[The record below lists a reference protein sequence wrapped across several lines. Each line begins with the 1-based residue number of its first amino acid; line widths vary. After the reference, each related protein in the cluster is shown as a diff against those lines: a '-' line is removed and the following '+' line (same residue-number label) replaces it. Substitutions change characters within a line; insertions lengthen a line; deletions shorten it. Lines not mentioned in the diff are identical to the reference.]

1 MASQSSS
8 PSTEEQASSEID
20 DLYLSLQ
27 VQRECTQKKTFTS
40 WINSILA
47 KHTPPSVISDLYT
60 DIQQGHLLLD
70 LLEVLSG
77 QQLPREKGCNT
88 FQCRSNIENAL
99 TFLKSRS
106 LKLINIHVADIIEGK
121 PSIVLGLIWTII
133 FHFHIEEL
141 ARTLACTYNQPSLDC
156 SSAVDSSP
164 KASRSAKKSAK
175 IKEQWKISA
184 TKALLLW
191 AKEQCSLH
199 GSISVTDFKSSWRSG
214 LPFLAI
220 IHALR
225 PGLVDME
232 KAKTRTN
239 KENLKEAFRIAE
251 LELNIPRLLE
261 PEDVD
266 IMNPD
271 EKSVM
276 TYVAQFLQYSRNLPI
291 SEEDMQGKVREAISW
306 LAAQGKKLEKL
317 LIDTESET
325 YYQKYKEMMSFMEAF
340 NQEKK
345 AFMPVLSSKTSV
357 AELSEDQQQMREEW
371 HKLISQIN
379 EWKTKLD
386 QMLPP
391 PLDGIEAWLQE
402 IEHLQAEELPDL
414 QDPFKAMSLFREIIV
429 IFKSLMDCFDSHL
442 DTLQSFKNEDGKNMP
457 LVLPEKLEEMKRRF
471 SNIPFTNSNTFLEY
485 HYGLCSAI
493 ANEVMLKLNIWNMKY
508 GTKESVESLLEDWN
522 NFIEEKKLE
531 KQIETATHICEDLK
545 NKNISSP
552 DLAGDPQEMNKLF
565 KIVESKIS
573 MCRDY
578 ISNVNSTLQ
587 KVLSS
592 WSDYTE
598 NIHLLKT
605 WLEEKRNEHPKEIPA
620 EILAN
625 WNSVHGS
632 LNEAGNYLIEVS
644 KEQVGSNIAKELKKL
659 NRRWAKFI
667 KRTQFE
673 MRLLRMQEDQMKQVH
688 KCEGNLESPIKAL
701 SDMADISSEA
711 FRSHIQ
717 KELCEESV
725 DTAEK
730 AKGLSETAEKIE
742 VLLKGVDGWAAELEC
757 LLCQIRHKGHVEP
770 ETEEYLQS
778 LAARG
783 ASCQEQV
790 VAAEEIFQSLTQ
802 NASSQVSQQHFHP
815 GLQARIKQA
824 RDKIEA
830 AMGDISDVLP
840 KSQKR
845 LSEKEV
851 LLNFEESQKDLEAS
865 ISKAVQLVSQKLS
878 PEEHISRYEEAFNAL
893 DNKVLNKFLEAAEQ
907 LKNISSDHEKL
918 AVEEKSK
925 DVRKRWEA
933 VHHEIISCIQLIVE
947 RGKKKFNATFKK
959 INKQL
964 GKEKKLLSMD
974 KTKGLIKEHEAFF
987 SHEGS
992 LTGLKKSLEDL
1003 KTLGR
1008 LAEETLPDI
1017 QTLVTECEKKLEKLQ
1032 PIVADTYAAL
1042 LSHAGKGQPSKKE
1055 GSSFVS
1061 ENGES
1066 PGSSQRMDIFS
1077 EQETSRP
1084 DSDIVWETAV
1094 THQNGESCAK
1104 KFEED
1109 GGLPL
1114 PALLESYNT
1123 QRSNLEELLQ
1133 ISRDKVASGFTDEV
1147 KGTSC
1152 LQNKLL
1158 ELQIIESETHS
1169 GWTQLENV
1177 ASTLEN
1183 LVDEMELAAIS
1194 ERRSKLKG
1202 EWKELQDI
1210 ISARTNSLRTALEIV
1225 LPIEN
1230 EFILLCEL
1238 DQRLNKKDIQQFN
1251 LMNSDLAYRELKELQ
1266 RSILNQ
1272 IEVCKQLEHLDSSA
1286 RDEFNPIDLQAASKI
1301 MVYYQNQLE
1310 EMSHKMQ
1317 IRETVLKDLEAFM
1330 ASLRKIQFSIKHPVD
1345 PSGQPATQGKAWR
1358 EAVQEVSHM
1367 AEEAKCLDER
1377 LKRVDICLE
1386 EAECGRKS
1394 SCEKLVLTLSEEL
1407 NEAHD
1412 HSSEQT
1418 LREENDLH
1426 KIFCTKSS
1434 ELLKNIQDLHDRI
1447 NKIGLKD
1454 PTIPAIQQR
1463 IKSLTE
1469 LEKEL
1474 DCAAVEM
1481 KAMRE
1486 IANTLPHIKEEKA
1499 EEAKERCRVTERLWE
1514 DTKLLLAECQEQC
1527 ARALELLKQYQ
1538 SCKSSL
1544 TSIIQKQEI
1553 VLSQQ
1558 MSYMGKEN
1566 LNRMITKIEEAKE
1579 EFNDHSEDVDR
1590 INQICKNLQ
1599 FQLNKMR
1606 SFEEPPFENEANVI
1620 VDRWLDINEKTENYC
1635 DNLGRAQALWD
1646 KLLSLSGTIDA
1657 WANAELKNIE
1667 DGCLTEEDLTQLKA
1681 CLRVQEQKL
1690 QKFDNTVAEIEEL
1703 LNSNEPPLELQVI
1716 RSSVVHKMELIKELL
1731 STKRGTSELGV
1742 NTGELKGDLDLAKT
1756 QIGMTESLLK
1766 ALSPSDT
1773 LEIFTKLEE
1782 IHQKILQQKHYVTLL
1797 QEETDCPDVDE
1808 LNKQLKCVTD
1818 LFNKKKHVFQDHFIG
1833 VLNRQCKNFSD
1844 WFSSTQLSLQD
1855 CFDPSETK
1863 QTLEEKLQRLKHF
1876 LTSEGKDRDIQEVK
1890 TLLNKVKHYLPKAS
1904 INHLSSRVRDQ
1915 EAELQRLIS
1924 KCQKREKELSVSL
1937 QQLSSLQE
1945 SSTGLEEW
1953 LASQEEKLQVFQKDE
1968 TNLENFCQTLL
1979 MQRESFDSMA
1989 QLANSLRETGLTD
2002 DKTVSEA
2009 TDIISRYQTLVTHA
2023 SETAGD
2029 TQRRLVEGQNFE
2041 ELAQDFS
2048 SWIKR
2053 LEEAVSNLSSQ
2064 ESELPSEERI
2074 NQIKVVTA
2082 LKDAGEPK
2090 IRNMVALG
2098 ETLIRS
2104 EKIEKPVVEQTI
2116 SELQNRWESALQVAT
2131 EYISPQEQLQL
2142 DREQYE
2148 QSKGDLRLA
2157 LTELKKQQQ
2166 ELGFALQP
2174 NLQEKQA
2181 QLTNYTQ
2188 LLQKAEDLNS
2198 LFNELKSQEDHLQ
2211 DHTRD
2216 PCFTEESW
2224 LELKSQHE
2232 NLLSQLQ
2239 NIVQTLESHVHEH
2252 QQFQDMVT
2260 ALSTE
2265 LKNVSEKLADYGG
2278 PAVEQP
2284 SAEQNQLKS
2293 QEQQAPL
2300 SRCEDT
2306 LKKILVLAETVKQ
2319 NTSSP
2324 GQKFINDEIESLQS
2338 EHRSLEE
2345 RLENVKQKDEN
2356 ILSEALELKDV
2367 FADEIQVEDM
2377 ADTKREKQVTSD
2389 IPIAVEERPEAA
2401 ELKECL
2407 EMHNDQDVNGNVSE
2421 KEKQNDPLLEESSVL
2436 PDSPFQG
2443 ICQSKDREGQAVQE
2457 EAEKESPGMDA
2468 RDEVQEHIVLVD
2480 SAIQGGEAEWKRRQD
2495 VVGTEGDETGE
2506 EARPAEEK
2514 PNDVK
2519 NQSDREDMQQVQQRV
2534 CQKSQVPKSVA
2545 AEKEGLE
2552 STPPVSV
2559 HEGTD
2564 ICAIVQKELFPRVQ
2578 INTEYFEEEQKVNEL
2593 KNEVAELDIV
2603 LINEQLKELENL
2615 HTELE
2620 TWKAKSLCLDQEA
2633 FPSATGLGRAEL
2645 QTTEPAVPRWD
2656 RLLQELDTIKA
2667 VKQQQYRLVNEYQKN
2682 LSVAQSSMKN
2692 LSTEKDNIKTGPM
2705 NNTVLL
2711 EKIKTC
2717 IGSLHRERDV
2727 LNQLKTQ
2734 QENLSQHLTCMD
2746 KVLTESQ
2753 MRQLE
2758 QWWQHVE
2765 QAVQKKHD
2773 QVVAEINEFNLL
2785 MNKAQDIQRLIQEQY
2800 LQGELSSS
2808 SGGKAKYPVFWT
2820 TELQDIKHGLFL
2832 LKRRIE
2838 LQMKRIWSDQEKTTL
2853 ENSIQDLQ
2861 SKLKALSEQQT
2872 PQEDVQLSSPALK
2885 ESEVTRRLKENI
2897 SWVKDSLSSLD
2908 QKAALFPSD
2917 IKSQIRNCQQT
2928 RAEVLG
2934 REPVIVSLDDE
2945 LRHIGPSLKPEE
2957 ITDMTF
2963 LLQALQ
2969 NSYKALVLKSAQ
2981 SLQQLELQLE
2991 ERQKLI
2997 AEVEKVH
3004 SQLQNAETLAKPDVN
3019 QTSTWS
3025 ELSHQ
3030 QAILKEI
3037 LKETQEIEGLV
3048 SSHCKESQAAAGEL
3062 SLSEQLF
3069 LIDQLRSLKNRAR
3082 KTQRQIQ
3089 NKCHE
3094 VEKKIAIYREFSERI
3109 TSLQR
3114 DLNDLQ
3120 CDEMNLEDE
3129 LLGAKQGAQDKC
3141 KALKEKVLFFQS
3153 NLLQTMKYKEIFECV
3168 GLNWDSLQLDELQ
3181 TQFFKIKNK
3190 IEEKIMHFDNVVR
3203 ECDKLQALVNEIQ
3216 TMTSTLRR
3224 EANILNDSSSSS
3236 PAENLIRAQIL
3247 LQTMQQIR
3255 NLTQETANQ
3264 INKNEVFDTPF
3275 KESKMQEIKSLEKD
3289 TEGLSQFL
3297 QNMVSGLQCVNKEDI
3312 QSEVEHIFHTIKHI
3326 QLELQKPLLVDM
3338 RMIQYEKMR
3347 WEAVQNMVPAVFSA
3361 IKGIMEKERA
3371 NKEEKSLAAGIETK
3385 IETLQDHEIQLKAD
3399 IAARVSVLSEAHKT
3413 GELYTKAV
3421 QRASELLSDCEAR
3434 ISSATAQLSC
3444 LEEAHQIPQWRQEE
3458 FDSAKA
3464 DIENLYPKLENVVK
3478 PEDKMHLE
3486 NTLREL
3492 VNKNL
3497 TLKEKAQRK
3506 EGDERRY
3513 FEKHKSY
3520 TRTKDKVC
3528 DDLNKL
3534 EKMLIQSVSQ
3544 IPVSYKEALEHL
3556 EESKILVSN
3565 IDSAED
3571 DLVKLRQVS
3580 RELTRLCKGSDWA
3593 LGRIVTTLWEK
3604 WLGLLEAAK
3613 GQEIN
3618 CEELKQEWKFI
3629 NEEVERETIILDKLQ
3644 EEQPESLK
3652 EKEKATREELV
3663 ELLDSVN
3670 AFEENISRQQLLL
3683 LLLLH
3688 RIRNILNMPENTEVE
3703 AALPTL
3709 HEIKA
3714 MQDRC
3719 KKLYEKAQDHK
3730 NSVQS
3735 EIQERDKINEEIS
3748 AVKNS
3753 LQNAASLLPQD
3764 ATEKAEQLEEVQS
3777 LIGKENQTLQDIM
3790 EKLRIKYSELYTIV
3804 PAEIETRLEDCR
3816 NTLRDLEDK
3825 VSTEILK
3832 SSPQNVLKRKA
3843 EAISNGL
3850 QAIEKM
3856 LQQKSENVAKA
3867 KEIQKHIWDMLDLW
3881 HYKLNELD
3889 AEVQDIVEQD
3899 SCHVQELMDIL
3910 VTPLQ
3915 QYQQV
3920 SQLAERRT
3928 AILNKAANKMEEY
3941 DELLK
3946 SMEVWIENTNCL
3958 LRTDAQNNSAKSL
3971 SKHADALQ
3979 MALEDSEQKQNLLRR
3994 VYSELEELAPVFE
4007 TNSVMQQLN
4016 EIDGHITT
4024 LQHEIV
4030 EVLPQIQ
4037 HVADELDAIESDV
4050 KVFEKD
4056 IAKMKT
4062 ILSSE
4067 DLLEFSPKDHLK
4079 HGQVILDHVG
4089 PMQKTIAHLQS
4100 YEEALQLPGV
4110 KIQPFPVFQ
4119 RARQLLREL
4128 KELEKITK
4136 EQNELLEEAIKKT
4149 EECEQEIEKLKQFL
4163 KNHLVE
4169 VSHENQPLAQNT
4181 SCPEGE
4187 MEAAKKEIIKLCQKK
4202 EGILTG
4208 MKTSMSE
4215 LHQRLQ
4221 QEVAESEDEPIASAL
4236 AESDLI
4242 GTNIPEQQLRKRGMM
4257 SVLPCVDEESED
4269 GSFHS
4274 TGSTATE
4281 TDGSCWPSGRDDER
4295 HREDSATSW
4304 SSGTLSDG
4312 LAQDADEITEP
4323 CSKRGEETSLQAL
4336 QSTEGAG
4343 TDLGNQAMSDTQP
4356 PAPKAA
4362 RGSRGR
4368 AGDPEATVDG
4378 GRLEPGT
4385 VLQVCQAQVAELEQ
4399 WLDKAKVSLGSD
4411 PQTPKMQQM
4420 VEQQLAGCQVMLSEI
4435 EQKVISLLEDCG
4447 DSPDHQQETE
4457 ALSLKLKEVKCNLE
4471 KVQTML
4477 QDKYNEEQIHN
4488 RERVDLEPL
4497 KILHPDGAGVASA
4510 DEPPIGAGVASADE
4524 PPIQHNGVPQPLQDL
4539 ELKPAEQKSLID
4551 FIESCVEKMQ
4561 PQSEDS
4567 VTEKLEPSNGESDPR
4582 SKLADPSL
4590 APKDQTGNKWQYLQ
4604 QELSSKMKSPL
4615 CQLVEPQITTKMNML
4630 PRGTFASAGT
4640 PTVEELKTY
4649 TVQLGDISQ
4658 EANVVHTQENV
4669 AGEVSSNL
4677 DRKLFE
4683 LLLAIS
4689 RCLNNMEEML
4699 NTSVLSTEEAALQQ
4713 ALYETLSIE
4722 LQKLHADLSDKKDD
4736 LLKSITCAGGST
4748 DVFCECFNN
4757 LQARL
4762 EQTQAATASRSNSM
4776 KAGLDHNS
4784 NYQNETRVLYDQ
4796 LTEKKAAL
4804 QQCLNVIHGHNVS
4817 EQLQKIDTC
4826 ALELQ
4831 NLETQVAKLRGHG
4844 ERFQLPV
4851 TLIQEA
4857 YKLEDVLDDMWGIL
4871 RAKYMELNS
4880 PSISENQY
4888 EDLLHGFAE
4897 LVAIGREKVAQD
4909 PKQLTKSRAALQSH
4923 LENHKGFFHKLMT
4936 HMTFM
4941 QVFSKK
4947 VAPSILQKREKF
4959 WRELV
4964 NEVKL
4969 LEQKACQ
4976 YGIHL
4981 ESLLE
4986 EWIGFDNGCLA
4997 FSKELE
5003 TLASTL
5009 PSVNL
5014 VEETEERLKERI
5026 ALLQQIKSS
5035 VDGKHARLYQMV
5047 KEGKKLLT
5055 AVNCP
5060 EITSQIG
5067 KLEEQW
5073 LSLTKKVGH
5082 ELHRL
5087 QTLLKLLLSYNRDSE
5102 ELMKWL
5108 DSAQQRMNFWK
5119 EQSLNVSQDL
5129 PTVRDKIN
5137 NLFTF
5142 SKEVDEKSSLKSSV
5156 VSTANQLFHVKQAD
5170 TAALR
5175 SSLAKFEQKWGELI
5189 TQLPAI
5195 QEKLHQLQMEKLSS
5209 REAIG
5214 ELMTWLDHVEQQQGY
5229 EDPINSQSS
5238 AAQVRSLLQKYKE
5251 YMMEMSF
5258 KQWMVDFVNQS
5269 LLQMSTCDVESKRY
5283 ERTEFAECLGEM
5295 NLWWHRLQASLNRK
5309 IQDLEHVLEDIT
5321 ENENK
5326 AQTLGKWLEAQ
5337 SDRLRS
5343 LQTPASLISAQNT
5356 LDDCKELENH
5366 LAAKSK
5372 TLDELKQNVALRDSP
5387 EQTPRGAS
5395 LKTAELCEMRD
5406 HVASQV
5412 AQLRT
5417 SMQAVLEQW
5426 RLYDEAYG
5434 EVSLMMTRYMYCID
5448 QCKPSVVSLEALK
5461 NQVKTLQSLQDESEN
5476 SEESWAKL
5484 QAAASS
5490 LKKNCSPF
5498 FAEIITQ
5505 KCDEAHTRWSSVNE
5519 DITDQLRTAQA
5530 ILQLWEPYDTLCT
5543 EAAAK
5548 LEQHEEQCTRLLD
5561 AHMPE
5566 DNMIETLKQRIQD
5579 VKNLQHGLQTIEGCR
5594 SQISELA
5601 DRIKQQAGTAAQAIL
5616 LQKLQPLQRASYLEK
5631 MLQRKLDE
5639 FEFSLLQLENFKNH
5653 LETLEGH
5660 VKNCADALDNL
5671 PLEGEANSAE
5681 LLMSHTLELAALSP
5695 SIESLNEASIKLPL
5709 SDFTLKKMQSLTRQ
5723 WSQKTATALERCSE
5737 LEGTKSDEKKFFQ
5750 KCENWMKFLEK
5761 MKEALKADIPGRFE
5775 ELQEQ
5780 QRVYEMLQTE
5790 ISINQQTFN
5799 CIIAKV
5805 LLFLES
5811 GEAEKRTEFVSKLTL
5826 LKEQWQN
5833 VIRMVQQRKKDID
5846 GLVSQWQLFRSSLQS
5861 LSRLLTDT
5869 NNFLMAVKS
5878 QDCCSLYQLRNLIHD
5893 FKSKAVILQRWQAM
5907 YSLIIDV
5914 GEKLRTVSDPE
5925 TNAGLREELSQLQQR
5940 WSNTQVQLEA
5950 TRMGLAGA
5958 AQSWNCCEKQTK
5970 ELGSRLQ
5977 ELKEKVKD
5985 PLPVEHDE
5993 LYKAKEDI
6001 KELEQSLADWAHSM
6015 KELRA
6020 MKVELAHCILSEDML
6035 VLKEQVEHL
6044 HRQWEELCLRVSL
6057 RKQEIEDRLNA
6068 WIVFNEKNKELCSWL
6083 VQMESKVLQTAD
6095 VSIEDMIDKLQK
6107 DCMEEINLFSENK
6120 LHLKQMGDQLIKAS
6134 NKSRV
6139 AEIDDKL
6146 NKINDRWQ
6154 HLFDVIGARVKKLK
6168 ETFAFIQ
6175 LLDKNMS
6182 NLRTWLARIESE
6194 LSKPVVYDICDDQ
6207 EIQKRLAEQQDLQ
6220 RDIEQHTAGVE
6231 SVFNIC
6237 EVLLH
6242 DSDACANETECD
6254 SIQQTTRSLD
6264 RRWRNICAMSM
6275 ERRMKIE
6282 ETWRLWQRFL
6292 DDYSRFEDWLKS
6304 AERTAANP
6312 HSSEVLYTHAK
6323 EELKKFE
6330 AFQRQI
6336 HERLTQLELIN
6347 KQYRR
6352 LARENRTDSASKLK
6366 QMVHEGNQRWDNLQK
6381 RVAAIL
6387 RRLKH
6392 FTNRRDE
6399 FEGTRESILVWLTEM
6414 DLQLTNV
6421 EHFSKSN
6428 FDDKMRQLNGFQQE
6442 ITLNTNKIDQLIV
6455 FGEQLIQKSEPLD
6468 AILIEDE
6475 LEELHRY
6482 CQEVFGRVARF
6493 HRRLTSRHPGLDD
6506 EKETSENETDPE
6518 DSREIQN
6525 DPWHKKAISEMPA
6538 SPQSL
6543 CHLVPPT
6550 QSHERSGCETPVSVD
6565 SIPLEWDH
6573 TGDVGGSS
6581 SHEDE
6586 EEGTYYSAL
6595 SDVEITENPEAYL
6608 KMTTK
6613 TLKAS
6618 SGKSVAEAHPW
6629 HSPGSPVCRKHRY
6642 NQAEMVGNVLS
6653 GPETSTPYKTGYV
6666 NQLRPTSS
6674 GSINNEKIT
6683 SADVSDE
6690 EPQDE
6695 QELLNIAA
6703 AEKQSGIIDR
6713 WELIQAQDL
6722 RNKLRMKQNLQQWQ
6736 QLNSDLSEVS
6746 AWLDKTEEELEDLQK
6761 PKPPASMQM
6770 MEQRVKKLKDML
6782 KAFDNYKAVVLSV
6795 NLSSKDFQQADST
6808 ESKEL
6813 QNRLRQVNLRWEKA
6827 THALDNWRKGLQQ
6840 ALLHCQ
6846 DFHEQSQ
6853 KLLLWLAS
6861 AESRRNEVQITDPNP
6876 DPHTLLECQKELLQ
6890 LEKELLEQ
6898 QLKVNSL
6905 QELSTYLLL
6914 KSDGEDYIE
6923 ADEKVH
6929 VIGKKLK
6936 QLIEQVSHDL
6946 KTIEGN
6952 LDTRAFLPAPGDLDS
6967 KVYHPVAAK
6976 SSPPVKKATIRRTV
6990 AGKSNS
6996 STRGEGHPQTPRAVP
7011 RSPSFFYR
7019 VLRAALPLQ
7028 LFFLLL
7034 LLLACMIP
7042 SSEED
7047 YSCTQ
7052 ANNFAR
7058 SFYPMLRYT
7067 NGPPPT

>member
-1 MASQSSS
+1 LFFFS
-8 PSTEEQASSEID
+8 P
-20 DLYLSLQ
+20 
-27 VQRECTQKKTFTS
+27 VQRECTQKKTFTT

-47 KHTPPSVISDLYT
+47 KHIPPSVISDLYT
-60 DIQQGHLLLD
+60 DIQQGHMLLD

-77 QQLPREKGCNT
+77 QHLPREKGFNT

-99 TFLKSRS
+99 TFLRSKS

-141 ARTLACTYNQPSLDC
+141 ARTLACAYNQPSLDC
-156 SSAVDSSP
+156 SSTVDSSA

-175 IKEQWKISA
+175 IKERWKISA

-191 AKEQCSLH
+191 AKDQCSLH
-199 GSISVTDFKSSWRSG
+199 GSINVTDFKSSWRSG

-220 IHALR
+220 INALR
-225 PGLVDME
+225 PGLVDLE
-232 KAKTRTN
+232 KAKARSN
-239 KENLKEAFRIAE
+239 KENLDEAFRIAE

-261 PEDVD
+261 PEDID

-271 EKSVM
+271 EKSIM
-276 TYVAQFLQYSRNLPI
+276 TYVAQFLQYSRNMP
-291 SEEDMQGKVREAISW
+291 ETEDVQGKVTEAMSW
-306 LAAQGKKLEKL
+306 LAAQGKKLAKL
-317 LIDTESET
+317 LMDTENET
-325 YYQKYKEMMSFMEAF
+325 HYQKYKEMMSFMEAF

-345 AFMPVLSSKTSV
+345 TFLPLLSSKRSE
-357 AELSEDQQQMREEW
+357 AELSEGQQQMREEW
-371 HKLISQIN
+371 SKLVAQIN
-379 EWKTKLD
+379 EWKAELD

-402 IEHLQAEELPDL
+402 MEHLQAEDLPDL

-429 IFKSLMDCFDSHL
+429 IFKGLMDCFDSHL
-442 DTLQSFKNEDGKNMP
+442 DTLQSFKNTDEKNMP
-457 LVLPEKLEEMKRRF
+457 LVVPEKLEEMKRRL
-471 SNIPFTNSNTFLEY
+471 NNTCFTNSNTLLEY

-493 ANEVMLKLNIWNMKY
+493 ANEVMLKLNIWDMKY
-508 GTKESVESLLEDWN
+508 GTKECVESLLESWN
-522 NFIEEKKLE
+522 NFIEEKRLE
-531 KQIETATHICEDLK
+531 TQLETATHICEDLK
-545 NKNISSP
+545 NRNISSP
-552 DLAGDPQEMNKLF
+552 GLADDPQEISKLF
-565 KIVESKIS
+565 KTVESKIS

-578 ISNVNSTLQ
+578 ISNVNNTLQ

-592 WSDYTE
+592 WSNYTE
-598 NIHLLKT
+598 NLELLKT

-620 EILAN
+620 EILAS

-667 KRTQFE
+667 KRTHF
-673 MRLLRMQEDQMKQVH
+673 L
-688 KCEGNLESPIKAL
+688 G
-701 SDMADISSEA
+701 
-711 FRSHIQ
+711 
-717 KELCEESV
+717 EEST

-730 AKGLSETAEKIE
+730 ARELPGSVEKIE
-742 VLLKGVDGWAAELEC
+742 ELLGEVDSWAAEVGC
-757 LLCQIRHKGHVEP
+757 LLGEIDHKAPVEP
-770 ETEEYLQS
+770 QTEEYLQS

-783 ASCQEQV
+783 TSRQEQV
-790 VAAEEIFQSLTQ
+790 VAAEEILQSMMQ
-802 NASSQVSQQHFHP
+802 NASGQVSQQHSHTT
-815 GLQARIKQA
+815 GLQARIKEA

-830 AMGDISDVLP
+830 LMGDMNNILP
-840 KSQKR
+840 KSEKR
-845 LSEKEV
+845 PSEKEA
-851 LLNFEESQKDLEAS
+851 LLNFEESQMDLEAS
-865 ISKAVQLVSQKLS
+865 ISKAVQIVSQKLS

-893 DNKVLNKFLEAAEQ
+893 DNKVLDKFLKAAEQ
-907 LKNISSDHEKL
+907 LKNISSDHEKVV
-918 AVEEKSK
+918 VEEKSK

-933 VHHEIISCIQLIVE
+933 VHHEIISCVQLILE
-947 RGKKKFNATFKK
+947 REKKKFNTTLKR

-992 LTGLKKSLEDL
+992 LRELRKSLEDL
-1003 KTLGR
+1003 KILGR
-1008 LAEETLPDI
+1008 LAEETVPDI
-1017 QTLVTECEKKLEKLQ
+1017 QTLTADCEQKLEKLQ
-1032 PIVADTYAAL
+1032 QIVADTHTAL
-1042 LSHAGKGQPSKKE
+1042 LSHDGRRQLSKKE
-1055 GSSFVS
+1055 GSIVAS
-1061 ENGES
+1061 ENGEKPS
-1066 PGSSQRMDIFS
+1066 SSQQIDILS
-1077 EQETSRP
+1077 VQETSRP
-1084 DSDIVWETAV
+1084 AADTVLETDV
-1094 THQNGESCAK
+1094 KHHNGESCEK
-1104 KFEED
+1104 MFEED
-1109 GGLPL
+1109 SDLPT
-1114 PALLESYNT
+1114 PPLLESYNT

-1133 ISRDKVASGFTDEV
+1133 VSREKVASGFTDEI

-1158 ELQIIESETHS
+1158 ELQVIENDVNS
-1169 GWTQLENV
+1169 GWAQLGNIS
-1177 ASTLEN
+1177 STLEN
-1183 LVDEMELAAIS
+1183 LVDEVERAAIS
-1194 ERRSKLKG
+1194 ETRSKLEG

-1210 ISARTNSLRTALEIV
+1210 INTRTNSLRTALEIV

-1230 EFILLCEL
+1230 ESILLCEL

-1301 MVYYQNQLE
+1301 MFYYQNQLE

-1317 IRETVLKDLEAFM
+1317 IRETVLKDLETFM
-1330 ASLRKIQFSIKHPVD
+1330 ASLRKIQSSIRHLTD
-1345 PSGQPATQGKAWR
+1345 PSGQPEIHGKALR
-1358 EAVQEVSHM
+1358 EAAQEVSHM
-1367 AEEAKCLDER
+1367 AKEAKCLDER
-1377 LKRVDICLE
+1377 LKTVDICLE
-1386 EAECGRKS
+1386 DAECGRETW
-1394 SCEKLVLTLSEEL
+1394 CEKLVLALSEEL
-1407 NEAHD
+1407 NVTCD
-1412 HSSEQT
+1412 HSSEQMLT
-1418 LREENDLH
+1418 EENDLY
-1426 KIFCTKSS
+1426 KIFSTRNC
-1434 ELLKNIQDLHDRI
+1434 EVLKNIQDLRDRI

-1463 IKSLTE
+1463 VKSLTE

-1474 DCAAVEM
+1474 DCASVEM
-1481 KAMRE
+1481 KSMRE
-1486 IANTLPHIKEEKA
+1486 IVNKLLQMKEEKA
-1499 EEAKERCRVTERLWE
+1499 EEANEQCRVTERLWE

-1527 ARALELLKQYQ
+1527 ARAVELLKQYQ

-1558 MSYMGKEN
+1558 NSYMGKEN
-1566 LNRMITKIEEAKE
+1566 LNRLITKIEEAKE
-1579 EFNDHSEDVDR
+1579 EFNDHSEDVDK

-1606 SFEEPPFENEANVI
+1606 SFEEPPFENEANII

-1646 KLLSLSGTIDA
+1646 KLLNLSGTIDA
-1657 WANAELKNIE
+1657 WANAELKNTE
-1667 DGCLTEEDLTQLKA
+1667 DRCLTEEDLTQLKA

-1703 LNSNEPPLELQVI
+1703 LSSNEPPLELQVI
-1716 RSSVVHKMELIKELL
+1716 RSSVVQKMELIKELL
-1731 STKRGTSELGV
+1731 SMKQSTSELGV
-1742 NTGELKGDLDLAKT
+1742 NTAELKGDLDLAKT

-1782 IHQKILQQKHYVTLL
+1782 IHQKILQQKHHVTLL

-1818 LFNKKKHVFQDHFIG
+1818 LFNKKKHVFQDHFID
-1833 VLNRQCKNFSD
+1833 VLNRQCKNFND
-1844 WFSSTQLSLQD
+1844 WFSNTQLSLKD
-1855 CFDPSETK
+1855 CFDPSKTK
-1863 QTLEEKLQRLKHF
+1863 QVLEERLQRLKHF

-1904 INHLSSRVRDQ
+1904 INHLNSRVRDQ

-1924 KCQKREKELSVSL
+1924 KCQKQEKELGASL
-1937 QQLSSLQE
+1937 QQLSSLEE
-1945 SSTGLEEW
+1945 SSTVLEEW
-1953 LASQEEKLQVFQKDE
+1953 LTTQEEKLQEIQKDE
-1968 TNLENFCQTLL
+1968 TKLENLYKTLI
-1979 MQRESFDSMA
+1979 MQREPFDSLA
-1989 QLANSLRETGLTD
+1989 QVANSLRETGLTED
-2002 DKTVSEA
+2002 ETVSE
-2009 TDIISRYQTLVTHA
+2009 TNDLINRYQTLMTHVR
-2023 SETAGD
+2023 EMAGN
-2029 TQRRLVEGQNFE
+2029 TQKLPVEGQNFE
-2041 ELAQDFS
+2041 ELAQDMS

-2053 LEEAVSNLSSQ
+2053 LEKAVNNLSSQ
-2064 ESELPSEERI
+2064 ESELPPDERI
-2074 NQIKVVTA
+2074 NQIKEITA
-2082 LKDAGEPK
+2082 LKNAGDVK
-2090 IRNMVALG
+2090 IHNVVTVG
-2098 ETLIRS
+2098 ETLMRN
-2104 EKIEKPVVEQTI
+2104 EKIKKPEVQQTI
-2116 SELQNRWESALQVAT
+2116 SKLQNQWESACQLAT
-2131 EYISPQEQLQL
+2131 EYRSPQEQLQFN
-2142 DREQYE
+2142 REQYE
-2148 QSKGDLRLA
+2148 QSEENLRLA

-2166 ELGFALQP
+2166 EMGFALQP
-2174 NLQEKQA
+2174 GLQEKQA
-2181 QLTNYTQ
+2181 QLTSYAH
-2188 LLQKAEDLNS
+2188 LLQKAEDLTS
-2198 LFNELKSQEDHLQ
+2198 KFNELKSQDHLQ
-2211 DHTRD
+2211 SCTEN
-2216 PCFTEESW
+2216 PNFTEESL
-2224 LELKSQHE
+2224 LELKHQHA

-2239 NIVQTLESHVHEH
+2239 STVQMLERHVQEH

-2260 ALSTE
+2260 GLSTE
-2265 LKNVSEKLADYGG
+2265 LKTVSEKLADCGG
-2278 PAVEQP
+2278 PAMEQP
-2284 SAEQNQLKS
+2284 SSEKKQLKS

-2300 SRCEDT
+2300 SRFEDM

-2324 GQKFINDEIESLQS
+2324 GQKFIKDEIETLQS

-2345 RLENVKQKDEN
+2345 RLENVKQKEEN
-2356 ILSEALELKDV
+2356 IFTEALELKYEL
-2367 FADEIQVEDM
+2367 ADEIQMENKT
-2377 ADTKREKQVTSD
+2377 DTMLKKEMQVTSD
-2389 IPIAVEERPEAA
+2389 TPIAAEESSTTVEF
-2401 ELKECL
+2401 KKCL
-2407 EMHNDQDVNGNVSE
+2407 EMHNGQDVNGNVSE
-2421 KEKQNDPLLEESSVL
+2421 KEKQSNPLLEESSVL
-2436 PDSPFQG
+2436 SNSSLQG
-2443 ICQSKDREGQAVQE
+2443 IRQRKDRFGQTAQQEADKEG
-2457 EAEKESPGMDA
+2457 PGMDKH
-2468 RDEVQEHIVLVD
+2468 DEVQEDLLD
-2480 SAIQGGEAEWKRRQD
+2480 SAVQSGEAELERHQD
-2495 VVGTEGDETGE
+2495 GVGTEGDETRKE
-2506 EARPAEEK
+2506 TCPVEQKEK
-2514 PNDVK
+2514 PVVVK
-2519 NQSDREDMQQVQQRV
+2519 NQSYREDMEKVQQSV
-2534 CQKSQVPKSVA
+2534 CQKGQVLKSVA
-2545 AEKEGLE
+2545 AGKEGLE
-2552 STPPVSV
+2552 SNPPASA
-2559 HEGTD
+2559 HEKEG
-2564 ICAIVQKELFPRVQ
+2564 AAVVVQKELFPGVQ
-2578 INTEYFEEEQKVNEL
+2578 VNTEYFEEEQKVNDL

-2615 HTELE
+2615 QIELE
-2620 TWKAKSLCLDQEA
+2620 KWKAKTSCLSQES
-2633 FPSATGLGRAEL
+2633 FPNASGLNRAEL
-2645 QTTEPAVPRWD
+2645 QTPEPVVPCWD
-2656 RLLQELDTIKA
+2656 RLLQELDAVKA
-2667 VKQQQYRLVNEYQKN
+2667 VKQQQYCLVNEYQKN
-2682 LSVAQSSMKN
+2682 LSAAQSSMKN
-2692 LSTEKDNIKTGPM
+2692 LSTEKDNIKMGPM
-2705 NNTVLL
+2705 NNTALL
-2711 EKIKTC
+2711 EKIKAC
-2717 IGSLHRERDV
+2717 VQSLHKERDV
-2727 LNQLKTQ
+2727 LNQLKAQ
-2734 QENLSQHLTCMD
+2734 QESLSEHLTCMD
-2746 KVLTESQ
+2746 KVLTASQ

-2758 QWWQHVE
+2758 QWWQHME

-2800 LQGELSSS
+2800 LQTELHSSAGE
-2808 SGGKAKYPVFWT
+2808 KAKYPVVWT
-2820 TELQDIKHGLFL
+2820 TELQDIKHGLSV
-2832 LKRRIE
+2832 LKRKIE
-2838 LQMKRIWSDQEKTTL
+2838 LQMKRIWSDQEKIAL
-2853 ENSIQDLQ
+2853 ENCIHDLQ
-2861 SKLKALSEQQT
+2861 SELEALSEQRT
-2872 PQEDVQLSSPALK
+2872 PQEVVQITGPALK
-2885 ESEVTRRLKENI
+2885 KQEMMKKLKDNI

-2917 IKSQIRNCQQT
+2917 VESQIRNCQLMRT
-2928 RAEVLG
+2928 EVLDRG
-2934 REPVIVSLDDE
+2934 PVIESLDNE
-2945 LRHIGPSLKPEE
+2945 LQHIIPNLKPEE
-2957 ITDMTF
+2957 ISDMTF

-2969 NSYKALVLKSAQ
+2969 NSYKSLVLKSVQ
-2981 SLQQLELQLE
+2981 RLQHLELQLE
-2991 ERQKLI
+2991 ERQRLI

-3004 SQLQNAETLAKPDVN
+3004 CQLRNAETLARLDMN

-3025 ELSHQ
+3025 ELINQ
-3030 QAILKEI
+3030 EAILKEI
-3037 LKETQEIEGLV
+3037 LKDIQEIDGLI
-3048 SSHCKESQAAAGEL
+3048 SSHCKESQVTAGEL

-3089 NKCHE
+3089 SKCHE
-3094 VEKKIAIYREFSERI
+3094 VGKKIAVYREFAEGI
-3109 TSLQR
+3109 TSLQQ

-3120 CDEMNLEDE
+3120 CGEMNLEDDE
-3129 LLGAKQGAQDKC
+3129 LLEVTQEVKDKC
-3141 KALKEKVLFFQS
+3141 KALQEKVLCFQS
-3153 NLLQTMKYKEIFECV
+3153 NLAQMMKYKEIFECI
-3168 GLNWDSLQLDELQ
+3168 GLNWDSLQLDELHELQ
-3181 TQFFKIKNK
+3181 TQFLKIKNK
-3190 IEEKIMHFDNVVR
+3190 IKGKITHFDNVVR
-3203 ECDKLQALVNEIQ
+3203 ECDKLHALLNEIW
-3216 TMTSTLRR
+3216 TMTSTVRK
-3224 EANILNDSSSSS
+3224 EANLLNDSSSSS
-3236 PAENLIRAQIL
+3236 PAENLISAHIL
-3247 LQTMQQIR
+3247 LQTVQQILY
-3255 NLTQETANQ
+3255 LTQEVTNQ
-3264 INKNEVFDTPF
+3264 INKNEFFDTPL
-3275 KESKMQEIKSLEKD
+3275 KESKRQEIKCLEKD
-3289 TEGLSQFL
+3289 VEELNQFL
-3297 QNMVSGLQCVNKEDI
+3297 QNLISGLQCVNKEDI
-3312 QSEVEHIFHTIKHI
+3312 QNEVERVFHTIKCI
-3326 QLELQKPLLVDM
+3326 QLELQQPLLVDM
-3338 RMIQYEKMR
+3338 KMMQYEKTR
-3347 WEAVQNMVPAVFSA
+3347 WEAIQNMMAAEFSA
-3361 IKGIMEKERA
+3361 IKYKMEKGRE
-3371 NKEEKSLAAGIETK
+3371 NQEEKSLAADIETK
-3385 IETLQDHEIQLKAD
+3385 LKTLQDHEIQLKTD
-3399 IAARVSVLSEAHKT
+3399 IAARVSALQEACKT

-3421 QRASELLSDCEAR
+3421 QRAAKFLEDYEAQVH
-3434 ISSATAQLSC
+3434 SATAELSSS
-3444 LEEAHQIPQWRQEE
+3444 EEACQTPQWKQEG

-3464 DIENLYPKLENVVK
+3464 DIEKLYSKLENLVK
-3478 PEDKMHLE
+3478 PEDKINLE

-3492 VNKNL
+3492 VNKSL
-3497 TLKEKAQRK
+3497 ALREKVQRK
-3506 EGDERRY
+3506 AADEQRY
-3513 FEKHKSY
+3513 FEKYKSY
-3520 TRTKDKVC
+3520 IKYKDKVR

-3534 EKMLIQSVSQ
+3534 EKMLRQSLSQ
-3544 IPVSYKEALEHL
+3544 IPMSYKEALENL

-3571 DLVKLRQVS
+3571 GLVKLRQVS
-3580 RELTRLCKGSDWA
+3580 GELMRLCKGSDRA
-3593 LGRIVTTLWEK
+3593 LGRIVTALWEN

-3613 GQEIN
+3613 ELEIN

-3629 NEEVERETIILDKLQ
+3629 NEELERETIILDKLQ

-3663 ELLDSVN
+3663 ELLEFVN
-3670 AFEENISRQQLLL
+3670 SFEENINRQQLLL

-3688 RIRNILNMPENTEVE
+3688 RIRNILNTSENTEAE
-3703 AALPTL
+3703 AVLPALC
-3709 HEIKA
+3709 EIKT

-3719 KKLYEKAQDHK
+3719 KKLYEKTQDHK
-3730 NSVQS
+3730 DSVQS
-3735 EIQERDKINEEIS
+3735 EIQERNKITEEIS
-3748 AVKNS
+3748 AVKNA
-3753 LQNAASLLPQD
+3753 LQNATFVLSQD
-3764 ATEKAEQLEEVQS
+3764 GVGKAGQLEEVQS
-3777 LIGKENQTLQDIM
+3777 VIGKESQTLKDIM
-3790 EKLRIKYSELYTIV
+3790 EKLQIKYSEMYMMV
-3804 PAEIETRLEDCR
+3804 PAEIEKHLEDCKK
-3816 NTLRDLEDK
+3816 TLQDLEEK
-3825 VSTEILK
+3825 VSFEILQR
-3832 SSPQNVLKRKA
+3832 SPQYVLKRKA
-3843 EAISNGL
+3843 ETINNGL

-3856 LQQKSENVAKA
+3856 LQQKSENIAKA
-3867 KEIQKHIWDMLDLW
+3867 KEVQKQIWDMLDLW

-3889 AEVQDIVEQD
+3889 AEVHDIVEQD
-3899 SCHVQELMDIL
+3899 SCHAQELMDIL
-3910 VTPLQ
+3910 VIPLQ

-3928 AILNKAANKMEEY
+3928 AILNKAASKMEEY

-3946 SMEVWIENTNCL
+3946 DMNVWIENTNCL
-3958 LRTDAQNNSAKSL
+3958 LREDAQNDSAKSL
-3971 SKHADALQ
+3971 RKHTDDLQ
-3979 MALEDSEQKQNLLRR
+3979 MALEDSEQKQNLLHN
-3994 VYSELEELAPVFE
+3994 VYLELEELTPVFE
-4007 TNSVMQQLN
+4007 TDSVLQQLN
-4016 EIDGHITT
+4016 EADDQVAT
-4024 LQHEIV
+4024 LQHEIA
-4030 EVLPQIQ
+4030 EILPQIQ
-4037 HVADELDAIESDV
+4037 HVADELGAIESHV

-4056 IAKMKT
+4056 IVKMKT

-4067 DLLEFSPKDHLK
+4067 DLLEFSPKDQLK

-4089 PMQKTIAHLQS
+4089 PMQKTIVHIQS
-4100 YEEALQLPGV
+4100 YEETLQLPGV
-4110 KIQPFPVFQ
+4110 KIQPFSVFL

-4128 KELEKITK
+4128 KKLEKITK
-4136 EQNELLEEAIKKT
+4136 EKNELLEEALKKT

-4169 VSHENQPLAQNT
+4169 ISHENQPLAQKT

-4187 MEAAKKEIIKLCQKK
+4187 MEAVKEEIIKLCQKK
-4202 EGILTG
+4202 EDILTG
-4208 MKTSMSE
+4208 MKNSMSE

-4221 QEVAESEDEPIASAL
+4221 QEVPEPGDEPTASVFAQ
-4236 AESDLI
+4236 SGSI
-4242 GTNIPEQQLRKRGMM
+4242 GTNVSDQQLKKRGMM
-4257 SVLPCVDEESED
+4257 SLLPCLDEESED
-4269 GSFHS
+4269 CSFTSKGSI
-4274 TGSTATE
+4274 ATE
-4281 TDGSCWPSGRDDER
+4281 TDATFWPSEKDGEKSK
-4295 HREDSATSW
+4295 EDSATSW

-4312 LAQDADEITEP
+4312 VLQDAAELMG
-4323 CSKRGEETSLQAL
+4323 SYNKHGEETSLQTL
-4336 QSTEGAG
+4336 QNIEGPG
-4343 TDLGNQAMSDTQP
+4343 TGHGNQALSDTP
-4356 PAPKAA
+4356 PVLNTTQ
-4362 RGSRGR
+4362 GSRGKT
-4368 AGDPEATVDG
+4368 GDSEEAVDG
-4378 GRLEPGT
+4378 GRPEPET
-4385 VLQVCQAQVAELEQ
+4385 ILQVCQAQVAELER
-4399 WLDKAKVSLGSD
+4399 WLDKTKVSLGSD

-4420 VEQQLAGCQVMLSEI
+4420 VELQLGDCQVMLSEI
-4435 EQKVISLLEDCG
+4435 EQKVLSLLEDCG
-4447 DSPDHQQETE
+4447 NSAGHQQETE
-4457 ALSLKLKEVKCNLE
+4457 ALSVKLKEVKCNLE
-4471 KVQTML
+4471 KVQMML
-4477 QDKYNEEQIHN
+4477 QDKYNEEQIQN
-4488 RERVDLEPL
+4488 RE
-4497 KILHPDGAGVASA
+4497 KIDPESVKVLHSNGSSMPQLSLA
-4510 DEPPIGAGVASADE
+4510 EQPFL
-4524 PPIQHNGVPQPLQDL
+4524 QHSGFQSPQDL
-4539 ELKPAEQKSLID
+4539 KVKAAEQKSLID

-4561 PQSEDS
+4561 LQFEDS
-4567 VTEKLEPSNGESDPR
+4567 VTQKLEPSNGDSDPK
-4582 SKLADPSL
+4582 SKPADPTL
-4590 APKDQTGNKWQYLQ
+4590 FPKDQTGDKWQYLQ

-4615 CQLVEPQITTKMNML
+4615 CQLVEPQITAKLNML

-4649 TVQLGDISQ
+4649 TVQLGDLSQ
-4658 EANVVHTQENV
+4658 EANVVHAQDNV
-4669 AGEVSSNL
+4669 AEEVSSNL

-4699 NTSVLSTEEAALQQ
+4699 NTSVLSTEEAAVQQ
-4713 ALYETLSIE
+4713 VLYETLSVE

-4748 DVFCECFNN
+4748 DVFCECFSN

-4784 NYQNETRVLYDQ
+4784 NYQNEIRLLYDQ
-4796 LTEKKAAL
+4796 LTEKKATL
-4804 QQCLNVIHGHNVS
+4804 QQCLNAIRGHNVS
-4817 EQLQKIDTC
+4817 EQLQKTDAC

-4831 NLETQVAKLRGHG
+4831 NFENQVAKLRGYG

-4871 RAKYMELNS
+4871 KAKYVELNS
-4880 PSISENQY
+4880 PSISESQY

-4897 LVAIGREKVAQD
+4897 LVAIGQEKIAQD
-4909 PKQLTKSRAALQSH
+4909 AKQLTKSRAALQSH
-4923 LENHKGFFHKLMT
+4923 LENHKDFFHNLMT
-4936 HMTFM
+4936 HMAFM
-4941 QVFSKK
+4941 QAFSKK
-4947 VAPSILQKREKF
+4947 VTPSILQKREKF

-4964 NEVKL
+4964 DEVTL
-4969 LEQKACQ
+4969 LEQKASQ

-4981 ESLLE
+4981 ESLLKDWTE
-4986 EWIGFDNGCLA
+4986 FDDECLA
-4997 FSKELE
+4997 FSKDLE
-5003 TLASTL
+5003 ALTSTL

-5014 VEETEERLKERI
+5014 VEETEERLMERI
-5026 ALLQQIKSS
+5026 SLLQQIKSS
-5035 VDGKHARLYQMV
+5035 VDEEHARLYQMV

-5055 AVNCP
+5055 AVSCP
-5060 EITSQIG
+5060 EIRSQIR

-5073 LSLTKKVGH
+5073 LSLTKKIGN

-5087 QTLLKLLLSYNRDSE
+5087 QTLLKLLVSYNRDSE

-5129 PTVRDKIN
+5129 PTIRDNIN
-5137 NLFTF
+5137 SLFTF

-5195 QEKLHQLQMEKLSS
+5195 QEKLHQHQMEKLSS
-5209 REAIG
+5209 REAIA
-5214 ELMTWLDHVEQQQGY
+5214 ELMTWLDHVEQQQGD
-5229 EDPINSQSS
+5229 EEPINSQSS
-5238 AAQVRSLLQKYKE
+5238 AAQVRNLLQKYKE
-5251 YMMEMSF
+5251 YMMEMNF

-5295 NLWWHRLQASLNRK
+5295 NLRWHRLQASLSRK
-5309 IQDLEHVLEDIT
+5309 IQDLEHLLEDIT

-5326 AQTLGKWLEAQ
+5326 AQTLGNWLEAQ

-5356 LDDCKELENH
+5356 LDDCKDLDNQ
-5366 LAAKSK
+5366 LATKSK
-5372 TLDELKQNVALRDSP
+5372 ILDELKQSMALNGSA
-5387 EQTPRGAS
+5387 EQTPEAVSFGI
-5395 LKTAELCEMRD
+5395 AELCEMRD
-5406 HVASQV
+5406 NVVSQV
-5412 AQLRT
+5412 AQLTT
-5417 SMQAVLEQW
+5417 SMQSILEQW
-5426 RLYDEAYG
+5426 RVYDEIYV
-5434 EVSLMMTRYMYCID
+5434 EVSLMMTRYLYCID
-5448 QCKPSVVSLEALK
+5448 QCKPSVLSLEALK
-5461 NQVKTLQSLQDESEN
+5461 KQVKTLQSLQDELEN

-5484 QAAASS
+5484 QAAASN
-5490 LKKNCSPF
+5490 LKKNCSPS
-5498 FAEIITQ
+5498 FAEIIDQ
-5505 KCDEAHTRWSSVNE
+5505 KCTEAHTRWSSVNE
-5519 DITDQLRTAQA
+5519 DITDQLQTAQA
-5530 ILQLWEPYDTLCT
+5530 TLQLWEPYDILCT

-5548 LEQHEEQCTRLLD
+5548 LQQHEEQCTQLLD

-5579 VKNLQHGLQTIEGCR
+5579 VKNLQHGLQNIMGCR

-5601 DRIKQQAGTAAQAIL
+5601 DQIKQQAGTAAQGVL
-5616 LQKLQPLQRASYLEK
+5616 SEKLQPLQRASYLEK

-5639 FEFSLLQLENFKNH
+5639 FEFNLLQLEDFKNC

-5660 VKNCADALDNL
+5660 VKNCTDAFDSLHLDA
-5671 PLEGEANSAE
+5671 ETDNSE
-5681 LLMSHTLELAALSP
+5681 LVMNHTLELAALSP

-5723 WSQKTATALERCSE
+5723 WSQKTATALERCSVH
-5737 LEGTKSDEKKFFQ
+5737 EGTQNDEKKFFQ
-5750 KCENWMKFLEK
+5750 KCENWIKFLEK
-5761 MKEALKADIPGRFE
+5761 MKEALKTNIPGRFE

-5799 CIIAKV
+5799 SIIEKV

-5811 GEAEKRTEFVSKLTL
+5811 GEAEKRTEFISKLTL

-5833 VIRMVQQRKKDID
+5833 VIRLVQQRKKDID
-5846 GLVSQWQLFRSSLQS
+5846 GLVSQWQLFRSSLRS
-5861 LSRLLTDT
+5861 LSRFLADT
-5869 NNFLMAVKS
+5869 NSFLIAVKS
-5878 QDCCSLYQLRNLIHD
+5878 QDCYSLYQLRNLIHD
-5893 FKSKAVILQRWQAM
+5893 FKSKAVILQRWQGL
-5907 YSLIIDV
+5907 YSSVIDV
-5914 GEKLRTVSDPE
+5914 GEKLRTDSDPE
-5925 TNAGLREELSQLQQR
+5925 TSAVVQEELSQLQQN
-5940 WSNTQVQLEA
+5940 WGDTQVQLEK
-5950 TRMGLAGA
+5950 MKLKLSSIL
-5958 AQSWNCCEKQTK
+5958 QSWDCCEKQTK
-5970 ELGSRLQ
+5970 ELESRLQ
-5977 ELKEKVKD
+5977 ELKGKVKG
-5985 PLPVEHDE
+5985 PLPVEHEE
-5993 LYKAKEDI
+5993 LYKAKEHI
-6001 KELEQSLADWAHSM
+6001 KELEQSLVDWAHNM

-6020 MKVELAHCILSEDML
+6020 MKVELAHCILTEDMM

-6134 NKSRV
+6134 NKTRV

-6254 SIQQTTRSLD
+6254 SIQQTSRSLD

-6304 AERTAANP
+6304 AERTAASPN
-6312 HSSEVLYTHAK
+6312 SSEVLYTHAK

-6399 FEGTRESILVWLTEM
+6399 FEATRENILVWLTEM

-6442 ITLNTNKIDQLIV
+6442 ITLHTNKIDQLIV

-6468 AILIEDE
+6468 ATLIEDE

-6493 HRRLTSRHPGLDD
+6493 HQRLTSRHPGLDD

-6525 DPWHKKAISEMPA
+6525 DLWHKKAISEGPS

-6543 CHLVPPT
+6543 CHLMPPT
-6550 QSHERSGCETPVSVD
+6550 QGHERSGCETPVSVD

-6586 EEGTYYSAL
+6586 EEATYYSAL

-6618 SGKSVAEAHPW
+6618 SGKSVSEAHPW
-6629 HSPGSPVCRKHRY
+6629 HSPDSPVCRKHRY
-6642 NQAEMVGNVLS
+6642 SQAEMVGNVLS
-6653 GPETSTPYKTGYV
+6653 GPETSTPYKPGYV
-6666 NQLRPTSS
+6666 KQLSS
-6674 GSINNEKIT
+6674 ASSSSVNKENIT
-6683 SADVSDE
+6683 FANVSDE
-6690 EPQDE
+6690 EPQDD
-6695 QELLNIAA
+6695 QELVNIAT

-6736 QLNSDLSEVS
+6736 QLNSDLSDVS
-6746 AWLDKTEEELEDLQK
+6746 AWLDKTEEELEELQK
-6761 PKPPASMQM
+6761 AKPPTSMQA
-6770 MEQRVKKLKDML
+6770 MEQKVKKLKDML

-6795 NLSSKDFQQADST
+6795 NLSSKEFQKADST
-6808 ESKEL
+6808 EFKEL
-6813 QNRLRQVNLRWEKA
+6813 QNRLRKVNLRWEKA

-6846 DFHEQSQ
+6846 EFHDQSQ
-6853 KLLLWLAS
+6853 KLILWLAS
-6861 AESRRNEVQITDPNP
+6861 AESRRNEAQIADPNA
-6876 DPHTLLECQKELLQ
+6876 DPHTILECQKELMQ

-6898 QLKVNSL
+6898 QLNVNSL
-6905 QELSTYLLL
+6905 QELSAYLLL

-6946 KTIEGN
+6946 KTIQGN
-6952 LDTRAFLPAPGDLDS
+6952 LDTRAFLPVPDDLDS
-6967 KVYHPVAAK
+6967 GVYHPVAVK
-6976 SSPPVKKATIRRTV
+6976 SSPPVKKASIITMRRTV
-6990 AGKSNS
+6990 GGRNNS
-6996 STRGEGHPQTPRAVP
+6996 STRAESHPQPTQVVP
-7011 RSPSFFYR
+7011 QSLSFFYR

>member
-1 MASQSSS
+1 MASKQSS

-20 DLYLSLQ
+20 DLCLSLQ
-27 VQRECTQKKTFTS
+27 VEREFTQKKAFTS

-47 KHTPPSVISDLYT
+47 KHTPPSVVSDLYT
-60 DIQQGHLLLD
+60 DIQKGHLLLD

-77 QQLPREKGCNT
+77 QHLPREKGFNT

-141 ARTLACTYNQPSLDC
+141 VRTLACTYNQPSLDC

-164 KASRSAKKSAK
+164 KPTRSAKRSAK
-175 IKEQWKISA
+175 IKERWKMSA

-199 GSISVTDFKSSWRSG
+199 GSINVTDFKSSWRSG

-220 IHALR
+220 IQTLQ
-225 PGLVDME
+225 PGLVDLE
-232 KAKTRTN
+232 KAKTRSN

-251 LELNIPRLLE
+251 VELNIPRLLE

-266 IMNPD
+266 IINPD
-271 EKSVM
+271 EKSIM
-276 TYVAQFLQYSRNLPI
+276 TYVAQFLQYSRNLRE
-291 SEEDMQGKVREAISW
+291 SEEDMEEKVKEAVSW
-306 LAAQGKKLEKL
+306 LAAQEKKLAKL
-317 LIDTESET
+317 LIDTENET
-325 YYQKYKEMMSFMEAF
+325 YYQKYKEMLSFMEAF

-345 AFMPVLSSKTSV
+345 TFLPVLSSKRSET
-357 AELSEDQQQMREEW
+357 ELSQGWRQMREEW
-371 HKLISQIN
+371 DKLNSQIN
-379 EWKTKLD
+379 EWKVKLD
-386 QMLPP
+386 QMLPS
-391 PLDGIEAWLQE
+391 PLDSIEAWLQE
-402 IEHLQAEELPDL
+402 VEHLQAEDLPDL
-414 QDPFKAMSLFREIIV
+414 QDPFKAMFVFREIIV
-429 IFKSLMDCFDSHL
+429 IFKGLMDCFDSHL
-442 DTLQSFKNEDGKNMP
+442 DALQSFKNEDEKSMP
-457 LVLPEKLEEMKRRF
+457 VVLPEKLKEMERRF
-471 SNIPFTNSNTFLEY
+471 SIICFTNSNTFLEY

-493 ANEVMLKLNIWNMKY
+493 ANEVMLKLNIWDMKY
-508 GTKESVESLLEDWN
+508 GTKESVESLLENWN
-522 NFIEEKKLE
+522 NFIEEKRLE
-531 KQIETATHICEDLK
+531 TQLETATHICEDLK
-545 NKNISSP
+545 NKNISNP
-552 DLAGDPQEMNKLF
+552 DLAGDPQEISKLF
-565 KIVESKIS
+565 KTVESKIS
-573 MCRDY
+573 VCRDY
-578 ISNVNSTLQ
+578 ISNVNTTLQ

-592 WSDYTE
+592 WSNYTE
-598 NIHLLKT
+598 NMHLLKT

-620 EILAN
+620 EILAK

-667 KRTQFE
+667 KRTHF
-673 MRLLRMQEDQMKQVH
+673 L
-688 KCEGNLESPIKAL
+688 G
-701 SDMADISSEA
+701 
-711 FRSHIQ
+711 
-717 KELCEESV
+717 EES
-725 DTAEK
+725 TNAAEK
-730 AKGLSETAEKIE
+730 TRELLGRLEKTE
-742 VLLKGVDGWAAELEC
+742 ELLGGVESWAAESGD
-757 LLCQIRHKGHVEP
+757 LLSKIGHEGPMEP
-770 ETEEYLQS
+770 EMEERLQS

-783 ASCQEQV
+783 TSFQEQV
-790 VAAEEIFQSLTQ
+790 VAAEDILQSLIQ
-802 NASSQVSQQHFHP
+802 NFSSQMSQQHSQTTGLHP
-815 GLQARIKQA
+815 RIKEA
-824 RDKIEA
+824 RVKIKA
-830 AMGDISDVLP
+830 VMGDMNNILS
-840 KSQKR
+840 K
-845 LSEKEV
+845 SEKRPAEKEA
-851 LLNFEESQKDLEAS
+851 LLNFEDSQKELEAS
-865 ISKAVQLVSQKLS
+865 ISKAVQLVGQKLS
-878 PEEHISRYEEAFNAL
+878 PEECISRYEEAFNAL
-893 DNKVLNKFLEAAEQ
+893 DNKVLNKFLKAAEQ
-907 LKNISSDHEKL
+907 LKNISSDCEKL
-918 AVEEKSK
+918 VVEEKSE

-933 VHHEIISCIQLIVE
+933 VHHEIISCVQLMVE
-947 RGKKKFNATFKK
+947 REKKKFNATLKK

-964 GKEKKLLSMD
+964 GKEKKFLSMD
-974 KTKGLIKEHEAFF
+974 KTKGLVKEHEAFF
-987 SHEGS
+987 SHEGILRELS
-992 LTGLKKSLEDL
+992 KSLEDL
-1003 KTLGR
+1003 KILGR
-1008 LAEETLPDI
+1008 LSEETLPDI
-1017 QTLVTECEKKLEKLQ
+1017 QTLITDCEKKLEKIQ
-1032 PIVADTYAAL
+1032 QIVADTYTAL
-1042 LSHAGKGQPSKKE
+1042 QSRAGEGQSSKKE
-1055 GSSFVS
+1055 NSIVAS
-1061 ENGES
+1061 ENGEKA
-1066 PGSSQRMDIFS
+1066 GSSQQIDILS
-1077 EQETSRP
+1077 VQETSR
-1084 DSDIVWETAV
+1084 SAADIVLEPDV
-1094 THQNGESCAK
+1094 KHHNGESCAK
-1104 KFEED
+1104 KLED
-1109 GGLPL
+1109 DNDLPI

-1133 ISRDKVASGFTDEV
+1133 ISRDKVASGFTEEI

-1158 ELQIIESETHS
+1158 ELQVIETETNS
-1169 GWTQLENV
+1169 GWTQLDNIS
-1177 ASTLEN
+1177 STLED
-1183 LVDEMELAAIS
+1183 LVDEVQQAAIS
-1194 ERRSKLKG
+1194 ETRSKLKG

-1210 ISARTNSLRTALEIV
+1210 ISTRTNSLRTALEIV

-1230 EFILLCEL
+1230 ESILLCEL
-1238 DQRLNKKDIQQFN
+1238 DQRLKKKDIQQFN

-1272 IEVCKQLEHLDSSA
+1272 IEVCKQLEHLDCSA

-1301 MVYYQNQLE
+1301 MIYYQNQLE

-1317 IRETVLKDLEAFM
+1317 IRETVLKDLEAFI
-1330 ASLRKIQFSIKHPVD
+1330 ASLRKIQSSIKCLTD
-1345 PSGQPATQGKAWR
+1345 PPGQPEVQGKALR
-1358 EAVQEVSHM
+1358 EAAQEVSHM
-1367 AEEAKCLDER
+1367 TEEAKCLDER
-1377 LKRVDICLE
+1377 LKTVDICLE
-1386 EAECGRKS
+1386 DAECGRKTC
-1394 SCEKLVLTLSEEL
+1394 CENLVLTLSEEL
-1407 NEAHD
+1407 NAIYD
-1412 HSSEQT
+1412 PSSEQILT
-1418 LREENDLH
+1418 EERDLY
-1426 KIFCTKSS
+1426 KIFSTKKS
-1434 ELLKNIQDLHDRI
+1434 ELLKNIQDLRDRI

-1463 IKSLTE
+1463 VKSLTE

-1481 KAMRE
+1481 KSMRE
-1486 IANTLPHIKEEKA
+1486 IANKLPQIKEDKA
-1499 EEAKERCRVTERLWE
+1499 EEANEQCRVIERLWE

-1538 SCKSSL
+1538 SCKTNL

-1553 VLSQQ
+1553 MLSQQ
-1558 MSYMGKEN
+1558 TSYMGKEN
-1566 LNRMITKIEEAKE
+1566 LNRLIAKIEEAKE
-1579 EFNDHSEDVDR
+1579 EFNDHSEDVDK

-1606 SFEEPPFENEANVI
+1606 SFEEPPFENEANII

-1646 KLLSLSGTIDA
+1646 KLLSLSGTIDT
-1657 WANAELKNIE
+1657 WANAELKNAE
-1667 DGCLTEEDLTQLKA
+1667 DQCLTEEDLTQLKA

-1716 RSSVVHKMELIKELL
+1716 RSSVVQKMELIKELL
-1731 STKRGTSELGV
+1731 SMKQRTSELSV
-1742 NTGELKGDLDLAKT
+1742 NTAELKGDLDLAKT

-1782 IHQKILQQKHYVTLL
+1782 IHQKILQQEHHVTLL

-1833 VLNRQCKNFSD
+1833 VLNRQCKNFND
-1844 WFSSTQLSLQD
+1844 WFSSTQMSLKD

-1863 QTLEEKLQRLKHF
+1863 LILEERLQRLKHF
-1876 LTSEGKDRDIQEVK
+1876 LTSEGKDREIQEVK

-1904 INHLSSRVRDQ
+1904 VNHLNSRVRDQ

-1924 KCQKREKELSVSL
+1924 KCQKREKELGASL
-1937 QQLSSLQE
+1937 QQLSSLEE
-1945 SSTGLEEW
+1945 SSTVLEEW
-1953 LASQEEKLQVFQKDE
+1953 LTAQEEKLEETKKDE
-1968 TNLENFCQTLL
+1968 TKLENFHKTLL
-1979 MQRESFDSMA
+1979 MQRKPFDSMA
-1989 QLANSLRETGLTD
+1989 QLTNSLREAGLTGE
-2002 DKTVSEA
+2002 TIAEA
-2009 TDIISRYQTLVTHA
+2009 SDLISRYQTLIAHV
-2023 SETAGD
+2023 SEMAGN
-2029 TQRRLVEGQNFE
+2029 TERLPVAGQNFE
-2041 ELAQDFS
+2041 ELAQDVS
-2048 SWIKR
+2048 CCIKK
-2053 LEEAVSNLSSQ
+2053 LEEAVNNLTSQ
-2064 ESELPSEERI
+2064 ENELPSDERI
-2074 NQIKVVTA
+2074 NQIKEITA
-2082 LKDAGEPK
+2082 LKDAGEAK
-2090 IRNMVALG
+2090 IQNMVALG
-2098 ETLIRS
+2098 ETLMRN
-2104 EKIEKPVVEQTI
+2104 EKNKKTLVQQTI
-2116 SELQNRWESALQVAT
+2116 SDLQIKWESACQLAT
-2131 EYISPQEQLQL
+2131 ECRSPQEQLQFN
-2142 DREQYE
+2142 REQYE
-2148 QSKGDLRLA
+2148 QSKDLRLA
-2157 LTELKKQQQ
+2157 LTELEKQQQ
-2166 ELGFALQP
+2166 EFGFALQP
-2174 NLQEKQA
+2174 GLQEKQA
-2181 QLTNYTQ
+2181 QLTNYAN
-2188 LLQKAEDLNS
+2188 LLQKAEDLTS
-2198 LFNELKSQEDHLQ
+2198 RFNELKSQEDHLQ
-2211 DHTRD
+2211 GHTGD
-2216 PCFTEESW
+2216 PCFTKVEW
-2224 LELKSQHE
+2224 LELKHQHE

-2239 NIVQTLESHVHEH
+2239 AIVQTLESHVQEH

-2260 ALSTE
+2260 GLSTE
-2265 LKNVSEKLADYGG
+2265 LKTISEKLADHEGS
-2278 PAVEQP
+2278 AMEQP
-2284 SAEQNQLKS
+2284 SAEQSQLKS
-2293 QEQQAPL
+2293 QEQQGSL
-2300 SRCEDT
+2300 SRCEDM
-2306 LKKILVLAETVKQ
+2306 LKKILVLAETIKQ

-2324 GQKFINDEIESLQS
+2324 GQKFIKDEIETLQIK
-2338 EHRSLEE
+2338 HRSLEE
-2345 RLENVKQKDEN
+2345 RLENVKEKEKN
-2356 ILSEALELKDV
+2356 IFSEALELKDE
-2367 FADEIQVEDM
+2367 FGNEIQMEDK
-2377 ADTKREKQVTSD
+2377 ADTMLKRELQITSD
-2389 IPIAVEERPEAA
+2389 TPVAAEESHTPV
-2401 ELKECL
+2401 ELKEPL
-2407 EMHNDQDVNGNVSE
+2407 EMHDGQDINGNMSE
-2421 KEKQNDPLLEESSVL
+2421 KDKQNDLLLKESSVL
-2436 PDSPFQG
+2436 SDSPLQG
-2443 ICQSKDREGQAVQE
+2443 ICQSKDRLGQTIQG
-2457 EAEKESPGMDA
+2457 EADKEIPGMDKHD
-2468 RDEVQEHIVLVD
+2468 RVQEDVLDMAV
-2480 SAIQGGEAEWKRRQD
+2480 QGGEAEPQRNQD
-2495 VVGTEGDETGE
+2495 GVGIEGDETRKE
-2506 EARPAEEK
+2506 THLAEEK
-2514 PNDVK
+2514 PSDIK
-2519 NQSDREDMQQVQQRV
+2519 NQSYREDVEQIQQRV
-2534 CQKSQVPKSVA
+2534 CQKSQILKS
-2545 AEKEGLE
+2545 AETKKDGLE
-2552 STPPVSV
+2552 SNPPDSA
-2559 HEGTD
+2559 HEDTGPEVF
-2564 ICAIVQKELFPRVQ
+2564 VQKELFPEVQ
-2578 INTEYFEEEQKVNEL
+2578 VNTEYFEEEQKVNEL
-2593 KNEVAELDIV
+2593 KKEVSELDIV

-2615 HTELE
+2615 QTELE
-2620 TWKAKSLCLDQEA
+2620 TWKAKSLCHSQES
-2633 FPSATGLGRAEL
+2633 FPSTTVSNRAEL
-2645 QTTEPAVPRWD
+2645 QTTEPAVPCWD
-2656 RLLQELDTIKA
+2656 RLLQEIDAVKA
-2667 VKQQQYRLVNEYQKN
+2667 VKQQQYCLINEYQKN
-2682 LSVAQSSMKN
+2682 LSAAQSSMKN
-2692 LSTEKDNIKTGPM
+2692 LSTEKDNIKMGPM

-2711 EKIKTC
+2711 EKIKAC
-2717 IGSLHRERDV
+2717 IESLQKERDV

-2734 QENLSQHLTCMD
+2734 QESLSQHLTCMD
-2746 KVLTESQ
+2746 RVFTESQ

-2758 QWWQHVE
+2758 QWWQHME
-2765 QAVQKKHD
+2765 QTVQKKHD
-2773 QVVAEINEFNLL
+2773 QVVAEIDEFNLL

-2800 LQGELSSS
+2800 LQAEFYSSAA
-2808 SGGKAKYPVFWT
+2808 GKVSYPVLWT
-2820 TELQDIKHGLFL
+2820 TELQDIKHGLSL

-2838 LQMKRIWSDQEKTTL
+2838 LQMKRIWSDQEKVAL
-2853 ENSIQDLQ
+2853 ENSIHDLQ
-2861 SKLKALSEQQT
+2861 SKLEALSAQQA
-2872 PQEDVQLSSPALK
+2872 PQDVQITGPAVMK
-2885 ESEVTRRLKENI
+2885 HEMMKRVKENI
-2897 SWVKDSLSSLD
+2897 AWVKDSLSTLD

-2917 IKSQIRNCQQT
+2917 VKSQIRNCQLMNT
-2928 RAEVLG
+2928 EILN
-2934 REPVIVSLDDE
+2934 REPVIVSLDYG
-2945 LRHIGPSLKPEE
+2945 LQHIIPNLKPEE
-2957 ITDMTF
+2957 ISDMTF

-2981 SLQQLELQLE
+2981 RLQHLELQLE
-2991 ERQKLI
+2991 ERQRLT

-3004 SQLQNAETLAKPDVN
+3004 CQLQNAEMLARPDTN

-3025 ELSHQ
+3025 ELINQ

-3037 LKETQEIEGLV
+3037 LKDVQEIEGLI
-3048 SSHCKESQAAAGEL
+3048 SLHCKESQVTAGEL

-3089 NKCHE
+3089 SKLHE
-3094 VEKKIAIYREFSERI
+3094 VEKKIAAYREFAEGI
-3109 TSLQR
+3109 TSLQQ
-3114 DLNDLQ
+3114 DLNDVQ
-3120 CDEMNLEDE
+3120 YGEMNLEEDE
-3129 LLGAKQGAQDKC
+3129 LLGAKQEVKDKC
-3141 KALKEKVLFFQS
+3141 KALKEKVLAFQF
-3153 NLLQTMKYKEIFECV
+3153 NLSQIMKYKEIFECI
-3168 GLNWDSLQLDELQ
+3168 GLKWDSSQLDELQ
-3181 TQFFKIKNK
+3181 TKFIKIKNK
-3190 IEEKIMHFDNVVR
+3190 IKGKIIRFDNVVR
-3203 ECDKLQALVNEIQ
+3203 ECDKIQELLNEIQ
-3216 TMTSTLRR
+3216 TLTSTVKK

-3236 PAENLIRAQIL
+3236 PAENLISAQIQF
-3247 LQTMQQIR
+3247 QTVQQILH
-3255 NLTQETANQ
+3255 LTQEAANQ

-3275 KESKMQEIKSLEKD
+3275 KESKRKEIKSLEKD
-3289 TEGLSQFL
+3289 VEKLNQFL
-3297 QNMVSGLQCVNKEDI
+3297 QNLVSGHQCVNKEDI
-3312 QSEVEHIFHTIKHI
+3312 QNEVEHIFHIINHI
-3326 QLELQKPLLVDM
+3326 ELELQQPLLIDIKIM
-3338 RMIQYEKMR
+3338 QYEKIR
-3347 WEAVQNMVPAVFSA
+3347 WEAIQNMMQAKFSA
-3361 IKGIMEKERA
+3361 LKCIMEKESK
-3371 NKEEKSLAAGIETK
+3371 NQEEKSLTAGIEAK
-3385 IETLQDHEIQLKAD
+3385 LETLRDHEIQLKTD
-3399 IAARVSVLSEAHKT
+3399 IAARVRDLEEACKT

-3421 QRASELLSDCEAR
+3421 QEAARFLEDYEAR
-3434 ISSATAQLSC
+3434 VQSAAAELGSSEGVCQT
-3444 LEEAHQIPQWRQEE
+3444 PQWKQEE
-3458 FDSAKA
+3458 FNSAKA
-3464 DIENLYPKLENVVK
+3464 KIENLYSKLKNLVK
-3478 PEDKMHLE
+3478 PEDKIHLE
-3486 NTLREL
+3486 NTLTEL
-3492 VNKNL
+3492 VNKSL
-3497 TLKEKAQRK
+3497 MLREKAQRK
-3506 EGDERRY
+3506 EADEQRY
-3513 FEKHKSY
+3513 FETYKSY
-3520 TRTKDKVC
+3520 TKTKDKVC
-3528 DDLNKL
+3528 NNLNKL
-3534 EKMLIQSVSQ
+3534 EKMLRQSLSQ
-3544 IPVSYKEALEHL
+3544 IPMSYKEALEHL

-3580 RELTRLCKGSDWA
+3580 GELMRLCRRSDRA
-3593 LGRIVTTLWEK
+3593 LVRTVTVLWEN

-3613 GQEIN
+3613 GLEIN

-3629 NEEVERETIILDKLQ
+3629 NEELERETIILDKLQ

-3663 ELLDSVN
+3663 ELLDFVN
-3670 AFEENISRQQLLL
+3670 SFEENINQQQLLL

-3688 RIRNILNMPENTEVE
+3688 RIRNILNISENTEAE
-3703 AALPTL
+3703 AALPAL
-3709 HEIKA
+3709 CEIKA

-3719 KKLYEKAQDHK
+3719 KKLYEKSQDHK
-3730 NSVQS
+3730 DSVQA
-3735 EIQERDKINEEIS
+3735 EIQERNKITEEIS
-3748 AVKNS
+3748 AVTNA
-3753 LQNAASLLPQD
+3753 LQNAASVFLQD
-3764 ATEKAEQLEEVQS
+3764 ATGKAGQLEEVQS
-3777 LIGKENQTLQDIM
+3777 VICKESQTLKDIM
-3790 EKLRIKYSELYTIV
+3790 EKLRIKYSEMYTIV
-3804 PAEIETRLEDCR
+3804 PAEIETQLEDCKKV
-3816 NTLRDLEDK
+3816 LQDLEDK
-3825 VSTEILK
+3825 VSFEILQ
-3832 SSPQNVLKRKA
+3832 SSPQYVLKRKA
-3843 EAISNGL
+3843 ETINNGL

-3856 LQQKSENVAKA
+3856 LQQKSENITKA
-3867 KEIQKHIWDMLDLW
+3867 KEVQKQIWDMLDLW

-3889 AEVQDIVEQD
+3889 AEVHDIVEQD
-3899 SCHVQELMDIL
+3899 SCHAQELMDIL

-3920 SQLAERRT
+3920 SQLAERQT

-3946 SMEVWIENTNCL
+3946 NVKVWIENTNCL
-3958 LRTDAQNNSAKSL
+3958 LRSDAQNDSAKSL
-3971 SKHADALQ
+3971 RKHTDDLQ
-3979 MALEDSEQKQNLLRR
+3979 MALEDSEQKQNLLHS
-3994 VYSELEELAPVFE
+3994 VYLELEELIPVFE
-4007 TNSVMQQLN
+4007 TDSVMQQLN
-4016 EIDGHITT
+4016 EIDDQVAT
-4024 LQHEIV
+4024 LQNEIA
-4030 EVLPQIQ
+4030 EILPQIQ
-4037 HVADELDAIESDV
+4037 HVADELDAIESHV

-4067 DLLEFSPKDHLK
+4067 DLLEFSPKDRLK

-4089 PMQKTIAHLQS
+4089 PMQKTIVHIQS
-4100 YEEALQLPGV
+4100 YEEALQLLGV
-4110 KIQPFPVFQ
+4110 KMQPFSVFQ
-4119 RARQLLREL
+4119 RARQLLKEL
-4128 KELEKITK
+4128 KKLEKITQ
-4136 EQNELLEEAIKKT
+4136 EQNDLLEEAVKKT
-4149 EECEQEIEKLKQFL
+4149 EECEKEIENLKQFL

-4169 VSHENQPLAQNT
+4169 ISHEDQPLAQKT
-4181 SCPEGE
+4181 HCPEGE
-4187 MEAAKKEIIKLCQKK
+4187 MEAVKEEIIKLCQRK
-4202 EGILTG
+4202 EDILTG
-4208 MKTSMSE
+4208 MKNSMSE

-4221 QEVAESEDEPIASAL
+4221 QEVPESGDEPTASVL
-4236 AESDLI
+4236 PQSDLI
-4242 GTNIPEQQLRKRGMM
+4242 GTDVSGQQSKKRGMM
-4257 SVLPCVDEESED
+4257 SLLPSLDEESEEC
-4269 GSFHS
+4269 SFHS
-4274 TGSTATE
+4274 KGITATE
-4281 TDGSCWPSGRDDER
+4281 KDASFWPLEGGDER
-4295 HREDSATSW
+4295 HKEDSATSW

-4312 LAQDADEITEP
+4312 IVQDADEIME
-4323 CSKRGEETSLQAL
+4323 SHNKHGEESSTQTL
-4336 QSTEGAG
+4336 QSTEGPSMG
-4343 TDLGNQAMSDTQP
+4343 DGSQAMSDKP
-4356 PAPKAA
+4356 PPVPNAIQ
-4362 RGSRGR
+4362 GSGGKV
-4368 AGDPEATVDG
+4368 GDSKEAVDG
-4378 GRLEPGT
+4378 GKPEPEMI
-4385 VLQVCQAQVAELEQ
+4385 LQVCQAEVAELEQ
-4399 WLDKAKVSLGSD
+4399 WLDKTKLSLRSD
-4411 PQTPKMQQM
+4411 PQSPKTQQM
-4420 VEQQLAGCQVMLSEI
+4420 VELQLADYQVKLSEI
-4435 EQKVISLLEDCG
+4435 EQKVLSLLEDCG
-4447 DSPDHQQETE
+4447 DSADYQHEVE
-4457 ALSLKLKEVKCNLE
+4457 ALSWKLKEVKCNLE
-4471 KVQTML
+4471 TVQMML
-4477 QDKYNEEQIHN
+4477 QDKYDEEQIHN
-4488 RERVDLEPL
+4488 RERGNPEPFE
-4497 KILHPDGAGVASA
+4497 ILHSDGSSTPQLALA
-4510 DEPPIGAGVASADE
+4510 EQPPICHSGF
-4524 PPIQHNGVPQPLQDL
+4524 QHPQDL
-4539 ELKPAEQKSLID
+4539 KVKAAEQKSLID

-4561 PQSEDS
+4561 PQFEDN
-4567 VTEKLEPSNGESDPR
+4567 VTQKLESSNGESDPK
-4582 SKLADPSL
+4582 SKQADPTL
-4590 APKDQTGNKWQYLQ
+4590 APKDQMGNKWQYLQ
-4604 QELSSKMKSPL
+4604 QELSSKMNSPL

-4649 TVQLGDISQ
+4649 TVQLGDLSQ
-4658 EANVVHTQENV
+4658 EANVVHAQDNV
-4669 AGEVSSNL
+4669 AEEVSSNL

-4699 NTSVLSTEEAALQQ
+4699 NTSVLSTEEAAVQQ
-4713 ALYETLSIE
+4713 ALYETLSVE

-4736 LLKSITCAGGST
+4736 LLKSISCAGGST
-4748 DVFCECFNN
+4748 DVFCKCFNN

-4762 EQTQAATASRSNSM
+4762 EQTQAATVSRSNSM

-4784 NYQNETRVLYDQ
+4784 NYQNETRLLYDQ
-4796 LTEKKAAL
+4796 LTEKKATL
-4804 QQCLNVIHGHNVS
+4804 QQCLNAIRGHNVS
-4817 EQLQKIDTC
+4817 EQFQKTDAC

-4831 NLETQVAKLRGHG
+4831 NFENQVAKLRGHG

-4851 TLIQEA
+4851 TLIQEV

-4871 RAKYMELNS
+4871 KAKYVELNS
-4880 PSISENQY
+4880 PSISETQY
-4888 EDLLHGFAE
+4888 ENLLRGFAE
-4897 LVAIGREKVAQD
+4897 LVVIGQEKIAQD
-4909 PKQLTKSRAALQSH
+4909 PKQLMKSRAALQSH
-4923 LENHKGFFHKLMT
+4923 LENHKDFFHNLMT
-4936 HMTFM
+4936 HMVFM
-4941 QVFSKK
+4941 QAFSKK
-4947 VAPSILQKREKF
+4947 VTPSILQKREEF

-4981 ESLLE
+4981 ESLLK
-4986 EWIGFDNGCLA
+4986 EWMEFDDECIV

-5003 TLASTL
+5003 ALASTL

-5014 VEETEERLKERI
+5014 VEETEERLMERI
-5026 ALLQQIKSS
+5026 ALLQQIKNS
-5035 VDGKHARLYQMV
+5035 VDEKHARLYQMV

-5055 AVNCP
+5055 AVSCP
-5060 EITSQIG
+5060 EIRSQIG

-5087 QTLLKLLLSYNRDSE
+5087 QTLLKLLVSYNRDSE
-5102 ELMKWL
+5102 DLMKWL

-5129 PTVRDKIN
+5129 PTIRDNIN
-5137 NLFTF
+5137 SLFVF

-5175 SSLAKFEQKWGELI
+5175 SSLATFEQKWGELI
-5189 TQLPAI
+5189 TQLLAI

-5209 REAIG
+5209 REAIA
-5214 ELMTWLDHVEQQQGY
+5214 ELMTWLDHVEEQQGH
-5229 EDPINSQSS
+5229 EEPINSQSS
-5238 AAQVRSLLQKYKE
+5238 AVQVRNLLQKYKE
-5251 YMMEMSF
+5251 YMMELNF
-5258 KQWMVDFVNQS
+5258 KQWIVDFVNQS

-5295 NLWWHRLQASLNRK
+5295 NLRWHMLQASLNIK
-5309 IQDLEHVLEDIT
+5309 IQDLEHILEEIS

-5326 AQTLGKWLEAQ
+5326 AQALRNWLEAQ
-5337 SDRLRS
+5337 RDRLTS

-5356 LDDCKELENH
+5356 LDDCKELENQ
-5366 LAAKSK
+5366 LSTKSK
-5372 TLDELKQNVALRDSP
+5372 TLDELKQSLANNGGA
-5387 EQTPRGAS
+5387 EQTPEALS
-5395 LKTAELCEMRD
+5395 LRRAELFEMVD
-5406 HVASQV
+5406 STVSQV
-5412 AQLRT
+5412 AQLKT
-5417 SMQAVLEQW
+5417 SMQSILEQW
-5426 RLYDEAYG
+5426 RLYDEVYA
-5434 EVSLMMTRYMYCID
+5434 EVSLTTTRYLYCVE

-5461 NQVKTLQSLQDESEN
+5461 KQVKTLQSLQDESEN

-5484 QAAASS
+5484 QTAASN
-5490 LKKNCSPF
+5490 LMKNCSPS
-5498 FAEIITQ
+5498 FAEIIEQ
-5505 KCDEAHTRWSSVNE
+5505 KCTEARTRWNSVNE
-5519 DITDQLRTAQA
+5519 DITDQLRAAQA
-5530 ILQLWEPYDTLCT
+5530 TLQLWEPFNTSCT

-5548 LEQHEEQCTRLLD
+5548 LQQHKEQCTQLLD

-5579 VKNLQHGLQTIEGCR
+5579 IKNLQHSLQNIAGCHTQM
-5594 SQISELA
+5594 SLLA

-5616 LQKLQPLQRASYLEK
+5616 LEKLQPLQRASYLEK

-5639 FEFSLLQLENFKNH
+5639 FEFNLSQLEDFKNC

-5660 VKNCADALDNL
+5660 VKNCTDAFDSLC
-5671 PLEGEANSAE
+5671 LEGETDNLE
-5681 LLMSHTLELAALSP
+5681 LLMNHTLDLAALSP

-5709 SDFTLKKMQSLTRQ
+5709 SDFTLQKMQSLTRQ
-5723 WSQKTATALERCSE
+5723 WSQKTAAALERCSM
-5737 LEGTKSDEKKFFQ
+5737 LEGTQNDEKKFFQ

-5761 MKEALKADIPGRFE
+5761 MKEALKTNIPGQFE
-5775 ELQEQ
+5775 KLQEQ

-5799 CIIAKV
+5799 SIIAKV
-5805 LLFLES
+5805 LLSLES
-5811 GEAEKRTEFVSKLTL
+5811 GEAEKRTEFISKLTL

-5846 GLVSQWQLFRSSLQS
+5846 GLVSQWQLFRSSLRS
-5861 LSRLLTDT
+5861 LTR
-5869 NNFLMAVKS
+5869 FLADINSFLIAVKS
-5878 QDCCSLYQLRNLIHD
+5878 QDCYSIYQLRNLIHD
-5893 FKSKAVILQRWQAM
+5893 FKSKTVILQRWQAM

-5914 GEKLRTVSDPE
+5914 GEKLRSVSDPE
-5925 TNAGLREELSQLQQR
+5925 TSAVLQEELSQLQQS
-5940 WSNTQVQLEA
+5940 WGDTQVQLEKKKMQLNS
-5950 TRMGLAGA
+5950 TL
-5958 AQSWNCCEKQTK
+5958 QSWDCCEKQTK
-5970 ELGSRLQ
+5970 ELESTLQ

-5985 PLPVEHDE
+5985 PLPVEHEE
-5993 LYKAKEDI
+5993 LYKAKEHI
-6001 KELEQSLADWAHSM
+6001 KELEQSLAEWARNM

-6020 MKVELAHCILSEDML
+6020 MNVELAHCILTEDMM

-6044 HRQWEELCLRVSL
+6044 HKQWEELCLRVSL

-6282 ETWRLWQRFL
+6282 ETWHLWQRFL

-6304 AERTAANP
+6304 SESTAAKPN
-6312 HSSEVLYTHAK
+6312 SSEVLYTHAK

-6330 AFQRQI
+6330 AFQRHV

-6468 AILIEDE
+6468 ATLIEDE

-6493 HRRLTSRHPGLDD
+6493 HQRLTSRHPGLDD

-6525 DPWHKKAISEMPA
+6525 DPWHKKAISEGP
-6538 SPQSL
+6538 SSTQSL
-6543 CHLVPPT
+6543 CHLMPPT
-6550 QSHERSGCETPVSVD
+6550 QGHERSGCETPVSVD

-6586 EEGTYYSAL
+6586 EEATYYSAL

-6618 SGKSVAEAHPW
+6618 SGKSVTDGHPW
-6629 HSPGSPVCRKHRY
+6629 RSPDSPVCRKHRY

-6653 GPETSTPYKTGYV
+6653 GPETSTPYKPDYV
-6666 NQLRPTSS
+6666 KQLSS
-6674 GSINNEKIT
+6674 ASSSSVKEKIT
-6683 SADVSDE
+6683 SANMSDE
-6690 EPQDE
+6690 EPQDD
-6695 QELLNIAA
+6695 QELVNIAA
-6703 AEKQSGIIDR
+6703 AEKQSGIVDR

-6722 RNKLRMKQNLQQWQ
+6722 RNKLRMKQKLQQWQ
-6736 QLNSDLSEVS
+6736 QLNSDLSDIS
-6746 AWLDKTEEELEDLQK
+6746 AWLDKTEKELEELQTV
-6761 PKPPASMQM
+6761 KPPASMQAL
-6770 MEQRVKKLKDML
+6770 EQGVKKLKDMH

-6795 NLSSKDFQQADST
+6795 NLSSKEFQKADST
-6808 ESKEL
+6808 EFKEL
-6813 QNRLRQVNLRWEKA
+6813 QNRLRKVNLHWEKA

-6846 DFHEQSQ
+6846 DFHDQSQ
-6853 KLLLWLAS
+6853 KLILWLAS
-6861 AESRRNEVQITDPNP
+6861 ADSRRNEAQVTDPNA
-6876 DPHTLLECQKELLQ
+6876 DLSTVLESLKELMQ

-6905 QELSTYLLL
+6905 QELTAYLLL
-6914 KSDGEDYIE
+6914 KSDGDYIE

-6929 VIGKKLK
+6929 VIGRKLK
-6936 QLIEQVSHDL
+6936 QLTEQVSHDI
-6946 KTIEGN
+6946 KTIQGN
-6952 LDTRAFLPAPGDLDS
+6952 LDASAFLLVPDDLDS
-6967 KVYHPVAAK
+6967 GGCNPVTEK
-6976 SSPPVKKATIRRTV
+6976 SSPALKVITVRRTED
-6990 AGKSNS
+6990 GRSSS
-6996 STRGEGHPQTPRAVP
+6996 STRGESHPQPTQTIP

>member
-1 MASQSSS
+1 MASNLSS

-20 DLYLSLQ
+20 DLHLSLQ
-27 VQRECTQKKTFTS
+27 VQRESTQKKTFTS

-60 DIQQGHLLLD
+60 DIQKGHLLLD

-77 QQLPREKGCNT
+77 QHLPREKGFNT

-175 IKEQWKISA
+175 IKERWKISA

-266 IMNPD
+266 VMNPD
-271 EKSVM
+271 EKSIM
-276 TYVAQFLQYSRNLPI
+276 TYVAQFLQYSRSLPV
-291 SEEDMQGKVREAISW
+291 SEEDMQGKVRDAVSW

-325 YYQKYKEMMSFMEAF
+325 YYQKYKEMMVFMEAF

-345 AFMPVLSSKTSV
+345 AFLPVLSSKASV

-402 IEHLQAEELPDL
+402 VEHLQAEDLPDL

-429 IFKSLMDCFDSHL
+429 VFKGLMDCFDSHL
-442 DTLQSFKNEDGKNMP
+442 DTLQSFKNEDEKNMP

-471 SNIPFTNSNTFLEY
+471 SNIQFTNSNTFLEY
-485 HYGLCSAI
+485 HCGLCSAI
-493 ANEVMLKLNIWNMKY
+493 ANEVMLKLNIWSMKY

-522 NFIEEKKLE
+522 NFIEEKRLE
-531 KQIETATHICEDLK
+531 KHLETATHICEDLK
-545 NKNISSP
+545 NQNLSRP
-552 DLAGDPQEMNKLF
+552 DLAGDPQEINKLL
-565 KIVESKIS
+565 KTVGSKIS

-578 ISNVNSTLQ
+578 ISNVNSTLK
-587 KVLSS
+587 KVLTS
-592 WSDYTE
+592 WSSYTE

-605 WLEEKRNEHPKEIPA
+605 WLEEKRNEQPEEIPA
-620 EILAN
+620 EILTN

-632 LNEAGNYLIEVS
+632 LNEAGNYLFEVS

-673 MRLLRMQEDQMKQVH
+673 VRLLGMQEDQKKQVH
-688 KCEGNLESPIKAL
+688 KSEGNLESPLKAF
-701 SDMADISSEA
+701 SDMAELSREA
-711 FRSHIQ
+711 FRSHVQ
-717 KELCEESV
+717 KEELVEESA
-725 DTAEK
+725 DAAEK
-730 AKGLSETAEKIE
+730 ARGLPESVEEME
-742 VLLKGVDGWAAELEC
+742 VLLKGVDSWAAELEQ
-757 LLCQIRHKGHVEP
+757 LLGQIRHQERVEP
-770 ETEEYLQS
+770 ETEEHLQS

-783 ASCQEQV
+783 TLCQEQV
-790 VAAEEIFQSLTQ
+790 VAAEEILQSLMQ
-802 NASSQVSQQHFHP
+802 NASSQVSQQHSHTT
-815 GLQARIKQA
+815 GLQARLKEA
-824 RDKIEA
+824 KDKIEA
-830 AMGDISDVLP
+830 AMGDIGDVLP
-840 KSQKR
+840 KSEKR
-845 LSEKEV
+845 ASEKEV
-851 LLNFEESQKDLEAS
+851 LLNFEEFQKDLEAS
-865 ISKAVQLVSQKLS
+865 ISKVVQLLNQKLS
-878 PEEHISRYEEAFNAL
+878 PEESISRYEEAFNAL
-893 DNKVLNKFLEAAEQ
+893 DNNVLDKFLKAAEQ
-907 LKNISSDHEKL
+907 LKNISPDHEKL

-925 DVRKRWEA
+925 DLRKRWEA
-933 VHHEIISCIQLIVE
+933 VHNEITSCIQLILE
-947 RGKKKFNATFKK
+947 REKKKFNATFKK

-964 GKEKKLLSMD
+964 SKEKKLLSMD

-992 LTGLKKSLEDL
+992 LKELKKSLEDL
-1003 KTLGR
+1003 KALGR
-1008 LAEETLPDI
+1008 LAEAALPDV
-1017 QTLVTECEKKLEKLQ
+1017 QTLVTECEQKLEKLQ
-1032 PIVADTYAAL
+1032 PVVADTYAAL
-1042 LSHAGKGQPSKKE
+1042 LSHTGKGQTSKKE
-1055 GSSFVS
+1055 DSIVAS
-1061 ENGES
+1061 ENGEN
-1066 PGSSQRMDIFS
+1066 PGSSQRRNIFS
-1077 EQETSRP
+1077 AQETSRP
-1084 DSDIVWETAV
+1084 GSGTVWETDV
-1094 THQNGESCAK
+1094 THQNGESCAEK
-1104 KFEED
+1104 YEED
-1109 GGLPL
+1109 NDLPL
-1114 PALLESYNT
+1114 PALLDSYNN

-1133 ISRDKVASGFTDEV
+1133 ISRDKVAAGFTEEI

-1152 LQNKLL
+1152 LQDKLL
-1158 ELQIIESETHS
+1158 ELQIIESENNS
-1169 GWTQLENV
+1169 GWIQLENI

-1183 LVDEMELAAIS
+1183 LVDEVELATIS
-1194 ERRSKLKG
+1194 ETRSKLKG
-1202 EWKELQDI
+1202 EWKELQDV

-1230 EFILLCEL
+1230 ESVLLCEL
-1238 DQRLNKKDIQQFN
+1238 DQRLNKRDIQQFN

-1310 EMSHKMQ
+1310 EMSRKMQ
-1317 IRETVLKDLEAFM
+1317 VRETVLKDLEAFM
-1330 ASLRKIQFSIKHPVD
+1330 ASLRKIQLSIKHPVD
-1345 PSGQPATQGKAWR
+1345 PSAQPETQGKALR
-1358 EAVQEVSHM
+1358 EASQEISHM

-1377 LKRVDICLE
+1377 LRRVDICLE
-1386 EAECGRKS
+1386 DAECGRKTC
-1394 SCEKLVLTLSEEL
+1394 CEKLVLTLSEML
-1407 NEAHD
+1407 SEAND
-1412 HSSEQT
+1412 HSTQQM
-1418 LREENDLH
+1418 LMEENDLN
-1426 KIFCTKSS
+1426 KTFSTKNS
-1434 ELLKNIQDLHDRI
+1434 ELLKNIRDLHDKI
-1447 NKIGLKD
+1447 DKIGLKD

-1463 IKSLTE
+1463 VKSLRE

-1481 KAMRE
+1481 KALRE
-1486 IANTLPHIKEEKA
+1486 IANKLPHIKEEKA
-1499 EEAKERCRVTERLWE
+1499 EEANEQCRVTESLWE
-1514 DTKLLLAECQEQC
+1514 DTKLLLAECQDQC

-1558 MSYMGKEN
+1558 ISYMGKEN
-1566 LNRMITKIEEAKE
+1566 LNRMIAKIEEAKE

-1606 SFEEPPFENEANVI
+1606 SFEEPPFENEANII

-1646 KLLSLSGTIDA
+1646 KLLSLSSTIDA

-1667 DGCLTEEDLTQLKA
+1667 DRCLIEEDLTQLQA

-1690 QKFDNTVAEIEEL
+1690 QKFDNTVLEIEEL

-1742 NTGELKGDLDLAKT
+1742 NTAELKGDLDRAKT

-1782 IHQKILQQKHYVTLL
+1782 IHQKILQQKHHVTLL

-1833 VLNRQCKNFSD
+1833 VLNRKQCKNFND
-1844 WFSSTQLSLQD
+1844 WVSSTQLSLKD
-1855 CFDPSETK
+1855 CFNPSETK
-1863 QTLEEKLQRLKHF
+1863 QMLEEKMQRLEHF
-1876 LTSEGKDRDIQEVK
+1876 LTSEGKDGDIQEVK
-1890 TLLNKVKHYLPKAS
+1890 TLLNKVKHYLPKAG
-1904 INHLSSRVRDQ
+1904 INHLNSYVRDQ

-1924 KCQKREKELSVSL
+1924 KCQKRKKELGASL

-1945 SSTGLEEW
+1945 SSIGLEEW
-1953 LASQEEKLQVFQKDE
+1953 LATQEEKLQEIQKDK
-1968 TNLENFCQTLL
+1968 TKLENYYQILL
-1979 MQRESFDSMA
+1979 MQRESFDSVA
-1989 QLANSLRETGLTD
+1989 QLANSLREIGLTED
-2002 DKTVSEA
+2002 ETVSRTTA
-2009 TDIISRYQTLVTHA
+2009 LISRYHTLVTHA
-2023 SETAGD
+2023 SEMAGD
-2029 TQRRLVEGQNFE
+2029 TQRHLVEGQNFE
-2041 ELAQDFS
+2041 EHAQDVS

-2053 LEEAVSNLSSQ
+2053 LKEAVSNLSSQ
-2064 ESELPSEERI
+2064 ESESPSDERI
-2074 NQIKVVTA
+2074 NQIKEIIG
-2082 LKDAGEPK
+2082 LRDGGEAK
-2090 IRNMVALG
+2090 IQNMVTLG
-2098 ETLIRS
+2098 ETLVRN
-2104 EKIEKPVVEQTI
+2104 EKIAKPVFEQTI
-2116 SELQNRWESALQVAT
+2116 SELQNQWESALQLAR
-2131 EYISPQEQLQL
+2131 EYISPQEQLWL
-2142 DREQYE
+2142 NREQYE
-2148 QSKGDLRLA
+2148 RSKEGLRLA
-2157 LTELKKQQQ
+2157 LTELRKQQQ

-2174 NLQEKQA
+2174 GLQEKQT
-2181 QLTNYTQ
+2181 QLTNYAQ
-2188 LLQKAEDLNS
+2188 LLQKVEDLNTV
-2198 LFNELKSQEDHLQ
+2198 FNELKSQEDDLQ
-2211 DHTRD
+2211 CHTAD
-2216 PCFTEESW
+2216 PCFTEELW
-2224 LELKSQHE
+2224 LELKHQHE
-2232 NLLSQLQ
+2232 SLLSQIQ
-2239 NIVQTLESHVHEH
+2239 NIVQTLESHVQEH
-2252 QQFQDMVT
+2252 QLFQDMVK

-2265 LKNVSEKLADYGG
+2265 LKTVSEKFADYGG
-2278 PAVEQP
+2278 PAMEET
-2284 SAEQNQLKS
+2284 SAERKS

-2300 SRCEDT
+2300 SQCEDT

-2324 GQKFINDEIESLQS
+2324 GQKFIKDEIETLQS
-2338 EHRSLEE
+2338 EHRSLEK

-2367 FADEIQVEDM
+2367 IAEEIQVEDK
-2377 ADTKREKQVTSD
+2377 ADPKREMQVTFATLA
-2389 IPIAVEERPEAA
+2389 AVEESPKAA
-2401 ELKECL
+2401 ELKEGL
-2407 EMHNDQDVNGNVSE
+2407 EIQNDRDVNGNESK
-2421 KEKQNDPLLEESSVL
+2421 KEKPNVSLLEESSVL
-2436 PDSPFQG
+2436 PDSSFQV
-2443 ICQSKDREGQAVQE
+2443 ICQSKDGEGQMVQE
-2457 EAEKESPGMDA
+2457 EAEKERQGVDSCDG
-2468 RDEVQEHIVLVD
+2468 VQEDLLD
-2480 SAIQGGEAEWKRRQD
+2480 TAIQGGDMEWKRQQD
-2495 VVGTEGDETGE
+2495 LVGTEGDETRME
-2506 EARPAEEK
+2506 TSAVEEK
-2514 PNDVK
+2514 PDDFK
-2519 NQSDREDMQQVQQRV
+2519 DQSCREVQQLQQRV
-2534 CQKSQVPKSVA
+2534 GQKSHVPKSVPV
-2545 AEKEGLE
+2545 EKDGLE
-2552 STPPVSV
+2552 SKPLVSV
-2559 HEGTD
+2559 CEHTD
-2564 ICAIVQKELFPRVQ
+2564 TDVILQKELFPRVHV
-2578 INTEYFEEEQKVNEL
+2578 NSEYLEEEKRVNEL

-2620 TWKAKSLCLDQEA
+2620 TWKAKSLCLNQEA
-2633 FPSATGLGRAEL
+2633 SPSATGSSRAEL
-2645 QTTEPAVPRWD
+2645 QTAEPAVPCWD
-2656 RLLQELDTIKA
+2656 RLLRELDAVKA
-2667 VKQQQYRLVNEYQKN
+2667 MKQQQYCLVNEYQKN
-2682 LSVAQSSMKN
+2682 LSAAQSSMKN
-2692 LSTEKDNIKTGPM
+2692 LSTEKDNIKTF
-2705 NNTVLL
+2705 LL
-2711 EKIKTC
+2711 KM
-2717 IGSLHRERDV
+2717 SLACLLDIF
-2727 LNQLKTQ
+2727 
-2734 QENLSQHLTCMD
+2734 CMD

-2758 QWWQHVE
+2758 LWWQHME

-2773 QVVAEINEFNLL
+2773 QVMAEINEFNLL
-2785 MNKAQDIQRLIQEQY
+2785 MSKAQDIQRLIQEQY
-2800 LQGELSSS
+2800 LQGE
-2808 SGGKAKYPVFWT
+2808 SGTSAGEKAKYPVLWT

-2838 LQMKRIWSDQEKTTL
+2838 LQMKRIWSEQEKITL

-2861 SKLKALSEQQT
+2861 SKLEALCEHQT
-2872 PQEDVQLSSPALK
+2872 PQADVRLLSPALK
-2885 ESEVTRRLKENI
+2885 KNEMTRRLKENI
-2897 SWVKDSLSSLD
+2897 SWVKDSLSFLD
-2908 QKAALFPSD
+2908 QKAALFPD
-2917 IKSQIRNCQQT
+2917 EVKSQIRNCQRMRT
-2928 RAEVLG
+2928 EVLG
-2934 REPVIVSLDDE
+2934 REPVIASLDEE
-2945 LRHIGPSLKPEE
+2945 LQHIGSSLKPEE

-2981 SLQQLELQLE
+2981 RLQQLELQLE

-3004 SQLQNAETLAKPDVN
+3004 GQLRDAETLARPAVN

-3048 SSHCKESQAAAGEL
+3048 SSHCQESQATAGEL
-3062 SLSEQLF
+3062 SLSEKLF
-3069 LIDQLRSLKNRAR
+3069 LIDQLRSLKNRAK

-3094 VEKKIAIYREFSERI
+3094 VEKKVAIYRELSERI
-3109 TSLQR
+3109 TSLQQ

-3120 CDEMNLEDE
+3120 RDEMNLGNE
-3129 LLGAKQGAQDKC
+3129 LLDVKQDAKDKC
-3141 KALKEKVLFFQS
+3141 KALREKVLAFQS
-3153 NLLQTMKYKEIFECV
+3153 DFSQTMKYKEIFECI
-3168 GLNWDSLQLDELQ
+3168 GLNWDSLQLDQLK
-3181 TQFFKIKNK
+3181 TQFLKIKKK
-3190 IEEKIMHFDNVVR
+3190 IEKKIMLFDDVLR
-3203 ECDKLQALVNEIQ
+3203 ECDKLQVLVNEIQ
-3216 TMTSTLRR
+3216 TMTSHTRR
-3224 EANILNDSSSSS
+3224 EANILNDSPSSS
-3236 PAENLIRAQIL
+3236 PAENLIGAQIL
-3247 LQTMQQIR
+3247 LQTIQQIM
-3255 NLTQETANQ
+3255 NLTQEVASQ
-3264 INKNEVFDTPF
+3264 INENEVFDTQF
-3275 KESKMQEIKSLEKD
+3275 KEFKMQEIKSLEKD
-3289 TEGLSQFL
+3289 VEGLNQFL
-3297 QNMVSGLQCVNKEDI
+3297 QNMLSGLQCVKKDDI
-3312 QSEVEHIFHTIKHI
+3312 QSEVEHILHTIKHF

-3338 RMIQYEKMR
+3338 KMIQYEKMR
-3347 WEAVQNMVPAVFSA
+3347 WEAIQNMVPAVFSA
-3361 IKGIMEKERA
+3361 IKCIMQKERK
-3371 NKEEKSLAAGIETK
+3371 NQEDKSLAADIEAK
-3385 IETLQDHEIQLKAD
+3385 LETLQDHEIQLKTD
-3399 IAARVSVLSEAHKT
+3399 IAARISELSAAHET
-3413 GELYTKAV
+3413 GELYAKAF
-3421 QRASELLSDCEAR
+3421 QRAVELLSNYEAR
-3434 ISSATAQLSC
+3434 ICSATAEPGGF
-3444 LEEAHQIPQWRQEE
+3444 EETHQIPQWRQEE

-3464 DIENLYPKLENVVK
+3464 DMENLYSKLKNIVK
-3478 PEDKMHLE
+3478 PEDRMHLE
-3486 NTLREL
+3486 NDFREL
-3492 VNKNL
+3492 ANKNL
-3497 TLKEKAQRK
+3497 TLKEKAERK
-3506 EGDERRY
+3506 DGDEQRY
-3513 FEKHKSY
+3513 FDKHKSY
-3520 TRTKDKVC
+3520 TETKDKVC

-3534 EKMLIQSVSQ
+3534 EKVLAQSLTQVP
-3544 IPVSYKEALEHL
+3544 ISYKEALEHL
-3556 EESKILVSN
+3556 EESKILVSS
-3565 IDSAED
+3565 IDSAEE

-3580 RELTRLCKGSDWA
+3580 RELMRLCKGSDQG

-3604 WLGLLEAAK
+3604 WLGLLEMAK
-3613 GQEIN
+3613 GLEKIGFVRVN
-3618 CEELKQEWKFI
+3618 SKL
-3629 NEEVERETIILDKLQ
+3629 ERETIILDKLQ

-3652 EKEKATREELV
+3652 EKEKASREELV

-3670 AFEENISRQQLLL
+3670 SFEENINRQQLLL

-3688 RIRNILNMPENTEVE
+3688 RIRNILNMSENIEVE

-3719 KKLYEKAQDHK
+3719 KQLYKKAQDHK
-3730 NSVQS
+3730 DSVQS

-3753 LQNAASLLPQD
+3753 LQSAAFLLSQD
-3764 ATEKAEQLEEVQS
+3764 APEKAGQLEEVQN
-3777 LIGKENQTLQDIM
+3777 LIGKETQTLQGIM
-3790 EKLRIKYSELYTIV
+3790 EKLRIKYSEMYTIV
-3804 PAEIETRLEDCR
+3804 PAEIETRLEDCKK
-3816 NTLRDLEDK
+3816 TLQDLEDK
-3825 VSTEILK
+3825 VNTEILQ
-3832 SSPQNVLKRKA
+3832 SSPQYVLKRKA
-3843 EAISNGL
+3843 ETINGGL

-3867 KEIQKHIWDMLDLW
+3867 KEIQKQIWDMLDLW

-3889 AEVQDIVEQD
+3889 AEVHDIVEQD
-3899 SCHVQELMDIL
+3899 SCHAQELMDIL
-3910 VTPLQ
+3910 VAPLQ
-3915 QYQQV
+3915 KYQQV
-3920 SQLAERRT
+3920 SQLAEHRT

-3946 SMEVWIENTNCL
+3946 SMEVWIENTSCL
-3958 LRTDAQNNSAKSL
+3958 LKTDTQNNSAKSL
-3971 SKHADALQ
+3971 SKHADTLQ
-3979 MALEDSEQKQNLLRR
+3979 MALEDSEQKQNLLHSI
-3994 VYSELEELAPVFE
+3994 YSELEELTPVFE
-4007 TNSVMQQLN
+4007 TDSVMQQLN
-4016 EIDGHITT
+4016 EVDGHITA
-4024 LQHEIV
+4024 LQHEII

-4056 IAKMKT
+4056 ITKMKKL
-4062 ILSSE
+4062 LSSE
-4067 DLLEFSPKDHLK
+4067 DLLEYSPTDHLK
-4079 HGQVILDHVG
+4079 HGQVILDHIG
-4089 PMQKTIAHLQS
+4089 PMQKTIAHIQS
-4100 YEEALQLPGV
+4100 YEEALQLPGM
-4110 KIQPFPVFQ
+4110 KLQPFPVFQ
-4119 RARQLLREL
+4119 RARQLLKEL
-4128 KELEKITK
+4128 KKLEKITK
-4136 EQNELLEEAIKKT
+4136 EQNELLEESIKKT

-4169 VSHENQPLAQNT
+4169 MSHENQPLAQNT

-4187 MEAAKKEIIKLCQKK
+4187 MEAVKEEIIKLCQKK
-4202 EGILTG
+4202 EDILAR
-4208 MKTSMSE
+4208 MEHSMSE
-4215 LHQRLQ
+4215 LYQRLQ
-4221 QEVAESEDEPIASAL
+4221 QEVPEPDDEPTASLL
-4236 AESDLI
+4236 AESDLS
-4242 GTNIPEQQLRKRGMM
+4242 GTGIPEQQLRKRGML
-4257 SVLPCVDEESED
+4257 SLLPSVDEESED

-4274 TGSTATE
+4274 KGSTATE
-4281 TDGSCWPSGRDDER
+4281 PGGSRWPLGRDHER
-4295 HREDSATSW
+4295 HQEDSAASW

-4312 LAQDADEITEP
+4312 IAQDADEIIEP
-4323 CSKRGEETSLQAL
+4323 CGKRGEETFPQTL
-4336 QSTEGAG
+4336 QSTEGTGPGLAS
-4343 TDLGNQAMSDTQP
+4343 QA
-4356 PAPKAA
+4356 
-4362 RGSRGR
+4362 
-4368 AGDPEATVDG
+4368 
-4378 GRLEPGT
+4378 L
-4385 VLQVCQAQVAELEQ
+4385 
-4399 WLDKAKVSLGSD
+4399 
-4411 PQTPKMQQM
+4411 
-4420 VEQQLAGCQVMLSEI
+4420 VMLSEI
-4435 EQKVISLLEDCG
+4435 EQKVLSLLEDCG
-4447 DSPDHQQETE
+4447 DSAGHQQETE

-4477 QDKYNEEQIHN
+4477 QDKYNEEQVKHMNAVQSKSLAVLQCVLGAEKQLEILHMKQGHSK
-4488 RERVDLEPL
+4488 EQVDLEPL
-4497 KILHPDGAGVASA
+4497 TLLQPSGASVAPGE
-4510 DEPPIGAGVASADE
+4510 EPPV
-4524 PPIQHNGVPQPLQDL
+4524 QHNSVHEHPQDL
-4539 ELKPAEQKSLID
+4539 KVKPTEQKSLID

-4561 PQSEDS
+4561 LQFDES
-4567 VTEKLEPSNGESDPR
+4567 VPKKLKPSNEESDPR
-4582 SKLADPSL
+4582 TEPADPAS
-4590 APKDQTGNKWQYLQ
+4590 APKGNKWQYLQ

-4615 CQLVEPQITTKMNML
+4615 CQLVEPQITAKMNML
-4630 PRGTFASAGT
+4630 PRGMFTSAGT

-4658 EANVVHTQENV
+4658 EANVVHAQENV

-4699 NTSVLSTEEAALQQ
+4699 NTSVLSTEEAAVQQ
-4713 ALYETLSIE
+4713 ALYETLSVE

-4736 LLKSITCAGGST
+4736 LLKSITCAGGSI

-4784 NYQNETRVLYDQ
+4784 NYQNETRLLYDQ
-4796 LTEKKAAL
+4796 LTEKKATL

-4817 EQLQKIDTC
+4817 EQLQKIDVC

-4897 LVAIGREKVAQD
+4897 LVAIGREKIAQD
-4909 PKQLTKSRAALQSH
+4909 PKQLTKTRAALQSH

-4936 HMTFM
+4936 HLAFM
-4941 QVFSKK
+4941 QMFSKK

-4959 WRELV
+4959 WRDLV
-4964 NEVKL
+4964 NEVRL
-4969 LEQKACQ
+4969 LEQKACH
-4976 YGIHL
+4976 YGIRL
-4981 ESLLE
+4981 EGLLE
-4986 EWIGFDNGCLA
+4986 EWIGFDRECLA
-4997 FSKELE
+4997 FNKELE
-5003 TLASTL
+5003 ALASTL
-5009 PSVNL
+5009 PSVSL
-5014 VEETEERLKERI
+5014 VEETEERLMERI
-5026 ALLQQIKSS
+5026 AILQQIKSN
-5035 VDGKHARLYQMV
+5035 VDEKHARLYQMV

-5055 AVNCP
+5055 AVSCP

-5087 QTLLKLLLSYNRDSE
+5087 QTLLKLLVSYNRDSE

-5129 PTVRDKIN
+5129 PTIRDHIS

-5195 QEKLHQLQMEKLSS
+5195 QETLHQLQMEKLSS

-5214 ELMTWLDHVEQQQGY
+5214 ELMTWLDHVERQQGH

-5251 YMMEMSF
+5251 YMMEMNF

-5295 NLWWHRLQASLNRK
+5295 NLRWHRLQASLNRQ
-5309 IQDLEHVLEDIT
+5309 IQDLEHDLEDIT

-5326 AQTLGKWLEAQ
+5326 GQTLGKWLEAQ

-5343 LQTPASLISAQNT
+5343 LQTPASLTSAQNT
-5356 LDDCKELENH
+5356 LDDCKELENQ
-5366 LAAKSK
+5366 LAGKSK
-5372 TLDELKQNVALRDSP
+5372 ILDELTQNVALKDGP
-5387 EQTPRGAS
+5387 EQTPEAAS
-5395 LKTAELCEMRD
+5395 LRTAELCEMRD
-5406 HVASQV
+5406 CVASQIQ
-5412 AQLRT
+5412 QLRT
-5417 SMQAVLEQW
+5417 SIQAILRHW
-5426 RLYDEAYG
+5426 KLYDEAYG
-5434 EVSLMMTRYMYCID
+5434 EVSLMITRYLYCIE
-5448 QCKPSVVSLEALK
+5448 QCKPSVLSLEALK
-5461 NQVKTLQSLQDESEN
+5461 NQVKTLQSLQDELET

-5490 LKKNCSPF
+5490 LKESCSPSF
-5498 FAEIITQ
+5498 REIMQQ
-5505 KCDEAHTRWSSVNE
+5505 KCNKAHARWSSVNE
-5519 DITDQLRTAQA
+5519 DIADQLRTAQT

-5548 LEQHEEQCTRLLD
+5548 LEQQEEQCVQLLD
-5561 AHMPE
+5561 AHVPE
-5566 DNMIETLKQRIQD
+5566 DNMVETLKQRIQD
-5579 VKNLQHGLQTIEGCR
+5579 VKSLQHGLQNVQGCR
-5594 SQISELA
+5594 SRISELA
-5601 DRIKQQAGTAAQAIL
+5601 DQIKQQAGTAAQTVL
-5616 LQKLQPLQRASYLEK
+5616 LQKLQPLKRANYLEK

-5639 FEFSLLQLENFKNH
+5639 FEFNLSQLEDFKNC

-5671 PLEGEANSAE
+5671 SLEGETDNTE
-5681 LLMSHTLELAALSP
+5681 LLMNHTLELAALSP
-5695 SIESLNEASIKLPL
+5695 SVESLNEASIKLPL

-5737 LEGTKSDEKKFFQ
+5737 LERTQTDENKFFQ

-5799 CIIAKV
+5799 SIIAKV

-5811 GEAEKRTEFVSKLTL
+5811 GEAEKRTEFISKLTL

-5846 GLVSQWQLFRSSLQS
+5846 GLVSQWQLFRSSLRS
-5861 LSRLLTDT
+5861 LSRFLTDT

-5893 FKSKAVILQRWQAM
+5893 FKSW
-5907 YSLIIDV
+5907 D
-5914 GEKLRTVSDPE
+5914 
-5925 TNAGLREELSQLQQR
+5925 
-5940 WSNTQVQLEA
+5940 
-5950 TRMGLAGA
+5950 
-5958 AQSWNCCEKQTK
+5958 CCEKQTK
-5970 ELGSRLQ
+5970 ELESRLR
-5977 ELKEKVKD
+5977 ELKAKVKV

-5993 LYKAKEDI
+5993 LYNAKEDI

-6035 VLKEQVEHL
+6035 VLKEQVEQFAP
-6044 HRQWEELCLRVSL
+6044 QWEELCLRVSL

-6068 WIVFNEKNKELCSWL
+6068 WIIFNEKNKELCSWL

-6231 SVFNIC
+6231 SVFSIC

-6292 DDYSRFEDWLKS
+6292 DDYSRFESWLIP
-6304 AERTAANP
+6304 AEKMAAEP
-6312 HSSEVLYTHAK
+6312 HSSEVLYTNAK
-6323 EELKKFE
+6323 EELKRFE

-6381 RVAAIL
+6381 RVAAVL

-6399 FEGTRESILVWLTEM
+6399 FEGTRESIIVWLTEM

-6455 FGEQLIQKSEPLD
+6455 FGEQLIQKSEPMD

-6518 DSREIQN
+6518 DSREMQN
-6525 DPWHKKAISEMPA
+6525 DPWHKRAINEVPP

-6543 CHLVPPT
+6543 CHLVPAT
-6550 QSHERSGCETPVSVD
+6550 QGHERSGCETPVSVD

-6618 SGKSVAEAHPW
+6618 SGKAAAEAHPW
-6629 HSPGSPVCRKHRY
+6629 HSPGTARRKHRY
-6642 NQAEMVGNVLS
+6642 NQAEMAGNVLS
-6653 GPETSTPYKTGYV
+6653 GPETSTPYKPGYAK
-6666 NQLRPTSS
+6666 QLRPMSS
-6674 GSINNEKIT
+6674 GSICNET
-6683 SADVSDE
+6683 GTTSDE

-6695 QELLNIAA
+6695 QELESIAA
-6703 AEKQSGIIDR
+6703 AEKPEAAVMVLVGIIDR

-6736 QLNSDLSEVS
+6736 QLNSDLSDVS
-6746 AWLDKTEEELEDLQK
+6746 TWLDETEEELEELQRA
-6761 PKPPASMQM
+6761 PPPSSMQVL
-6770 MEQRVKKLKDML
+6770 EQRVRKLKDLL
-6782 KAFDNYKAVVLSV
+6782 KAFDTYKAVVLSV
-6795 NLSSKDFQQADST
+6795 NLSSKDFRQADGT
-6808 ESKEL
+6808 ECKEL
-6813 QNRLRQVNLRWEKA
+6813 QNRLRQLNLRWEKA
-6827 THALDNWRKGLQQ
+6827 AQALRGWRKGLQQ
-6840 ALLHCQ
+6840 CLLRCQ

-6853 KLLLWLAS
+6853 RLLLWLAS
-6861 AESRRNEVQITDPNP
+6861 AESRRKEVQVTEPNA
-6876 DPHTLLECQKELLQ
+6876 DPHAVLESQKELMQ

-6905 QELSTYLLL
+6905 QELSTHLLL

-6946 KTIEGN
+6946 KTIQAN
-6952 LDTRAFLPAPGDLDS
+6952 LVSQSLNTYLWILLTAVQKALPVPDDMDS
-6967 KVYHPVAAK
+6967 GAYHPVTAR
-6976 SSPPVKKATIRRTV
+6976 SSPPVKKAALRRTV
-6990 AGKSNS
+6990 TGKS
-6996 STRGEGHPQTPRAVP
+6996 STRGGSHPCAPQAAPRA
-7011 RSPSFFYR
+7011 PSFFYR

-7028 LFFLLL
+7028 LLFLLL

>member
-1 MASQSSS
+1 FLF
-8 PSTEEQASSEID
+8 ST
-20 DLYLSLQ
+20 
-27 VQRECTQKKTFTS
+27 VQRECTQKKTFTT

-60 DIQQGHLLLD
+60 DIQQGHMLLD

-77 QQLPREKGCNT
+77 QHLPREKGFNT

-99 TFLKSRS
+99 TFLRSKS

-141 ARTLACTYNQPSLDC
+141 ARTLACTYSQPSLDC

-164 KASRSAKKSAK
+164 KASRSTKKSAK
-175 IKEQWKISA
+175 IKERWKISA

-191 AKEQCSLH
+191 AKDQCSLH

-220 IHALR
+220 INALR
-225 PGLVDME
+225 PGLVDLE
-232 KAKTRTN
+232 KAKARSN
-239 KENLKEAFRIAE
+239 KENLDEAFRIAQ

-271 EKSVM
+271 EKSIM
-276 TYVAQFLQYSRNLPI
+276 TYVAQFLQYSRNMP
-291 SEEDMQGKVREAISW
+291 ETEDVQGRVTEAVSW
-306 LAAQGKKLEKL
+306 LAAQGKKLAKSL
-317 LIDTESET
+317 MDTENET

-345 AFMPVLSSKTSV
+345 AFLPLLSSKRSEV
-357 AELSEDQQQMREEW
+357 ELSEGQQQMREEW
-371 HKLISQIN
+371 GKLVAQIN
-379 EWKTKLD
+379 EWKAELD

-402 IEHLQAEELPDL
+402 VEHLEAEDLPDL

-429 IFKSLMDCFDSHL
+429 TFKGLMDCFESHL
-442 DTLQSFKNEDGKNMP
+442 DTLQSFKNKDEKNMP
-457 LVLPEKLEEMKRRF
+457 LVVPEKLQEMKRR
-471 SNIPFTNSNTFLEY
+471 SLNICFTNSNTLLEY

-493 ANEVMLKLNIWNMKY
+493 ANEVMLKLNIWDMKY
-508 GTKESVESLLEDWN
+508 GTKESVESLLENWS
-522 NFIEEKKLE
+522 NFIEEKRLE
-531 KQIETATHICEDLK
+531 THLETATHICEDLK

-552 DLAGDPQEMNKLF
+552 DFAGETHVISKLL
-565 KIVESKIS
+565 KTVESKIS
-573 MCRDY
+573 TCRDY
-578 ISNVNSTLQ
+578 ISNVNTTLQ

-592 WSDYTE
+592 WSNYTE
-598 NIHLLKT
+598 NLHLLKT

-620 EILAN
+620 EILAS

-632 LNEAGNYLIEVS
+632 LNETGNYLIEVS

-667 KRTQFE
+667 KRTHF
-673 MRLLRMQEDQMKQVH
+673 L
-688 KCEGNLESPIKAL
+688 G
-701 SDMADISSEA
+701 
-711 FRSHIQ
+711 
-717 KELCEESV
+717 EEST

-730 AKGLSETAEKIE
+730 SKELPGSMEKIE
-742 VLLKGVDGWAAELEC
+742 ELLGEVDSWAAEVGC
-757 LLCQIRHKGHVEP
+757 LLGEISHKAPVEP
-770 ETEEYLQS
+770 QTEEYFQS

-783 ASCQEQV
+783 TSCQEQV
-790 VAAEEIFQSLTQ
+790 VAAEEILQSLMQ
-802 NASSQVSQQHFHP
+802 NASSEMSQQHSHNT
-815 GLQARIKQA
+815 GLQARIKEA

-830 AMGDISDVLP
+830 IMGDMNNILP
-840 KSQKR
+840 NSGKR
-845 LSEKEV
+845 PSEKEA
-851 LLNFEESQKDLEAS
+851 LFNFEESQMDLEAS

-893 DNKVLNKFLEAAEQ
+893 DNKVLDKFLKAAEQ

-918 AVEEKSK
+918 IVEEKSK
-925 DVRKRWEA
+925 DVRQRWEA
-933 VHHEIISCIQLIVE
+933 VHREIVSCVQLILE
-947 RGKKKFNATFKK
+947 REKKKFNATLKK

-992 LTGLKKSLEDL
+992 LRELRKSLEDL
-1003 KTLGR
+1003 KILGR
-1008 LAEETLPDI
+1008 LTEETVPDI
-1017 QTLVTECEKKLEKLQ
+1017 QTLTADCEQKLEKLQ
-1032 PIVADTYAAL
+1032 KIVADTHTAL
-1042 LSHAGKGQPSKKE
+1042 LSRAGRRQLSKKE
-1055 GSSFVS
+1055 GSIVAS
-1061 ENGES
+1061 ENGEKPS
-1066 PGSSQRMDIFS
+1066 SSQQVDILS
-1077 EQETSRP
+1077 AQETSGP
-1084 DSDIVWETAV
+1084 AADTVLETDMK
-1094 THQNGESCAK
+1094 HHNGESCEK
-1104 KFEED
+1104 MFEED
-1109 GGLPL
+1109 SDLPT

-1133 ISRDKVASGFTDEV
+1133 VSRDKVASGFTDEI

-1158 ELQIIESETHS
+1158 ELQVIENDINSD
-1169 GWTQLENV
+1169 WTQLGNIS
-1177 ASTLEN
+1177 STLEN
-1183 LVDEMELAAIS
+1183 LVDEEEQAAIS
-1194 ERRSKLKG
+1194 ETRSKLEG
-1202 EWKELQDI
+1202 EWRELQDI
-1210 ISARTNSLRTALEIV
+1210 ISTRTNSLRTALEIV

-1230 EFILLCEL
+1230 ESILLCEL

-1301 MVYYQNQLE
+1301 MFYYQNQLE

-1330 ASLRKIQFSIKHPVD
+1330 ASLRKIQSSIRHLTD
-1345 PSGQPATQGKAWR
+1345 TSGQPEIQRKALR
-1358 EAVQEVSHM
+1358 EAAQEVSQM
-1367 AEEAKCLDER
+1367 AKEAKCLDER
-1377 LKRVDICLE
+1377 LKTVDICLE
-1386 EAECGRKS
+1386 DAECGRKTC
-1394 SCEKLVLTLSEEL
+1394 CEKLVLTLSEEL
-1407 NEAHD
+1407 NVTCG
-1412 HSSEQT
+1412 HSSEQMLT
-1418 LREENDLH
+1418 EENDLY
-1426 KIFCTKSS
+1426 KIFSTRNG
-1434 ELLKNIQDLHDRI
+1434 ELIKNIQDLRDRI

-1463 IKSLTE
+1463 VKSLTE

-1474 DCAAVEM
+1474 DCAAVEV
-1481 KAMRE
+1481 KSTRE
-1486 IANTLPHIKEEKA
+1486 IVNKLLQMKEEKA
-1499 EEAKERCRVTERLWE
+1499 EDANEQCKVTERLWE

-1544 TSIIQKQEI
+1544 TSIIQKQEF

-1558 MSYMGKEN
+1558 NSYMGKEN
-1566 LNRMITKIEEAKE
+1566 LNRLITKIGEAKE
-1579 EFNDHSEDVDR
+1579 EFSDHSEDVDK

-1606 SFEEPPFENEANVI
+1606 SFEEPPFENEANII

-1646 KLLSLSGTIDA
+1646 KLLSLSDTIDA
-1657 WANAELKNIE
+1657 WANAELKNTE
-1667 DGCLTEEDLTQLKA
+1667 ERCLTEEDLTQLKA

-1690 QKFDNTVAEIEEL
+1690 QKFDSTVAEIEEL

-1716 RSSVVHKMELIKELL
+1716 RSSVVQKMELIKELL
-1731 STKRGTSELGV
+1731 STKRRTSELGV
-1742 NTGELKGDLDLAKT
+1742 NTAELKGDLDLAKT

-1782 IHQKILQQKHYVTLL
+1782 IHQKILQQKHHVTLL

-1808 LNKQLKCVTD
+1808 LDKQLKCVTD

-1833 VLNRQCKNFSD
+1833 VLNRQCKNFND
-1844 WFSSTQLSLQD
+1844 WFSSTQLSLKD

-1863 QTLEEKLQRLKHF
+1863 QVLEERLQRLKHF
-1876 LTSEGKDRDIQEVK
+1876 LTSEGKDRGIQEVK

-1904 INHLSSRVRDQ
+1904 INHLNSRVRDQ

-1924 KCQKREKELSVSL
+1924 KCQKQEKELGASL
-1937 QQLSSLQE
+1937 QQLSSLEE
-1945 SSTGLEEW
+1945 SSTVLEEW
-1953 LASQEEKLQVFQKDE
+1953 LTTQEEELQEIRKDE
-1968 TNLENFCQTLL
+1968 TKLENFYKTLL
-1979 MQRESFDSMA
+1979 MQREPFDSLA
-1989 QLANSLRETGLTD
+1989 QLANSLRETGLTEDETISETD
-2002 DKTVSEA
+2002 DL
-2009 TDIISRYQTLVTHA
+2009 ISRYETLMTHV
-2023 SETAGD
+2023 SEMAGNS
-2029 TQRRLVEGQNFE
+2029 RRLPVEGQNFE
-2041 ELAQDFS
+2041 ELAQDMS

-2053 LEEAVSNLSSQ
+2053 LEKAVNNLSSQ
-2064 ESELPSEERI
+2064 EGELPPDERI
-2074 NQIKVVTA
+2074 NQIKEIAA
-2082 LKDAGEPK
+2082 LKNAGDAK
-2090 IRNMVALG
+2090 IQNMVALG
-2098 ETLIRS
+2098 ETLMRN
-2104 EKIEKPVVEQTI
+2104 EKIKKPEVQQTI
-2116 SELQNRWESALQVAT
+2116 SELQNQWESTCQLAT
-2131 EYISPQEQLQL
+2131 EYRSPQEQLQFN
-2142 DREQYE
+2142 REQYQ
-2148 QSKGDLRLA
+2148 QSKEGLRLA
-2157 LTELKKQQQ
+2157 VIELKKQQQ
-2166 ELGFALQP
+2166 EMGIALQP
-2174 NLQEKQA
+2174 GLQEKQA
-2181 QLTNYTQ
+2181 QLTSYAH
-2188 LLQKAEDLNS
+2188 LLQKAEDLTS
-2198 LFNELKSQEDHLQ
+2198 QFNELKSQEDHLQ
-2211 DHTRD
+2211 SCTEN

-2224 LELKSQHE
+2224 LELKHQHK

-2239 NIVQTLESHVHEH
+2239 TIVQMLEKHVQEH

-2260 ALSTE
+2260 GLSAEIKT
-2265 LKNVSEKLADYGG
+2265 VSEKLADCGS
-2278 PAVEQP
+2278 PAMEQP
-2284 SAEQNQLKS
+2284 SAEQKQLKT

-2300 SRCEDT
+2300 SRFEDT
-2306 LKKILVLAETVKQ
+2306 LKKILILAETVKQ

-2324 GQKFINDEIESLQS
+2324 GQKFIKDEIETLQS

-2345 RLENVKQKDEN
+2345 RLEKVKQKEEN
-2356 ILSEALELKDV
+2356 IFTEALELKDEL
-2367 FADEIQVEDM
+2367 AGEIQMEDNT
-2377 ADTKREKQVTSD
+2377 DTMLKGEMQVTSD
-2389 IPIAVEERPEAA
+2389 TPIAAEESSSTVEF
-2401 ELKECL
+2401 KECL
-2407 EMHNDQDVNGNVSE
+2407 EMHNGQDVNGNVSE
-2421 KEKQNDPLLEESSVL
+2421 KEKQNTPLLEESSVL
-2436 PDSPFQG
+2436 SNSPLHG
-2443 ICQSKDREGQAVQE
+2443 IRQRKDRFGQTAQE
-2457 EAEKESPGMDA
+2457 EADKESPGIDKH
-2468 RDEVQEHIVLVD
+2468 DGVQEDLLDNAV
-2480 SAIQGGEAEWKRRQD
+2480 QGGEADLERHQD
-2495 VVGTEGDETGE
+2495 GAGIEGDETRKE
-2506 EARPAEEK
+2506 TRSVEHKEK
-2514 PNDVK
+2514 PVDVE
-2519 NQSDREDMQQVQQRV
+2519 NQSYRGDMEKVQQSVR
-2534 CQKSQVPKSVA
+2534 QESQVLKSVA
-2545 AEKEGLE
+2545 AEKEGVE
-2552 STPPVSV
+2552 SNPPVSA
-2559 HEGTD
+2559 HEKEGS
-2564 ICAIVQKELFPRVQ
+2564 AVVVQKELFPGVQ
-2578 INTEYFEEEQKVNEL
+2578 VNTEYFEEEQKVNEL

-2615 HTELE
+2615 YTELE
-2620 TWKAKSLCLDQEA
+2620 TWKAKSLRLSQEA
-2633 FPSATGLGRAEL
+2633 FPNATGPNRTEL
-2645 QTTEPAVPRWD
+2645 ETPEPVVPCWD
-2656 RLLQELDTIKA
+2656 RLLQELDAIKA
-2667 VKQQQYRLVNEYQKN
+2667 VKQQQYCLVNEYQKN
-2682 LSVAQSSMKN
+2682 LSAAQSSMKN
-2692 LSTEKDNIKTGPM
+2692 LSTEKDNIKMGPM

-2711 EKIKTC
+2711 EKIQAC
-2717 IGSLHRERDV
+2717 VQSLHKERDV

-2734 QENLSQHLTCMD
+2734 QESLSQHLTCMD
-2746 KVLTESQ
+2746 KVLTASQ

-2758 QWWQHVE
+2758 QWWQHME
-2765 QAVQKKHD
+2765 QTVQKKHD

-2785 MNKAQDIQRLIQEQY
+2785 MNKAQDIQRLIQEQC
-2800 LQGELSSS
+2800 LQAELHSAA
-2808 SGGKAKYPVFWT
+2808 GGKAKYPVVWT
-2820 TELQDIKHGLFL
+2820 TELQDIKHGLSV
-2832 LKRRIE
+2832 LKRRID
-2838 LQMKRIWSDQEKTTL
+2838 LQMKRIWSDQEKIAL
-2853 ENSIQDLQ
+2853 ENCVHDLQ
-2861 SKLKALSEQQT
+2861 SKLETLSEQQA
-2872 PQEDVQLSSPALK
+2872 PQEDVLITGPALK
-2885 ESEVTRRLKENI
+2885 KKEMMKKLKENI

-2917 IKSQIRNCQQT
+2917 VKSQIRNCQLT
-2928 RAEVLG
+2928 RTEVLD
-2934 REPVIVSLDDE
+2934 REPVIESLGNE
-2945 LRHIGPSLKPEE
+2945 LQHIIPSLKPEE
-2957 ITDMTF
+2957 ISGMTF

-2969 NSYKALVLKSAQ
+2969 NSYKTLVLKSVQ
-2981 SLQQLELQLE
+2981 RLQHLELQLE
-2991 ERQKLI
+2991 ERQRLI

-3004 SQLQNAETLAKPDVN
+3004 CQLRNAETLARPDMN

-3025 ELSHQ
+3025 ELISQ

-3037 LKETQEIEGLV
+3037 LKDIQEIDVLI
-3048 SSHCKESQAAAGEL
+3048 SSHCKESQITAGEL

-3089 NKCHE
+3089 SKCHE
-3094 VEKKIAIYREFSERI
+3094 VGKKIAVYREFAEGI
-3109 TSLQR
+3109 TSLQQ

-3120 CDEMNLEDE
+3120 CGEMNLEEDE
-3129 LLGAKQGAQDKC
+3129 LLGVKQEVKNKC
-3141 KALKEKVLFFQS
+3141 KALKEKVLCFQS
-3153 NLLQTMKYKEIFECV
+3153 NLSQMMKYKEIFECI
-3168 GLNWDSLQLDELQ
+3168 GLNLDSLQLDELHELQ
-3181 TQFFKIKNK
+3181 TQFLKIKNK
-3190 IEEKIMHFDNVVR
+3190 IRGKIMHFDNIVR
-3203 ECDKLQALVNEIQ
+3203 ECDKLHALLNEIR
-3216 TMTSTLRR
+3216 TTTSTVRK
-3224 EANILNDSSSSS
+3224 EANILNGSCNSS
-3236 PAENLIRAQIL
+3236 PAENLISAQIL
-3247 LQTMQQIR
+3247 LQTVQQILY
-3255 NLTQETANQ
+3255 LTQEAANL
-3264 INKNEVFDTPF
+3264 INKNEVFDRPF
-3275 KESKMQEIKSLEKD
+3275 KEYKRQEIKSLEKD
-3289 TEGLSQFL
+3289 VEELNQFL
-3297 QNMVSGLQCVNKEDI
+3297 QTLVSGLQCVNKEDI
-3312 QSEVEHIFHTIKHI
+3312 QNEVEHLFHAIKRI
-3326 QLELQKPLLVDM
+3326 QLELQQPLLVDM
-3338 RMIQYEKMR
+3338 KMMQYEKMR
-3347 WEAVQNMVPAVFSA
+3347 WEAIQNMMAAEFSA
-3361 IKGIMEKERA
+3361 IKCMMEKE
-3371 NKEEKSLAAGIETK
+3371 KENQEENSLAADIETK
-3385 IETLQDHEIQLKAD
+3385 LTTLQDHEIELKTD
-3399 IAARVSVLSEAHKT
+3399 IAARVSALEEACKT

-3421 QRASELLSDCEAR
+3421 QRAAKFLEDYEAQVHSTTVEL
-3434 ISSATAQLSC
+3434 SSS
-3444 LEEAHQIPQWRQEE
+3444 EEACQTTQWKQEG

-3464 DIENLYPKLENVVK
+3464 DIEKLYSKLKKLVK
-3478 PEDKMHLE
+3478 PEDKINLE

-3492 VNKNL
+3492 INKSL
-3497 TLKEKAQRK
+3497 ALREKVQRK
-3506 EGDERRY
+3506 EADRRRY
-3513 FEKHKSY
+3513 FEKYKSY
-3520 TRTKDKVC
+3520 TKNKDKVC

-3534 EKMLIQSVSQ
+3534 EKMLRQSLSQ
-3544 IPVSYKEALEHL
+3544 IPMSYKEALENL
-3556 EESKILVSN
+3556 EESKILVSS
-3565 IDSAED
+3565 IDSTED

-3580 RELTRLCKGSDWA
+3580 GELMRLCKGSDRA
-3593 LGRIVTTLWEK
+3593 LGRIVTALWEN

-3613 GQEIN
+3613 ELEIN

-3629 NEEVERETIILDKLQ
+3629 NEELERETIILDKLQ

-3652 EKEKATREELV
+3652 EKEKATRELV
-3663 ELLDSVN
+3663 ELLDFVN
-3670 AFEENISRQQLLL
+3670 SFEENINRQQLLL

-3688 RIRNILNMPENTEVE
+3688 RIRNILNTSENTEAE
-3703 AALPTL
+3703 AALPAL
-3709 HEIKA
+3709 CEIKT

-3719 KKLYEKAQDHK
+3719 KKLYEKTQAHK
-3730 NSVQS
+3730 ISVQS
-3735 EIQERDKINEEIS
+3735 EIQERNKITEEIS
-3748 AVKNS
+3748 AVKNA
-3753 LQNAASLLPQD
+3753 LQNASSLLSQD
-3764 ATEKAEQLEEVQS
+3764 AVGKAGQLEEVQS
-3777 LIGKENQTLQDIM
+3777 VIGKESQTLKDIM
-3790 EKLRIKYSELYTIV
+3790 EKLRIKYSEMYTIV
-3804 PAEIETRLEDCR
+3804 PAEIETQLEDCKK
-3816 NTLRDLEDK
+3816 TLQDLEDK
-3825 VSTEILK
+3825 VSFEILQ
-3832 SSPQNVLKRKA
+3832 SSPQYVLKRKA
-3843 EAISNGL
+3843 ETINNGL

-3856 LQQKSENVAKA
+3856 LQQKSENIAKA
-3867 KEIQKHIWDMLDLW
+3867 KEVQKQVRDMLDLW

-3889 AEVQDIVEQD
+3889 AEVHDIVEQD
-3899 SCHVQELMDIL
+3899 SCHAQELMDIL

-3946 SMEVWIENTNCL
+3946 NMKVWIENTNCL
-3958 LRTDAQNNSAKSL
+3958 LRADARNDSAKSL
-3971 SKHADALQ
+3971 RKHTDDLQ
-3979 MALEDSEQKQNLLRR
+3979 MALEDSEQKQNLLHS
-3994 VYSELEELAPVFE
+3994 VYLELEELTPVFE
-4007 TNSVMQQLN
+4007 TDSVMQQLN
-4016 EIDGHITT
+4016 EADDQVAT
-4024 LQHEIV
+4024 LQHEIA
-4030 EVLPQIQ
+4030 EILPQIQ
-4037 HVADELDAIESDV
+4037 HVAEELGAIESHV

-4056 IAKMKT
+4056 IVKMRT

-4067 DLLEFSPKDHLK
+4067 DLLEFSPKDQLK

-4089 PMQKTIAHLQS
+4089 PMQKTIVHIQS

-4110 KIQPFPVFQ
+4110 KIQSFSVFL
-4119 RARQLLREL
+4119 RAKQLLREL
-4128 KELEKITK
+4128 KKIEKITK
-4136 EQNELLEEAIKKT
+4136 EKNELLEEALKKT
-4149 EECEQEIEKLKQFL
+4149 EECEQEIEKLKQLL

-4169 VSHENQPLAQNT
+4169 ISHENQPQAQKT

-4187 MEAAKKEIIKLCQKK
+4187 MEAVKEEIIKLCQRK
-4202 EGILTG
+4202 EDILTG
-4208 MKTSMSE
+4208 MKNSMSE

-4221 QEVAESEDEPIASAL
+4221 QQMPEPGDEPTPSVFAQ
-4236 AESDLI
+4236 SDSI
-4242 GTNIPEQQLRKRGMM
+4242 GTNVSDQQLKKRGMM
-4257 SVLPCVDEESED
+4257 SLLPCLDEESED
-4269 GSFHS
+4269 WSFHS
-4274 TGSTATE
+4274 KESVATE
-4281 TDGSCWPSGRDDER
+4281 ADASFWPSEKDSEK
-4295 HREDSATSW
+4295 HKEDSATSW

-4312 LAQDADEITEP
+4312 VAQDAAELMGSCNKHD
-4323 CSKRGEETSLQAL
+4323 EETLQIL
-4336 QSTEGAG
+4336 QNTEGPGA
-4343 TDLGNQAMSDTQP
+4343 DRGNQAMSDTP
-4356 PAPKAA
+4356 PVLNATQ
-4362 RGSRGR
+4362 GSPGKT
-4368 AGDPEATVDG
+4368 GDSEEAVDG
-4378 GRLEPGT
+4378 GRPEPET
-4385 VLQVCQAQVAELEQ
+4385 ILQVCQAQVAKLEQ
-4399 WLDKAKVSLGSD
+4399 WLDKTKVSLGSD
-4411 PQTPKMQQM
+4411 PQTPKMQQT
-4420 VEQQLAGCQVMLSEI
+4420 VELQLGDCQVMLSEI
-4435 EQKVISLLEDCG
+4435 EQKVLSLLEGCG
-4447 DSPDHQQETE
+4447 NSVGHQQETE

-4471 KVQTML
+4471 KVQMML
-4477 QDKYNEEQIHN
+4477 QDKHNEEQIHS
-4488 RERVDLEPL
+4488 RGRIDPESV
-4497 KILHPDGAGVASA
+4497 KVLHSNGSSMPQLALA
-4510 DEPPIGAGVASADE
+4510 EQPFL
-4524 PPIQHNGVPQPLQDL
+4524 QHNRFQYPQDL
-4539 ELKPAEQKSLID
+4539 KVKAAEQKSLID

-4561 PQSEDS
+4561 LQFEDS
-4567 VTEKLEPSNGESDPR
+4567 VTQKLEPSNGESDPK
-4582 SKLADPSL
+4582 SKQADPTL

-4615 CQLVEPQITTKMNML
+4615 CQLVEPQITTKLNML
-4630 PRGTFASAGT
+4630 PWGTFASAGT

-4649 TVQLGDISQ
+4649 TVQLGDLSQ
-4658 EANVVHTQENV
+4658 EANVVHAQDNV
-4669 AGEVSSNL
+4669 AEEVSSNL

-4699 NTSVLSTEEAALQQ
+4699 NTSVLSTEEAVMQQ
-4713 ALYETLSIE
+4713 VLYETLSIE

-4784 NYQNETRVLYDQ
+4784 NYQNETRLLYDQ
-4796 LTEKKAAL
+4796 LTEKKATL
-4804 QQCLNVIHGHNVS
+4804 QQCLNAIHGHNVS
-4817 EQLQKIDTC
+4817 EQLQKTDAC

-4831 NLETQVAKLRGHG
+4831 NFENQVAKLRGYG
-4844 ERFQLPV
+4844 ERFQLPI

-4871 RAKYMELNS
+4871 KAKYAELNS
-4880 PSISENQY
+4880 PSISESQY

-4897 LVAIGREKVAQD
+4897 LVAIGQEKIAQD
-4909 PKQLTKSRAALQSH
+4909 ARQLTKSRAALQSH
-4923 LENHKGFFHKLMT
+4923 LENHKDFFRNLMT
-4936 HMTFM
+4936 HMAFM
-4941 QVFSKK
+4941 QAFSKK
-4947 VAPSILQKREKF
+4947 VTPSILQKREKF
-4959 WRELV
+4959 WRQLV
-4964 NEVKL
+4964 NEVRL
-4969 LEQKACQ
+4969 LEQKASQ

-4981 ESLLE
+4981 ESLLK
-4986 EWIGFDNGCLA
+4986 EWTEFDDECLA
-4997 FSKELE
+4997 FNKELE
-5003 TLASTL
+5003 ALTSTL

-5014 VEETEERLKERI
+5014 VEETEERLVERT
-5026 ALLQQIKSS
+5026 AVLQQIKSS
-5035 VDGKHARLYQMV
+5035 VDEKHARLYQMV

-5055 AVNCP
+5055 TVSCP

-5073 LSLTKKVGH
+5073 LSLTKKVGN

-5087 QTLLKLLLSYNRDSE
+5087 QTLLKLLVSYNRDSE

-5108 DSAQQRMNFWK
+5108 DSTQQRMSFWK

-5129 PTVRDKIN
+5129 PTIRDNIN
-5137 NLFTF
+5137 SLFTF
-5142 SKEVDEKSSLKSSV
+5142 SKEVDEKSSLKSLV

-5209 REAIG
+5209 REAIA
-5214 ELMTWLDHVEQQQGY
+5214 ELMTWLDNVEQQQGQ
-5229 EDPINSQSS
+5229 EEPINSQSS

-5251 YMMEMSF
+5251 YMMEMNF
-5258 KQWMVDFVNQS
+5258 KQWMVDYVNQS

-5295 NLWWHRLQASLNRK
+5295 NLRWHRLQASVNRK
-5309 IQDLEHVLEDIT
+5309 IQDLEHLLEDIT

-5326 AQTLGKWLEAQ
+5326 AQTLGNWLEAQ
-5337 SDRLRS
+5337 RDRLRS

-5356 LDDCKELENH
+5356 LDDCKDLENQ
-5366 LAAKSK
+5366 LATKSK
-5372 TLDELKQNVALRDSP
+5372 MLNELKQSVAMNGSAD
-5387 EQTPRGAS
+5387 QTPIAVSFRI
-5395 LKTAELCEMRD
+5395 AELCEMRD
-5406 HVASQV
+5406 NAVSQV
-5412 AQLRT
+5412 AQLKT
-5417 SMQAVLEQW
+5417 SMQSILEQW
-5426 RLYDEAYG
+5426 RVYDEIYA
-5434 EVSLMMTRYMYCID
+5434 EVSLMMTRYLYCID
-5448 QCKPSVVSLEALK
+5448 QCKPSVLSLEALK
-5461 NQVKTLQSLQDESEN
+5461 KQVKTLQSLQDELEN
-5476 SEESWAKL
+5476 SEENWAKL
-5484 QAAASS
+5484 QAAASN
-5490 LKKNCSPF
+5490 LKKNCSPS
-5498 FAEIITQ
+5498 FAEIIDQ
-5505 KCDEAHTRWSSVNE
+5505 KCTEAHTRWSSVNE
-5519 DITDQLRTAQA
+5519 DVTDQLQTAQA
-5530 ILQLWEPYDTLCT
+5530 TLQLWEPYDTLCT
-5543 EAAAK
+5543 VAAAK
-5548 LEQHEEQCTRLLD
+5548 LQQHEEQCTQLLD
-5561 AHMPE
+5561 AHLPE

-5579 VKNLQHGLQTIEGCR
+5579 VKNLQHGLQNIVGCR

-5601 DRIKQQAGTAAQAIL
+5601 DQIVQQAGTAAQAIL
-5616 LQKLQPLQRASYLEK
+5616 LDKLQPLQRASYLEK

-5639 FEFSLLQLENFKNH
+5639 FEFNLLQLEDFKNC

-5660 VKNCADALDNL
+5660 VKNCTDAFDSLHLEAETDN
-5671 PLEGEANSAE
+5671 SE
-5681 LLMSHTLELAALSP
+5681 LLMNHTLELAALSP

-5723 WSQKTATALERCSE
+5723 WSQKTATALERCSV
-5737 LEGTKSDEKKFFQ
+5737 LEGTQNDEKKFFQ
-5750 KCENWMKFLEK
+5750 KCENWIKFLEK
-5761 MKEALKADIPGRFE
+5761 MKEALKTNIPGRFE

-5790 ISINQQTFN
+5790 ISINQRTFN
-5799 CIIAKV
+5799 SIIAKV

-5811 GEAEKRTEFVSKLTL
+5811 GEAEKRTEFISKLTL

-5833 VIRMVQQRKKDID
+5833 VIRLVQQRKKDID
-5846 GLVSQWQLFRSSLQS
+5846 GLVSQWQLFRSSLRS
-5861 LSRLLTDT
+5861 LCRFLADT
-5869 NNFLMAVKS
+5869 NSFLTAVKS
-5878 QDCCSLYQLRNLIHD
+5878 QDCYSLYHLRNLIHD
-5893 FKSKAVILQRWQAM
+5893 FKRKAVILQRWQGM
-5907 YSLIIDV
+5907 YSSVIDV
-5914 GEKLRTVSDPE
+5914 GEKLRIDSDPG
-5925 TNAGLREELSQLQQR
+5925 TSAVVQEELSQLQQS
-5940 WSNTQVQLEA
+5940 WGDTQVQLEKMK
-5950 TRMGLAGA
+5950 TKLSSIL
-5958 AQSWNCCEKQTK
+5958 QSWDCCEKQTK
-5970 ELGSRLQ
+5970 ELESRLQ
-5977 ELKEKVKD
+5977 ELKDNIKD
-5985 PLPVEHDE
+5985 PLPVEHEE
-5993 LYKAKEDI
+5993 LYKAKEHI
-6001 KELEQSLADWAHSM
+6001 KELEQSLVDWALNM

-6020 MKVELAHCILSEDML
+6020 MKVELAHCILTEDMM

-6254 SIQQTTRSLD
+6254 SIQQTSRSLD

-6304 AERTAANP
+6304 AERTAASPN
-6312 HSSEVLYTHAK
+6312 SSEVLYTHAK

-6399 FEGTRESILVWLTEM
+6399 FEATRENILVWLTEM

-6442 ITLNTNKIDQLIV
+6442 ITLHTNKIDQLIV

-6468 AILIEDE
+6468 ATLIEDE

-6493 HRRLTSRHPGLDD
+6493 HQRLTSRHPGLDD

-6525 DPWHKKAISEMPA
+6525 DPWHKKAISEGPS

-6543 CHLVPPT
+6543 CHLMPPT
-6550 QSHERSGCETPVSVD
+6550 QGHERSGCETPVSVD

-6586 EEGTYYSAL
+6586 EEATYYSAL

-6618 SGKSVAEAHPW
+6618 SGKSVSEAHPW
-6629 HSPGSPVCRKHRY
+6629 HSPDSPVCRKHRY
-6642 NQAEMVGNVLS
+6642 NQAETAGNVLS
-6653 GPETSTPYKTGYV
+6653 GPETSTPYKPGYV
-6666 NQLRPTSS
+6666 KQLSS
-6674 GSINNEKIT
+6674 ASSSSVNKENIM
-6683 SADVSDE
+6683 SANMSDE
-6690 EPQDE
+6690 EPQDD
-6695 QELLNIAA
+6695 QELVNIAA

-6736 QLNSDLSEVS
+6736 QLNSDLSDVS
-6746 AWLDKTEEELEDLQK
+6746 AWLDKTEEELEELQK
-6761 PKPPASMQM
+6761 AKPPASMQA

-6795 NLSSKDFQQADST
+6795 NLSSKEFQKADST
-6808 ESKEL
+6808 EFKEL
-6813 QNRLRQVNLRWEKA
+6813 QNRLRKVNLRWEKA

-6846 DFHEQSQ
+6846 EFHDQSQ
-6853 KLLLWLAS
+6853 KLILWLAS
-6861 AESRRNEVQITDPNP
+6861 AESRRNEAQITDPNA
-6876 DPHTLLECQKELLQ
+6876 DPHTILECQKELMQ

-6905 QELSTYLLL
+6905 QELSAYLLL

-6923 ADEKVH
+6923 AEEKVH

-6946 KTIEGN
+6946 KTIRGN
-6952 LDTRAFLPAPGDLDS
+6952 LDTRALLPVPDDLDS
-6967 KVYHPVAAK
+6967 GVYHPVAVK
-6976 SSPPVKKATIRRTV
+6976 STPPVKKAIRRTV
-6990 AGKSNS
+6990 DGRNNS
-6996 STRGEGHPQTPRAVP
+6996 STRAESHPQPIQVVP
-7011 RSPSFFYR
+7011 RSLSFFYR

>member
-1 MASQSSS
+1 MPCIFLRKRNKTRSFFPLTIFFSFFS
-8 PSTEEQASSEID
+8 P
-20 DLYLSLQ
+20 

-60 DIQQGHLLLD
+60 DIRQGHLLLD

-77 QQLPREKGCNT
+77 QHLPREKGFNT

-141 ARTLACTYNQPSLDC
+141 AQTLACTYNQPSLDC
-156 SSAVDSSP
+156 SSTVDSSP
-164 KASRSAKKSAK
+164 KASRSVKKSAK
-175 IKEQWKISA
+175 IKERWKISA

-199 GSISVTDFKSSWRSG
+199 GSINVTDFKSSWRSG

-220 IHALR
+220 IQTLR
-225 PGLVDME
+225 PGLVDLE
-232 KAKTRTN
+232 KAKARSN

-251 LELNIPRLLE
+251 VELNIPRLLE

-271 EKSVM
+271 EKSIM
-276 TYVAQFLQYSRNLPI
+276 TYVAQFLQYSRNSHE
-291 SEEDMQGKVREAISW
+291 SEEDMQEKIREAMSW
-306 LAAQGKKLEKL
+306 LAAQEEKLAKL
-317 LIDTESET
+317 LIDTENEA

-345 AFMPVLSSKTSV
+345 PFLPVLSSR
-357 AELSEDQQQMREEW
+357 SEARLRESQQQMRGEW
-371 HKLISQIN
+371 DKLISQIN
-379 EWKTKLD
+379 EWKAKLD
-386 QMLPP
+386 QMLPS
-391 PLDGIEAWLQE
+391 PLDNIEAWLQE
-402 IEHLQAEELPDL
+402 VEHLQSEDLPDL
-414 QDPFKAMSLFREIIV
+414 QDPFKAMFVFREIIV
-429 IFKSLMDCFDSHL
+429 IFKGLMDCFDSHL
-442 DTLQSFKNEDGKNMP
+442 DTLQSFKNEDEKNMP
-457 LVLPEKLEEMKRRF
+457 LVFPEKLEEMKRRF
-471 SNIPFTNSNTFLEY
+471 SNIHFTNSNTFLEY

-493 ANEVMLKLNIWNMKY
+493 ANEVMLKLNIWDMKY
-508 GTKESVESLLEDWN
+508 GTKESVESLLENWN
-522 NFIEEKKLE
+522 NFIEEKRLE
-531 KQIETATHICEDLK
+531 TQLETATHICEDLK
-545 NKNISSP
+545 NKNISNP
-552 DLAGDPQEMNKLF
+552 DLAEDPQEISRLF
-565 KIVESKIS
+565 KTVESKIS

-578 ISNVNSTLQ
+578 ISNVNTTLQ

-592 WSDYTE
+592 WSNYTE

-620 EILAN
+620 EILAK

-632 LNEAGNYLIEVS
+632 LNEDGNYLIEVS

-667 KRTQFE
+667 KRTHF
-673 MRLLRMQEDQMKQVH
+673 L
-688 KCEGNLESPIKAL
+688 G
-701 SDMADISSEA
+701 
-711 FRSHIQ
+711 
-717 KELCEESV
+717 EEST
-725 DTAEK
+725 DAAEK
-730 AKGLSETAEKIE
+730 TRELLGRLEKIE
-742 VLLKGVDGWAAELEC
+742 ELLEGVDSWATETGR
-757 LLCQIRHKGHVEP
+757 LLSEISHEGPVEP
-770 ETEEYLQS
+770 EMEEHLQS

-783 ASCQEQV
+783 TSCQEQV
-790 VAAEEIFQSLTQ
+790 VAAEEILQSLTQ
-802 NASSQVSQQHFHP
+802 NVSSQVSQQHSRTT
-815 GLQARIKQA
+815 GLQARIKEA

-830 AMGDISDVLP
+830 VMGDMNNILS
-840 KSQKR
+840 K
-845 LSEKEV
+845 SEKTPPEKEA
-851 LLNFEESQKDLEAS
+851 LLNFEESQKELEAS

-878 PEEHISRYEEAFNAL
+878 PEECISRYEEAFNAL
-893 DNKVLNKFLEAAEQ
+893 DNKILDKFLKAAEQ
-907 LKNISSDHEKL
+907 LKNISSDCEKL
-918 AVEEKSK
+918 VVEEKSK

-933 VHHEIISCIQLIVE
+933 VHHEIISCVQLIVE
-947 RGKKKFNATFKK
+947 RQKKKFNATFKK

-974 KTKGLIKEHEAFF
+974 ETKGIIKEHEAFF

-992 LTGLKKSLEDL
+992 LRELSKSLEDL
-1003 KTLGR
+1003 KILGK
-1008 LAEETLPDI
+1008 LSEETVPGI
-1017 QTLVTECEKKLEKLQ
+1017 QTLTADCEQKLEKLQ
-1032 PIVADTYAAL
+1032 SIVADTYTAL
-1042 LSHAGKGQPSKKE
+1042 LSHAGRGQPSKIE
-1055 GSSFVS
+1055 SSIVAS
-1061 ENGES
+1061 ENGEEPS
-1066 PGSSQRMDIFS
+1066 SSQQIDILLV
-1077 EQETSRP
+1077 QEVSRP
-1084 DSDIVWETAV
+1084 AADIVLEPDV
-1094 THQNGESCAK
+1094 KHHNGESCAK
-1104 KFEED
+1104 KFDED
-1109 GGLPL
+1109 SDLTI
-1114 PALLESYNT
+1114 PAILESYNT

-1133 ISRDKVASGFTDEV
+1133 ISRDKVASGFTDEI

-1158 ELQIIESETHS
+1158 ELQVIESETNA
-1169 GWTQLENV
+1169 GWTQLENIS
-1177 ASTLEN
+1177 STLEN
-1183 LVDEMELAAIS
+1183 LVDEVQQTAIS
-1194 ERRSKLKG
+1194 ETRSKLKG

-1210 ISARTNSLRTALEIV
+1210 ISTRTNSLRTALEIV

-1230 EFILLCEL
+1230 ESILLCEL
-1238 DQRLNKKDIQQFN
+1238 DQQLKKKDIQQFN

-1301 MVYYQNQLE
+1301 MIYYQNQLE

-1330 ASLRKIQFSIKHPVD
+1330 ASLRKLQSSIKCLAD
-1345 PSGQPATQGKAWR
+1345 PPAEPEIQGKALR
-1358 EAVQEVSHM
+1358 EAAQKVSHM
-1367 AEEAKCLDER
+1367 TEEAKCLDER
-1377 LKRVDICLE
+1377 LKTVDICLE
-1386 EAECGRKS
+1386 DAESGRKTC
-1394 SCEKLVLTLSEEL
+1394 CENLVLTLSEEL
-1407 NEAHD
+1407 NATYD
-1412 HSSEQT
+1412 PSSEQMLT
-1418 LREENDLH
+1418 EEKDLY
-1426 KIFCTKSS
+1426 KIFSTKNS
-1434 ELLKNIQDLHDRI
+1434 ELLKTIQDLRDRI

-1463 IKSLTE
+1463 VKSLTE

-1481 KAMRE
+1481 KPMRE
-1486 IANTLPHIKEEKA
+1486 IANKLPQIKEEKA
-1499 EEAKERCRVTERLWE
+1499 EEANEQCRVTERLWE

-1538 SCKSSL
+1538 SCKTSL

-1558 MSYMGKEN
+1558 TSYMGKEN
-1566 LNRMITKIEEAKE
+1566 LNRLITKIEEAKE
-1579 EFNDHSEDVDR
+1579 EFNDHSEDVDK

-1657 WANAELKNIE
+1657 WANAELKNAE
-1667 DGCLTEEDLTQLKA
+1667 DHRLTEEDLMQLKA

-1716 RSSVVHKMELIKELL
+1716 RSSVVQKMELIKELL
-1731 STKRGTSELGV
+1731 STKRGTSELSL
-1742 NTGELKGDLDLAKT
+1742 NTAELKGDLDLAKT

-1782 IHQKILQQKHYVTLL
+1782 IHQKILQQEHHVTLL

-1833 VLNRQCKNFSD
+1833 VLNRQCKNFND
-1844 WFSSTQLSLQD
+1844 WFSSTQLSLKD

-1863 QTLEEKLQRLKHF
+1863 PMLEERLQRLKYF

-1904 INHLSSRVRDQ
+1904 INHLNSRVRDQ

-1924 KCQKREKELSVSL
+1924 KCQKREKELGASL
-1937 QQLSSLQE
+1937 QQLSSLEE
-1945 SSTGLEEW
+1945 SSTILEEW
-1953 LASQEEKLQVFQKDE
+1953 LTAQEEKLKEIKKDE
-1968 TNLENFCQTLL
+1968 TKLENFYKTLL
-1979 MQRESFDSMA
+1979 MQRKPFDSMA
-1989 QLANSLRETGLTD
+1989 QLANSLRDAGLTEYE
-2002 DKTVSEA
+2002 TISEA
-2009 TDIISRYQTLVTHA
+2009 SDLISRYQTLITHV
-2023 SETAGD
+2023 SEMAGN
-2029 TQRRLVEGQNFE
+2029 TERLPVEGQNFE
-2041 ELAQDFS
+2041 ELVQDVS
-2048 SWIKR
+2048 CCIKK
-2053 LEEAVSNLSSQ
+2053 LEEAVNNLSSQ

-2074 NQIKVVTA
+2074 NQIKEITA
-2082 LKDAGEPK
+2082 LKDAGEAK
-2090 IRNMVALG
+2090 IQNMVALG
-2098 ETLIRS
+2098 ETLMRN
-2104 EKIEKPVVEQTI
+2104 EKNKKAVVQQTI
-2116 SELQNRWESALQVAT
+2116 SELQNKWESTCQLAT
-2131 EYISPQEQLQL
+2131 ECRSPKEQLQL
-2142 DREQYE
+2142 NREQYE
-2148 QSKGDLRLA
+2148 QSKEDLRLA
-2157 LTELKKQQQ
+2157 LTELEKQQQ
-2166 ELGFALQP
+2166 EIGFALQP
-2174 NLQEKQA
+2174 GLQEKQA
-2181 QLTNYTQ
+2181 QLTNYAD
-2188 LLQKAEDLNS
+2188 LLQKAEDLTS
-2198 LFNELKSQEDHLQ
+2198 RFNKLKSQEVHLQ
-2211 DHTRD
+2211 GHSGD
-2216 PCFTEESW
+2216 PCFTEVEW
-2224 LELKSQHE
+2224 LELKHQHE

-2239 NIVQTLESHVHEH
+2239 TIVQTLESHVQEH

-2260 ALSTE
+2260 GLSTE
-2265 LKNVSEKLADYGG
+2265 LKTVSEKLADCEG
-2278 PAVEQP
+2278 PAMEQP

-2293 QEQQAPL
+2293 QEQQGPL
-2300 SRCEDT
+2300 SRCEDM
-2306 LKKILVLAETVKQ
+2306 LKEILVLAETVKQ

-2324 GQKFINDEIESLQS
+2324 GQKFIKDEIETLQS
-2338 EHRSLEE
+2338 EHKSLEE
-2345 RLENVKQKDEN
+2345 RLENVKQKEEN
-2356 ILSEALELKDV
+2356 TFSEALELKDEFV
-2367 FADEIQVEDM
+2367 NEIQMEDKT
-2377 ADTKREKQVTSD
+2377 DTMLKREIQITSD
-2389 IPIAVEERPEAA
+2389 TPVAAEEGPAAV
-2401 ELKECL
+2401 ELKEPL
-2407 EMHNDQDVNGNVSE
+2407 EMHDGQDVNGNMSE
-2421 KEKQNDPLLEESSVL
+2421 KENQNDLLLEESSVL
-2436 PDSPFQG
+2436 SDSPLQD
-2443 ICQSKDREGQAVQE
+2443 IRHSKDRLGQTGQG
-2457 EAEKESPGMDA
+2457 EADKESPGMEKHD
-2468 RDEVQEHIVLVD
+2468 RVQEDVLDNAV
-2480 SAIQGGEAEWKRRQD
+2480 QGGEAELERHQD
-2495 VVGTEGDETGE
+2495 CVGIEGGETRKE
-2506 EARPAEEK
+2506 THPAEEK
-2514 PNDVK
+2514 PSDVK
-2519 NQSDREDMQQVQQRV
+2519 NQSSREDVEQVQQRV
-2534 CQKSQVPKSVA
+2534 CQKSQVLKSPA
-2545 AEKEGLE
+2545 AEKDGLE
-2552 STPPVSV
+2552 SNPLVSA
-2559 HEGTD
+2559 HEDTG
-2564 ICAIVQKELFPRVQ
+2564 AEVAVQKELFPGVQ
-2578 INTEYFEEEQKVNEL
+2578 VNTEYFEQEQKINEL
-2593 KNEVAELDIV
+2593 KNELAELDIV

-2615 HTELE
+2615 QTELE
-2620 TWKAKSLCLDQEA
+2620 TWKTKSLCHSQEA
-2633 FPSATGLGRAEL
+2633 FPNATGSNRAEL
-2645 QTTEPAVPRWD
+2645 QTTEPAVPCWD
-2656 RLLQELDTIKA
+2656 RLLQELDAVKA
-2667 VKQQQYRLVNEYQKN
+2667 VKQQQYCLINEYQKN
-2682 LSVAQSSMKN
+2682 LSSVQSSMKN
-2692 LSTEKDNIKTGPM
+2692 LSTEKDNIKMGPV

-2711 EKIKTC
+2711 EKIKAC
-2717 IGSLHRERDV
+2717 IESLRKERDV

-2734 QENLSQHLTCMD
+2734 QESLSQHLTCMD

-2758 QWWQHVE
+2758 QWWQHME
-2765 QAVQKKHD
+2765 QTVQKKHD
-2773 QVVAEINEFNLL
+2773 QVVAEIDEFNLL

-2800 LQGELSSS
+2800 LQAELRSSAA
-2808 SGGKAKYPVFWT
+2808 GKAKCPVLWT
-2820 TELQDIKHGLFL
+2820 TELQDIKHGLSL

-2838 LQMKRIWSDQEKTTL
+2838 LQMKRIWSDQEKVAL
-2853 ENSIQDLQ
+2853 ENSIHDLQ
-2861 SKLKALSEQQT
+2861 SKLEALSAQQT
-2872 PQEDVQLSSPALK
+2872 PREDVQITGPALMK
-2885 ESEVTRRLKENI
+2885 HEMMKRLKENI

-2917 IKSQIRNCQQT
+2917 VKSQIRSCQLMNT
-2928 RAEVLG
+2928 EVLN
-2934 REPVIVSLDDE
+2934 REPVIVSLDYG
-2945 LRHIGPSLKPEE
+2945 LQHIIPNLKPED
-2957 ITDMTF
+2957 ISDMTS
-2963 LLQALQ
+2963 LLQTLQ
-2969 NSYKALVLKSAQ
+2969 NSYKALVLKSSQ
-2981 SLQQLELQLE
+2981 RLQHLELQLE

-3004 SQLQNAETLAKPDVN
+3004 CQLRNAEMLARPDMN

-3025 ELSHQ
+3025 ELINQ

-3037 LKETQEIEGLV
+3037 LKDIQEIEGLI
-3048 SSHCKESQAAAGEL
+3048 SAHCKESQVTAGEL

-3089 NKCHE
+3089 SKLHE
-3094 VEKKIAIYREFSERI
+3094 VEKKIAVYREFAEGI
-3109 TSLQR
+3109 TSLQQ
-3114 DLNDLQ
+3114 DLNALQ
-3120 CDEMNLEDE
+3120 YSEMNLEEVE
-3129 LLGAKQGAQDKC
+3129 LLGAKQEVKDKC
-3141 KALKEKVLFFQS
+3141 KALKEKVLAFQS
-3153 NLLQTMKYKEIFECV
+3153 NLSQIMKYKEIFEYV
-3168 GLNWDSLQLDELQ
+3168 GLKWDSLQLDELQ
-3181 TQFFKIKNK
+3181 TNFFKIKNK
-3190 IEEKIMHFDNVVR
+3190 IKGKIIRFDNVVR
-3203 ECDKLQALVNEIQ
+3203 ECDKIQALLNEIQ
-3216 TMTSTLRR
+3216 TVASTVRK

-3236 PAENLIRAQIL
+3236 PAENLISAQIL
-3247 LQTMQQIR
+3247 FQTVQQI
-3255 NLTQETANQ
+3255 LYLAQEVANQ
-3264 INKNEVFDTPF
+3264 INKNEVLDTPF
-3275 KESKMQEIKSLEKD
+3275 KESKRKEIKSLEKD
-3289 TEGLSQFL
+3289 VEKLNQFL
-3297 QNMVSGLQCVNKEDI
+3297 QNLVSGLQGVNKEDI
-3312 QSEVEHIFHTIKHI
+3312 QNEVEHVFHIIKHI
-3326 QLELQKPLLVDM
+3326 QLELQQPLLTDIKIM
-3338 RMIQYEKMR
+3338 QYEKIR
-3347 WEAVQNMVPAVFSA
+3347 WEAIQNIMQAKFSA
-3361 IKGIMEKERA
+3361 IKCRMEKERE
-3371 NKEEKSLAAGIETK
+3371 NQEEKSLAADIETK
-3385 IETLQDHEIQLKAD
+3385 LETLQGHEIQLKTD
-3399 IAARVSVLSEAHKT
+3399 IAARVSALEEACKT

-3421 QRASELLSDCEAR
+3421 QRAARFLEDYEVQVQSAAAELGSSEEVCQ
-3434 ISSATAQLSC
+3434 T
-3444 LEEAHQIPQWRQEE
+3444 PQWKQEE
-3458 FDSAKA
+3458 FNSAKA
-3464 DIENLYPKLENVVK
+3464 DIENLCSKLKNLVK
-3478 PEDKMHLE
+3478 PEDKIRLE
-3486 NTLREL
+3486 NTSTEL
-3492 VNKNL
+3492 VTKGWAL
-3497 TLKEKAQRK
+3497 REKAQRM
-3506 EGDERRY
+3506 EADELRY
-3513 FEKHKSY
+3513 FEKYKSY
-3520 TRTKDKVC
+3520 TKTKDKVC
-3528 DDLNKL
+3528 DNLNKL
-3534 EKMLIQSVSQ
+3534 EKMLRQSLCQ
-3544 IPVSYKEALEHL
+3544 IPMSYKEALEHL

-3580 RELTRLCKGSDWA
+3580 GELMRLCRRSDRA
-3593 LGRIVTTLWEK
+3593 LGRIVTVLWEN

-3613 GQEIN
+3613 GLEIN

-3629 NEEVERETIILDKLQ
+3629 NEELERETIILDKLQ

-3663 ELLDSVN
+3663 ELLDFVN
-3670 AFEENISRQQLLL
+3670 SFEENINQQQLLL

-3688 RIRNILNMPENTEVE
+3688 RIRNILNTSENTEAE
-3703 AALPTL
+3703 AALPAL
-3709 HEIKA
+3709 CEIKA

-3719 KKLYEKAQDHK
+3719 KKLYEKTQDHK
-3730 NSVQS
+3730 DSVQA
-3735 EIQERDKINEEIS
+3735 EIQERNKITEEIS
-3748 AVKNS
+3748 AVTNA
-3753 LQNAASLLPQD
+3753 LQNAASVLLQD
-3764 ATEKAEQLEEVQS
+3764 ATRKAGQLEEIQS
-3777 LIGKENQTLQDIM
+3777 VIGKQSQTLKDIM
-3790 EKLRIKYSELYTIV
+3790 EKLRIKYSEMYTIV
-3804 PAEIETRLEDCR
+3804 PAEIETQLEDCKKV
-3816 NTLRDLEDK
+3816 LQDLEDK
-3825 VSTEILK
+3825 VSFEILQ
-3832 SSPQNVLKRKA
+3832 SSPQYVLKRKA
-3843 EAISNGL
+3843 ETINNGL

-3856 LQQKSENVAKA
+3856 LQQKSENIAKA
-3867 KEIQKHIWDMLDLW
+3867 KEVQKQTWDMLDLW

-3889 AEVQDIVEQD
+3889 AEVHDIVEQD
-3899 SCHVQELMDIL
+3899 SCHAQELMDIL

-3946 SMEVWIENTNCL
+3946 NVKDWIENTNCL
-3958 LRTDAQNNSAKSL
+3958 LRADAENDSAKSL
-3971 SKHADALQ
+3971 RKHTDDLQ
-3979 MALEDSEQKQNLLRR
+3979 MALEDSEQKQNLLHS
-3994 VYSELEELAPVFE
+3994 VYLELEELTPVFQ
-4007 TNSVMQQLN
+4007 TDTVMQQLN
-4016 EIDGHITT
+4016 ETDDQVAT
-4024 LQHEIV
+4024 LQHEIA
-4030 EVLPQIQ
+4030 EILPQIQ
-4037 HVADELDAIESDV
+4037 HVADELDAIESHV
-4050 KVFEKD
+4050 KAFEKD

-4067 DLLEFSPKDHLK
+4067 DLLEFSPQDQLK

-4089 PMQKTIAHLQS
+4089 PMQKTIVHIQS

-4110 KIQPFPVFQ
+4110 KMQPFSVFQ

-4128 KELEKITK
+4128 KKLEKITR
-4136 EQNELLEEAIKKT
+4136 EQNDLLEEAVKKT

-4169 VSHENQPLAQNT
+4169 ISHEDQPLAQKT
-4181 SCPEGE
+4181 RCPEGE
-4187 MEAAKKEIIKLCQKK
+4187 MEAVKEEIIKLCQRK
-4202 EGILTG
+4202 EDILTG
-4208 MKTSMSE
+4208 MKNSMSE
-4215 LHQRLQ
+4215 LHQHLE
-4221 QEVAESEDEPIASAL
+4221 QEVPESGDEPTASGL
-4236 AESDLI
+4236 AQSDLI
-4242 GTNIPEQQLRKRGMM
+4242 GTDVSGQQLKKRGMM
-4257 SVLPCVDEESED
+4257 SLLPSLDEESED
-4269 GSFHS
+4269 CSFHS
-4274 TGSTATE
+4274 KGSTATE
-4281 TDGSCWPSGRDDER
+4281 KDASFWPSERDDER
-4295 HREDSATSW
+4295 HKEDSATSS

-4312 LAQDADEITEP
+4312 IVQGADEIMESH
-4323 CSKRGEETSLQAL
+4323 SKHGEETSMQTLQN
-4336 QSTEGAG
+4336 TEGPG
-4343 TDLGNQAMSDTQP
+4343 TGDGSQAMSNKPSPVPSATQGSQV
-4356 PAPKAA
+4356 KA
-4362 RGSRGR
+4362 GHL
-4368 AGDPEATVDG
+4368 EEVVDG
-4378 GRLEPGT
+4378 GRPEPET
-4385 VLQVCQAQVAELEQ
+4385 ILQVCQAQVAELEQ
-4399 WLDKAKVSLGSD
+4399 WLDKTKMSLSSD

-4420 VEQQLAGCQVMLSEI
+4420 VELQLADCQARLLEI
-4435 EQKVISLLEDCG
+4435 EQKVLYLLEDCG
-4447 DSPDHQQETE
+4447 DSADYLQETE
-4457 ALSLKLKEVKCNLE
+4457 AFSLRLKEVKCNLE
-4471 KVQTML
+4471 EVQMML

-4488 RERVDLEPL
+4488 REGIDPEPL
-4497 KILHPDGAGVASA
+4497 EILHSNSSSMPQLARA
-4510 DEPPIGAGVASADE
+4510 EQPLIW
-4524 PPIQHNGVPQPLQDL
+4524 HNGFQHRQDL
-4539 ELKPAEQKSLID
+4539 KVKAAEQKSLID

-4561 PQSEDS
+4561 PQFEDS
-4567 VTEKLEPSNGESDPR
+4567 ITQKLESSNSESDPK
-4582 SKLADPSL
+4582 SKQADPTL

-4630 PRGTFASAGT
+4630 SRGTFASAGT

-4649 TVQLGDISQ
+4649 TVQLGDLSQ
-4658 EANVVHTQENV
+4658 EANVVQTQDNV
-4669 AGEVSSNL
+4669 AEEVSSNL

-4699 NTSVLSTEEAALQQ
+4699 NTSVLSTEEAAVQQ
-4713 ALYETLSIE
+4713 ALYETLSVE

-4736 LLKSITCAGGST
+4736 LLKSISCAGGST

-4784 NYQNETRVLYDQ
+4784 NYQNETRLLYDQ
-4796 LTEKKAAL
+4796 LTEKKATL
-4804 QQCLNVIHGHNVS
+4804 QQCLNAIRGHNVS
-4817 EQLQKIDTC
+4817 EQLQKTDAC

-4831 NLETQVAKLRGHG
+4831 NFENQVAKLRGHG
-4844 ERFQLPV
+4844 ERFQLPI

-4871 RAKYMELNS
+4871 KAKYVELNS
-4880 PSISENQY
+4880 PSVSESQY

-4897 LVAIGREKVAQD
+4897 LVAIGREKIAQD

-4923 LENHKGFFHKLMT
+4923 LENHKDFFHNLMT
-4936 HMTFM
+4936 HMAFM
-4941 QVFSKK
+4941 QAFSKK
-4947 VAPSILQKREKF
+4947 VTPSILQKREEF

-4981 ESLLE
+4981 ESLLK
-4986 EWIGFDNGCLA
+4986 EWMEFDDECLV
-4997 FSKELE
+4997 FNKELE
-5003 TLASTL
+5003 ALASTL
-5009 PSVNL
+5009 PTVNL
-5014 VEETEERLKERI
+5014 VEETEERLMERI
-5026 ALLQQIKSS
+5026 ALLEQIKSS
-5035 VDGKHARLYQMV
+5035 VDEKHARLYQMV

-5055 AVNCP
+5055 AVSCP
-5060 EITSQIG
+5060 EIRSQIG

-5087 QTLLKLLLSYNRDSE
+5087 QTLLKLLVSYNRDSE

-5129 PTVRDKIN
+5129 PTIRDNIN
-5137 NLFTF
+5137 SLFTF

-5209 REAIG
+5209 REAIA
-5214 ELMTWLDHVEQQQGY
+5214 ELMTWLDHVEQQQGH
-5229 EDPINSQSS
+5229 EEPINSQCS

-5251 YMMEMSF
+5251 YMMEMNF

-5295 NLWWHRLQASLNRK
+5295 NLRWHRLQAFLNRK
-5309 IQDLEHVLEDIT
+5309 IQDLEHILEDIT

-5326 AQTLGKWLEAQ
+5326 AQTLRNWLEAQ

-5356 LDDCKELENH
+5356 LDDCKELENQ
-5366 LAAKSK
+5366 LTTKSR
-5372 TLDELKQNVALRDSP
+5372 TLDELKQSLASNGGA
-5387 EQTPRGAS
+5387 EQTPEALS
-5395 LKTAELCEMRD
+5395 LRIAEVCEMVD
-5406 HVASQV
+5406 SIVSQV
-5412 AQLRT
+5412 AQLKT
-5417 SMQAVLEQW
+5417 SMQSILEQW
-5426 RLYDEAYG
+5426 RVYDEIYA
-5434 EVSLMMTRYMYCID
+5434 EVSLMTTRYLYCIN

-5484 QAAASS
+5484 QAAASN
-5490 LKKNCSPF
+5490 LKKNCSPS
-5498 FAEIITQ
+5498 FAEIIEQ
-5505 KCDEAHTRWSSVNE
+5505 KCMEAHTKWNSVNE
-5519 DITDQLRTAQA
+5519 DITDQLRAAQA
-5530 ILQLWEPYDTLCT
+5530 TLQLWEPFDTLCT

-5548 LEQHEEQCTRLLD
+5548 LHQHKEQCTQLLD
-5561 AHMPE
+5561 AQMPE
-5566 DNMIETLKQRIQD
+5566 DNMIETLEQRIQD
-5579 VKNLQHGLQTIEGCR
+5579 IKNLQHGLQNIAACR
-5594 SQISELA
+5594 TQISLLA

-5616 LQKLQPLQRASYLEK
+5616 LEKLQPLQRASYLEK

-5639 FEFSLLQLENFKNH
+5639 FEFNLSQLEDFKNC
-5653 LETLEGH
+5653 LETLEGR
-5660 VKNCADALDNL
+5660 VQNCTDAFDSLC
-5671 PLEGEANSAE
+5671 LEGETDNSE
-5681 LLMSHTLELAALSP
+5681 LLMNHTLELAALSP

-5723 WSQKTATALERCSE
+5723 WNQKTAAALERCSM
-5737 LEGTKSDEKKFFQ
+5737 LEGTQNDDKKFFQ

-5761 MKEALKADIPGRFE
+5761 MREALKTNIPGRFE

-5799 CIIAKV
+5799 SIIAKV
-5805 LLFLES
+5805 LLSLEC
-5811 GEAEKRTEFVSKLTL
+5811 GEAEKRTEFISKLTL

-5833 VIRMVQQRKKDID
+5833 VIRTVQQRKKDID
-5846 GLVSQWQLFRSSLQS
+5846 GLVSQWQLFRSSLRS
-5861 LSRLLTDT
+5861 LSR
-5869 NNFLMAVKS
+5869 FLADINSFLIAVKS
-5878 QDCCSLYQLRNLIHD
+5878 QDCYSLYQLRNLIHD

-5914 GEKLRTVSDPE
+5914 GEKLRTVSDTE
-5925 TNAGLREELSQLQQR
+5925 TSAVLQEELSQLQQS
-5940 WSNTQVQLEA
+5940 WGDTQVQLEKKKMQLSS
-5950 TRMGLAGA
+5950 TL
-5958 AQSWNCCEKQTK
+5958 QSWDCCEKQTK
-5970 ELGSRLQ
+5970 ELESRLG

-5985 PLPVEHDE
+5985 PLPLEHEE
-5993 LYKAKEDI
+5993 LYKAKEHI
-6001 KELEQSLADWAHSM
+6001 KELEQSLADWAHDM

-6020 MKVELAHCILSEDML
+6020 MKVELAHCILTEDMM

-6057 RKQEIEDRLNA
+6057 HKQEIEDRLNA

-6304 AERTAANP
+6304 SERTAAKPN
-6312 HSSEVLYTHAK
+6312 SSEVLYTHAK

-6468 AILIEDE
+6468 ATLIEDE

-6493 HRRLTSRHPGLDD
+6493 HQRLTSRHPGLDE

-6525 DPWHKKAISEMPA
+6525 DPWHKKAISEGP
-6538 SPQSL
+6538 SSTQSL
-6543 CHLVPPT
+6543 CHLMPPT
-6550 QSHERSGCETPVSVD
+6550 QGHERSGCETPVSVD

-6586 EEGTYYSAL
+6586 EEATYYSAL

-6618 SGKSVAEAHPW
+6618 SGKPVSEAHTW
-6629 HSPGSPVCRKHRY
+6629 HSPDSPVCRKHRY
-6642 NQAEMVGNVLS
+6642 NQAEMVGNALS
-6653 GPETSTPYKTGYV
+6653 GPETSTPYKPDYV
-6666 NQLRPTSS
+6666 KQLSSASTSS
-6674 GSINNEKIT
+6674 INKEKIT
-6683 SADVSDE
+6683 SANMSDE
-6690 EPQDE
+6690 EPQDD
-6695 QELLNIAA
+6695 QELVNIAA

-6722 RNKLRMKQNLQQWQ
+6722 RNKLRMKQKLQQWQ
-6736 QLNSDLSEVS
+6736 QLNSDLSDVS
-6746 AWLDKTEEELEDLQK
+6746 AWLDKTEEELEELQK
-6761 PKPPASMQM
+6761 VKPPTTVQAL
-6770 MEQRVKKLKDML
+6770 EQRVKKLKDML

-6795 NLSSKDFQQADST
+6795 NLSSKEFQKADSA
-6808 ESKEL
+6808 EFKEL
-6813 QNRLRQVNLRWEKA
+6813 QNRLRKVNLHWEKA

-6846 DFHEQSQ
+6846 DFHDQSQ
-6853 KLLLWLAS
+6853 KLILWLAS
-6861 AESRRNEVQITDPNP
+6861 ADSRRNEGQITDPNA
-6876 DPHTLLECQKELLQ
+6876 DLNTILECQKELMQ

-6905 QELSTYLLL
+6905 QELTAYLLL
-6914 KSDGEDYIE
+6914 KSDGDYVE

-6936 QLIEQVSHDL
+6936 QLIEQVSNDL
-6946 KTIEGN
+6946 KTIQGN
-6952 LDTRAFLPAPGDLDS
+6952 LDTKTFLLVPDDLDS
-6967 KVYHPVAAK
+6967 GDYNPVAAK
-6976 SSPPVKKATIRRTV
+6976 SSPAVKKITIRRT
-6990 AGKSNS
+6990 ADGRNNS
-6996 STRGEGHPQTPRAVP
+6996 STRGESHLQPIQAVP

>member
-1 MASQSSS
+1 M
-8 PSTEEQASSEID
+8 
-20 DLYLSLQ
+20 
-27 VQRECTQKKTFTS
+27 
-40 WINSILA
+40 
-47 KHTPPSVISDLYT
+47 YT
-60 DIQQGHLLLD
+60 DIRQGHLLLD

-77 QQLPREKGCNT
+77 QHLPREKGFNT

-141 ARTLACTYNQPSLDC
+141 AQTLACTYNQPSLDC

-164 KASRSAKKSAK
+164 KASRSVKKSAK
-175 IKEQWKISA
+175 IKERWKISA

-199 GSISVTDFKSSWRSG
+199 GSINVTDFKSSWRSG

-220 IHALR
+220 IQTLR
-225 PGLVDME
+225 PGLVDLE
-232 KAKTRTN
+232 KAKARSN

-271 EKSVM
+271 EKSIM
-276 TYVAQFLQYSRNLPI
+276 TYVAQFLQYSRNSCE
-291 SEEDMQGKVREAISW
+291 SEEDMQVCH
-306 LAAQGKKLEKL
+306 
-317 LIDTESET
+317 
-325 YYQKYKEMMSFMEAF
+325 EMMSFMEAF

-345 AFMPVLSSKTSV
+345 PFLPVLSSR
-357 AELSEDQQQMREEW
+357 SEARLRESQQQMREEW
-371 HKLISQIN
+371 DKLISQVRA
-379 EWKTKLD
+379 KLD
-386 QMLPP
+386 QMLPS
-391 PLDGIEAWLQE
+391 PLDNIEAWLQE
-402 IEHLQAEELPDL
+402 VEHLQSEDLPDL
-414 QDPFKAMSLFREIIV
+414 QDPFKAIV
-429 IFKSLMDCFDSHL
+429 SFSPQGLMDCFDSHL
-442 DTLQSFKNEDGKNMP
+442 DTLQSFKNEDEKNMP
-457 LVLPEKLEEMKRRF
+457 LVFPEKLEEMKKRF
-471 SNIPFTNSNTFLEY
+471 SNIHFTNSNTFLEY

-493 ANEVMLKLNIWNMKY
+493 ANEVMLKLNIWDMKY
-508 GTKESVESLLEDWN
+508 GTKESVESLLENWN
-522 NFIEEKKLE
+522 VSLKYMYHTLTIIVLPHLFLI
-531 KQIETATHICEDLK
+531 QACVYLK
-545 NKNISSP
+545 NKNISNP
-552 DLAGDPQEMNKLF
+552 DLAEDPQEISRLF
-565 KIVESKIS
+565 KTVESKIS

-578 ISNVNSTLQ
+578 IFNVNTTLQ

-592 WSDYTE
+592 WSNYTE

-620 EILAN
+620 EILAK

-667 KRTQFE
+667 KRTHFTV
-673 MRLLRMQEDQMKQVH
+673 LILY
-688 KCEGNLESPIKAL
+688 GNL
-701 SDMADISSEA
+701 
-711 FRSHIQ
+711 
-717 KELCEESV
+717 
-725 DTAEK
+725 
-730 AKGLSETAEKIE
+730 
-742 VLLKGVDGWAAELEC
+742 
-757 LLCQIRHKGHVEP
+757 
-770 ETEEYLQS
+770 
-778 LAARG
+778 
-783 ASCQEQV
+783 
-790 VAAEEIFQSLTQ
+790 
-802 NASSQVSQQHFHP
+802 
-815 GLQARIKQA
+815 
-824 RDKIEA
+824 
-830 AMGDISDVLP
+830 
-840 KSQKR
+840 
-845 LSEKEV
+845 
-851 LLNFEESQKDLEAS
+851 
-865 ISKAVQLVSQKLS
+865 LVS
-878 PEEHISRYEEAFNAL
+878 
-893 DNKVLNKFLEAAEQ
+893 
-907 LKNISSDHEKL
+907 
-918 AVEEKSK
+918 KSHT
-925 DVRKRWEA
+925 VPCS
-933 VHHEIISCIQLIVE
+933 I
-947 RGKKKFNATFKK
+947 
-959 INKQL
+959 
-964 GKEKKLLSMD
+964 
-974 KTKGLIKEHEAFF
+974 
-987 SHEGS
+987 
-992 LTGLKKSLEDL
+992 
-1003 KTLGR
+1003 
-1008 LAEETLPDI
+1008 
-1017 QTLVTECEKKLEKLQ
+1017 KLEV
-1032 PIVADTYAAL
+1032 I
-1042 LSHAGKGQPSKKE
+1042 LSLKE
-1055 GSSFVS
+1055 IASF
-1061 ENGES
+1061 
-1066 PGSSQRMDIFS
+1066 
-1077 EQETSRP
+1077 
-1084 DSDIVWETAV
+1084 
-1094 THQNGESCAK
+1094 
-1104 KFEED
+1104 
-1109 GGLPL
+1109 L
-1114 PALLESYNT
+1114 SYNT

-1133 ISRDKVASGFTDEV
+1133 ISRDKVASGFTDEI

-1158 ELQIIESETHS
+1158 ELQVSIHLLKTCLVPKLLFSHVEPSPLCVMCIVKGKGASLQP
-1169 GWTQLENV
+1169 GLLEGK
-1177 ASTLEN
+1177 S
-1183 LVDEMELAAIS
+1183 
-1194 ERRSKLKG
+1194 R
-1202 EWKELQDI
+1202 
-1210 ISARTNSLRTALEIV
+1210 
-1225 LPIEN
+1225 
-1230 EFILLCEL
+1230 
-1238 DQRLNKKDIQQFN
+1238 
-1251 LMNSDLAYRELKELQ
+1251 LQ

-1301 MVYYQNQLE
+1301 MIYYQNQLE

-1330 ASLRKIQFSIKHPVD
+1330 ASLRKIQSSIKCLAD
-1345 PSGQPATQGKAWR
+1345 PPGEPEIQGKALR
-1358 EAVQEVSHM
+1358 EAAQKVSHM
-1367 AEEAKCLDER
+1367 TEEAKCLDER
-1377 LKRVDICLE
+1377 LKTVDICLE
-1386 EAECGRKS
+1386 DAECGRKTC
-1394 SCEKLVLTLSEEL
+1394 CENLVLTLSEEL
-1407 NEAHD
+1407 NATYD
-1412 HSSEQT
+1412 PSSEQMLT
-1418 LREENDLH
+1418 EEKDLY
-1426 KIFCTKSS
+1426 KIFSTKNS
-1434 ELLKNIQDLHDRI
+1434 ELLKTIQDLRDRI

-1463 IKSLTE
+1463 VKSLTE

-1481 KAMRE
+1481 KPMRE
-1486 IANTLPHIKEEKA
+1486 IANKLPQIKEEKA
-1499 EEAKERCRVTERLWE
+1499 EEANEQCRVTERLWE

-1538 SCKSSL
+1538 SCKTSL

-1558 MSYMGKEN
+1558 TSYMGKEN
-1566 LNRMITKIEEAKE
+1566 LNRLITKIEEAKE
-1579 EFNDHSEDVDR
+1579 EFNDHSEDVDK

-1646 KLLSLSGTIDA
+1646 KLLSLSSTIDA
-1657 WANAELKNIE
+1657 WANAELKNAE
-1667 DGCLTEEDLTQLKA
+1667 DHRLTEEDLTQLKA

-1716 RSSVVHKMELIKELL
+1716 RSSVVQKMELIKELL
-1731 STKRGTSELGV
+1731 STKRGTSELSL
-1742 NTGELKGDLDLAKT
+1742 NTAELKGDLDLAKT

-1782 IHQKILQQKHYVTLL
+1782 IHQKILQQEHHVTLL

-1833 VLNRQCKNFSD
+1833 VLNRQCKNFND
-1844 WFSSTQLSLQD
+1844 WFSSTQLSLKD

-1863 QTLEEKLQRLKHF
+1863 PILEERLQRLKYF

-1904 INHLSSRVRDQ
+1904 INHLNSRVRDQ

-1924 KCQKREKELSVSL
+1924 KCQKREKELGASL
-1937 QQLSSLQE
+1937 QQLSSLEE
-1945 SSTGLEEW
+1945 SSTILEEW
-1953 LASQEEKLQVFQKDE
+1953 LTAQEEKLKEIKKDE
-1968 TNLENFCQTLL
+1968 TKLENFYKTLL
-1979 MQRESFDSMA
+1979 IQRKPFDSMA
-1989 QLANSLRETGLTD
+1989 QLANSLRDAGLTEYE
-2002 DKTVSEA
+2002 TISEA
-2009 TDIISRYQTLVTHA
+2009 SDLISRYQTLITAV
-2023 SETAGD
+2023 SEMAGN
-2029 TQRRLVEGQNFE
+2029 TERLPVEGQNFE
-2041 ELAQDFS
+2041 ELVQDVS
-2048 SWIKR
+2048 CCIKK
-2053 LEEAVSNLSSQ
+2053 LEEAVNNLSSQ

-2074 NQIKVVTA
+2074 NQIKEITA
-2082 LKDAGEPK
+2082 LKDAGEAK
-2090 IRNMVALG
+2090 IQNMVALG
-2098 ETLIRS
+2098 ETLMRN
-2104 EKIEKPVVEQTI
+2104 EKNKKAVVQQTI
-2116 SELQNRWESALQVAT
+2116 SELQNKWESTCQLAT
-2131 EYISPQEQLQL
+2131 ECRSPKEQLQL
-2142 DREQYE
+2142 NREQYE
-2148 QSKGDLRLA
+2148 QSKEDLRLA
-2157 LTELKKQQQ
+2157 LTELEKQQQ
-2166 ELGFALQP
+2166 EIGFSLQP
-2174 NLQEKQA
+2174 GLQEKQA
-2181 QLTNYTQ
+2181 QLTNYAD
-2188 LLQKAEDLNS
+2188 LLQKAEDLTS
-2198 LFNELKSQEDHLQ
+2198 RFNELKSQEDHLQ
-2211 DHTRD
+2211 GHSGD
-2216 PCFTEESW
+2216 PCFTEVEW
-2224 LELKSQHE
+2224 LELKHQHE

-2239 NIVQTLESHVHEH
+2239 TIVQTLESHVQEH

-2260 ALSTE
+2260 GLSTDE
-2265 LKNVSEKLADYGG
+2265 DTFNKMFSSGLK
-2278 PAVEQP
+2278 
-2284 SAEQNQLKS
+2284 
-2293 QEQQAPL
+2293 EQQGPL
-2300 SRCEDT
+2300 SRCEDM
-2306 LKKILVLAETVKQ
+2306 LKEILVLAETVKQ

-2324 GQKFINDEIESLQS
+2324 GQKFIKDEIETLQS

-2345 RLENVKQKDEN
+2345 RLENVKQKEEN
-2356 ILSEALELKDV
+2356 TFSEALELKDEFV
-2367 FADEIQVEDM
+2367 NEIQMEHK
-2377 ADTKREKQVTSD
+2377 DTG
-2389 IPIAVEERPEAA
+2389 A
-2401 ELKECL
+2401 E
-2407 EMHNDQDVNGNVSE
+2407 
-2421 KEKQNDPLLEESSVL
+2421 
-2436 PDSPFQG
+2436 
-2443 ICQSKDREGQAVQE
+2443 
-2457 EAEKESPGMDA
+2457 
-2468 RDEVQEHIVLVD
+2468 
-2480 SAIQGGEAEWKRRQD
+2480 
-2495 VVGTEGDETGE
+2495 
-2506 EARPAEEK
+2506 
-2514 PNDVK
+2514 
-2519 NQSDREDMQQVQQRV
+2519 
-2534 CQKSQVPKSVA
+2534 VA
-2545 AEKEGLE
+2545 
-2552 STPPVSV
+2552 
-2559 HEGTD
+2559 
-2564 ICAIVQKELFPRVQ
+2564 VQKELFPGVQ
-2578 INTEYFEEEQKVNEL
+2578 VNTKYFEQEQKINDL
-2593 KNEVAELDIV
+2593 KNELAELDIV
-2603 LINEQLKELENL
+2603 LINEQLKELEV
-2615 HTELE
+2615 
-2620 TWKAKSLCLDQEA
+2620 WKLQRHSSLLIPY
-2633 FPSATGLGRAEL
+2633 FRRIFFFFFLNVTHIFGR
-2645 QTTEPAVPRWD
+2645 
-2656 RLLQELDTIKA
+2656 
-2667 VKQQQYRLVNEYQKN
+2667 
-2682 LSVAQSSMKN
+2682 
-2692 LSTEKDNIKTGPM
+2692 GPM

-2711 EKIKTC
+2711 EKIKAC
-2717 IGSLHRERDV
+2717 IESLRKERDV

-2734 QENLSQHLTCMD
+2734 QESLSQHLTCMD

-2758 QWWQHVE
+2758 QWWQHME
-2765 QAVQKKHD
+2765 QTVQKKHD
-2773 QVVAEINEFNLL
+2773 QVVAEIDEFNLL
-2785 MNKAQDIQRLIQEQY
+2785 MSKAQDIQRLIQEQY
-2800 LQGELSSS
+2800 LQAELHSSAA
-2808 SGGKAKYPVFWT
+2808 GKAKCPVLWT
-2820 TELQDIKHGLFL
+2820 TELQDIKHGLSL

-2838 LQMKRIWSDQEKTTL
+2838 LQMKRIWSDQEKVAL
-2853 ENSIQDLQ
+2853 ENSIHDLQ
-2861 SKLKALSEQQT
+2861 SKLEALSAQQT
-2872 PQEDVQLSSPALK
+2872 PREDVQITGPALMK
-2885 ESEVTRRLKENI
+2885 HEMMKRLKENI

-2917 IKSQIRNCQQT
+2917 VKSQIRSCQLMNT
-2928 RAEVLG
+2928 EVLN
-2934 REPVIVSLDDE
+2934 REPVIVSLNYG
-2945 LRHIGPSLKPEE
+2945 LQHIIPNLKPED
-2957 ITDMTF
+2957 ISDMTS
-2963 LLQALQ
+2963 LLQTLQ
-2969 NSYKALVLKSAQ
+2969 NSYKALVLKSSQ
-2981 SLQQLELQLE
+2981 RLQHLELQLE

-3004 SQLQNAETLAKPDVN
+3004 CQLRNAEMLARPDMN

-3025 ELSHQ
+3025 ELINQ

-3037 LKETQEIEGLV
+3037 LKDIQEIEGLI
-3048 SSHCKESQAAAGEL
+3048 SAHCKESQVTAGEL

-3089 NKCHE
+3089 GKLHE
-3094 VEKKIAIYREFSERI
+3094 VEKKIAVYREFAEGI
-3109 TSLQR
+3109 TSLQQ

-3120 CDEMNLEDE
+3120 YSEMNLEEDE
-3129 LLGAKQGAQDKC
+3129 LLGAKQEVKDKC
-3141 KALKEKVLFFQS
+3141 KALKEKVLTFQS
-3153 NLLQTMKYKEIFECV
+3153 NLSQIMKYKEIFEYV
-3168 GLNWDSLQLDELQ
+3168 GLKWDSLQLDELQ
-3181 TQFFKIKNK
+3181 TKFFKIKNK
-3190 IEEKIMHFDNVVR
+3190 IKGKIIRFDNVVR
-3203 ECDKLQALVNEIQ
+3203 ECDKIQTLLNEIQ
-3216 TMTSTLRR
+3216 TVTSTVRK

-3236 PAENLIRAQIL
+3236 PAENLISAQIL
-3247 LQTMQQIR
+3247 FQTVQQI
-3255 NLTQETANQ
+3255 LYLAQEVANQ

-3275 KESKMQEIKSLEKD
+3275 KESKRKEIKSLEKD
-3289 TEGLSQFL
+3289 VEKLNQFL
-3297 QNMVSGLQCVNKEDI
+3297 QNLVSGLQGVNKEDI
-3312 QSEVEHIFHTIKHI
+3312 QNEVEHVFHIIKHI
-3326 QLELQKPLLVDM
+3326 QLELQQPLLIDIKIM
-3338 RMIQYEKMR
+3338 QYEKIR
-3347 WEAVQNMVPAVFSA
+3347 WEAIQNMMQAKFSA
-3361 IKGIMEKERA
+3361 IKCRMEKERE
-3371 NKEEKSLAAGIETK
+3371 NQEEKSLAADIETK
-3385 IETLQDHEIQLKAD
+3385 LETLQGHEIQLKTD
-3399 IAARVSVLSEAHKT
+3399 ISALEEACKT

-3421 QRASELLSDCEAR
+3421 QRAARFLEDYEVQVQSAAAELGISEEVSQ
-3434 ISSATAQLSC
+3434 T
-3444 LEEAHQIPQWRQEE
+3444 PQWKQEE
-3458 FDSAKA
+3458 FNSAKA
-3464 DIENLYPKLENVVK
+3464 DIENLCSKLKNLVK
-3478 PEDKMHLE
+3478 PEDKIRLE
-3486 NTLREL
+3486 NTSTEL
-3492 VNKNL
+3492 VTKGWAL
-3497 TLKEKAQRK
+3497 REKAQRM
-3506 EGDERRY
+3506 EADELRY
-3513 FEKHKSY
+3513 FEKYKSY
-3520 TRTKDKVC
+3520 TKTKDKVC
-3528 DDLNKL
+3528 DNLNKL
-3534 EKMLIQSVSQ
+3534 EKILRQSLCQ
-3544 IPVSYKEALEHL
+3544 IPMSYKEALEHL

-3580 RELTRLCKGSDWA
+3580 GELMRLCRSDRA
-3593 LGRIVTTLWEK
+3593 LGRIVTVLWEN

-3613 GQEIN
+3613 ELEIN

-3629 NEEVERETIILDKLQ
+3629 NEELERETIILDKLQ

-3663 ELLDSVN
+3663 ELLDFVN
-3670 AFEENISRQQLLL
+3670 SFEENINQQQLLL

-3688 RIRNILNMPENTEVE
+3688 RIRNILNTSENTEAE
-3703 AALPTL
+3703 AALPAL
-3709 HEIKA
+3709 CEIKA

-3719 KKLYEKAQDHK
+3719 KKLYEKTQDHK
-3730 NSVQS
+3730 DSVQA
-3735 EIQERDKINEEIS
+3735 EIQERNKITEEIS
-3748 AVKNS
+3748 AVTNA
-3753 LQNAASLLPQD
+3753 LQNAASVLLQD
-3764 ATEKAEQLEEVQS
+3764 ATRKAGQLEVES
-3777 LIGKENQTLQDIM
+3777 QTLKDIM
-3790 EKLRIKYSELYTIV
+3790 EKLRIKYSEMYTIV
-3804 PAEIETRLEDCR
+3804 PAEIETQLEDCKKV
-3816 NTLRDLEDK
+3816 LQDLEDK
-3825 VSTEILK
+3825 VSFEILQ
-3832 SSPQNVLKRKA
+3832 SSPQYVLKRKA
-3843 EAISNGL
+3843 ETINNGL

-3856 LQQKSENVAKA
+3856 LQQKSENIAKA
-3867 KEIQKHIWDMLDLW
+3867 KEVQKQIWDMLDLW

-3889 AEVQDIVEQD
+3889 AEVHDIVEQD
-3899 SCHVQELMDIL
+3899 SCHAQELMDIL
-3910 VTPLQ
+3910 VNPLQ

-3920 SQLAERRT
+3920 SRLAERRT

-3946 SMEVWIENTNCL
+3946 NVKDWIENTNCL
-3958 LRTDAQNNSAKSL
+3958 LRADAQNDSAKSL
-3971 SKHADALQ
+3971 RKHTDDLQ
-3979 MALEDSEQKQNLLRR
+3979 MALEDSEQKQNLLHS
-3994 VYSELEELAPVFE
+3994 VYLELEELTPVFQ
-4007 TNSVMQQLN
+4007 TDTVMQQLN
-4016 EIDGHITT
+4016 EIHDQIAT
-4024 LQHEIV
+4024 LQHEIA
-4030 EVLPQIQ
+4030 EILPQIQ
-4037 HVADELDAIESDV
+4037 HVADELDAIESHV
-4050 KVFEKD
+4050 KAFEKD

-4067 DLLEFSPKDHLK
+4067 DLLEFSPQDQLK

-4089 PMQKTIAHLQS
+4089 PMQKTIVHIQS

-4110 KIQPFPVFQ
+4110 KMQPFSVFQ

-4128 KELEKITK
+4128 KKLEKITK
-4136 EQNELLEEAIKKT
+4136 EQNDLLEEAVKKT
-4149 EECEQEIEKLKQFL
+4149 QECEQEIEKLKQFL

-4169 VSHENQPLAQNT
+4169 ISHEDQPL
-4181 SCPEGE
+4181 GE
-4187 MEAAKKEIIKLCQKK
+4187 MEAVKEEIIKLCQRK
-4202 EGILTG
+4202 EDILTG
-4208 MKTSMSE
+4208 MKNSMSE
-4215 LHQRLQ
+4215 LHQHLQ
-4221 QEVAESEDEPIASAL
+4221 QEVPESGDEPRASGL
-4236 AESDLI
+4236 AQSDLI
-4242 GTNIPEQQLRKRGMM
+4242 GTDVSGQQVSGAPRCNHLQELKREANVELLLL
-4257 SVLPCVDEESED
+4257 SK
-4269 GSFHS
+4269 
-4274 TGSTATE
+4274 GSTATE
-4281 TDGSCWPSGRDDER
+4281 KDASFWPSERDDER
-4295 HREDSATSW
+4295 HKEDSATSW

-4312 LAQDADEITEP
+4312 ISNKPSPVPNATQGSQVKAGHL
-4323 CSKRGEETSLQAL
+4323 EEV
-4336 QSTEGAG
+4336 
-4343 TDLGNQAMSDTQP
+4343 
-4356 PAPKAA
+4356 
-4362 RGSRGR
+4362 
-4368 AGDPEATVDG
+4368 VDG
-4378 GRLEPGT
+4378 GRPEPET
-4385 VLQVCQAQVAELEQ
+4385 ILQVCQAQVAELEQ
-4399 WLDKAKVSLGSD
+4399 WLDKTKMSLSSD

-4420 VEQQLAGCQVMLSEI
+4420 VELQLADCQARLLEI
-4435 EQKVISLLEDCG
+4435 EQKVLYLLEDCG
-4447 DSPDHQQETE
+4447 DSADYLQETE
-4457 ALSLKLKEVKCNLE
+4457 ALSLRLKEVKCNLE
-4471 KVQTML
+4471 EVQMML
-4477 QDKYNEEQIHN
+4477 QDKHNEDPKKCI
-4488 RERVDLEPL
+4488 
-4497 KILHPDGAGVASA
+4497 KAWIKGHPCTWFHSSFGAGATETKSYTRSLTNL
-4510 DEPPIGAGVASADE
+4510 ILL
-4524 PPIQHNGVPQPLQDL
+4524 ILLQL
-4539 ELKPAEQKSLID
+4539 FAILTTFSQY
-4551 FIESCVEKMQ
+4551 
-4561 PQSEDS
+4561 
-4567 VTEKLEPSNGESDPR
+4567 SNGKSDPK
-4582 SKLADPSL
+4582 SKQADPTL

-4615 CQLVEPQITTKMNML
+4615 CQLVEPQVSL
-4630 PRGTFASAGT
+4630 SS
-4640 PTVEELKTY
+4640 
-4649 TVQLGDISQ
+4649 D
-4658 EANVVHTQENV
+4658 NV
-4669 AGEVSSNL
+4669 AEEVSSNL

-4699 NTSVLSTEEAALQQ
+4699 NTSVLSTEEAAMQQ
-4713 ALYETLSIE
+4713 ALYE

-4736 LLKSITCAGGST
+4736 LLKSISCAGGST

-4784 NYQNETRVLYDQ
+4784 NYQNETRLLYDQ
-4796 LTEKKAAL
+4796 LTEKKATL
-4804 QQCLNVIHGHNVS
+4804 QQCLNAIHGHNVS
-4817 EQLQKIDTC
+4817 EQLQKTDAC

-4831 NLETQVAKLRGHG
+4831 NFENQVAKLRGHG
-4844 ERFQLPV
+4844 ERFQLPI

-4871 RAKYMELNS
+4871 KAKYVELNS
-4880 PSISENQY
+4880 PSVSESQY

-4897 LVAIGREKVAQD
+4897 LVAIGREKIAQD

-4923 LENHKGFFHKLMT
+4923 LENHKDFFHNLMT
-4936 HMTFM
+4936 HMAFM
-4941 QVFSKK
+4941 QAFSKK
-4947 VAPSILQKREKF
+4947 VTPSILQKREEF
-4959 WRELV
+4959 WRELM

-4969 LEQKACQ
+4969 LERKACQ

-4981 ESLLE
+4981 ESLLK
-4986 EWIGFDNGCLA
+4986 EWMEFDDECLV
-4997 FSKELE
+4997 FNKELE
-5003 TLASTL
+5003 ALASTL
-5009 PSVNL
+5009 PTVNL
-5014 VEETEERLKERI
+5014 VEETEERLMERI
-5026 ALLQQIKSS
+5026 ALLEQIKSS
-5035 VDGKHARLYQMV
+5035 VDEKHARLYQMV

-5055 AVNCP
+5055 AVSCP
-5060 EITSQIG
+5060 EIRSQIG

-5087 QTLLKLLLSYNRDSE
+5087 QTLLKLLVSYNRDSE

-5129 PTVRDKIN
+5129 PTIRDNIN
-5137 NLFTF
+5137 SLFTF

-5209 REAIG
+5209 REAIA
-5214 ELMTWLDHVEQQQGY
+5214 ELMTWLDHVEQQQGH
-5229 EDPINSQSS
+5229 EEPINSQCS

-5251 YMMEMSF
+5251 YMMEMNF

-5295 NLWWHRLQASLNRK
+5295 NLRWHRLQAFLNRK
-5309 IQDLEHVLEDIT
+5309 IQDLEHILEDIT

-5326 AQTLGKWLEAQ
+5326 AQTLRNWLEAQ

-5356 LDDCKELENH
+5356 LDDCKVKHYMCDTTVKNI
-5366 LAAKSK
+5366 LA
-5372 TLDELKQNVALRDSP
+5372 LLVRL
-5387 EQTPRGAS
+5387 
-5395 LKTAELCEMRD
+5395 
-5406 HVASQV
+5406 QV
-5412 AQLRT
+5412 AQLKT
-5417 SMQAVLEQW
+5417 SMQSILEQW
-5426 RLYDEAYG
+5426 RVYDEIYA
-5434 EVSLMMTRYMYCID
+5434 EVSLMTTRYLYCIN

-5484 QAAASS
+5484 QAAASN
-5490 LKKNCSPF
+5490 LKKTCSPSV
-5498 FAEIITQ
+5498 AEIIEQ
-5505 KCDEAHTRWSSVNE
+5505 KCMEAHTKWNSVNE
-5519 DITDQLRTAQA
+5519 DITDQLRAAQA
-5530 ILQLWEPYDTLCT
+5530 TLQLWEPFDTLCT

-5548 LEQHEEQCTRLLD
+5548 LHQHKEQCTQLLD
-5561 AHMPE
+5561 AQMPE

-5579 VKNLQHGLQTIEGCR
+5579 IKNLQHGLQNIAGCR
-5594 SQISELA
+5594 TQISLLA

-5616 LQKLQPLQRASYLEK
+5616 LEKLQPLQRASYLEK

-5639 FEFSLLQLENFKNH
+5639 FEAVFF
-5653 LETLEGH
+5653 
-5660 VKNCADALDNL
+5660 AINL
-5671 PLEGEANSAE
+5671 FFHFQN
-5681 LLMSHTLELAALSP
+5681 HTLELAALSP

-5723 WSQKTATALERCSE
+5723 WNQKTAAALERCSM
-5737 LEGTKSDEKKFFQ
+5737 LEGTQNDDKKFFQ

-5761 MKEALKADIPGRFE
+5761 MREALKTNIPGRFE

-5780 QRVYEMLQTE
+5780 QRVYEVGG
-5790 ISINQQTFN
+5790 NH
-5799 CIIAKV
+5799 
-5805 LLFLES
+5805 
-5811 GEAEKRTEFVSKLTL
+5811 EKITEFISKLTL

-5833 VIRMVQQRKKDID
+5833 VIRTVQQRKKDID
-5846 GLVSQWQLFRSSLQS
+5846 GLVSQWQLFRSSLRS
-5861 LSRLLTDT
+5861 LSR
-5869 NNFLMAVKS
+5869 FLADINSFLIAVKS
-5878 QDCCSLYQLRNLIHD
+5878 QDCYSLYQLRNLIHD
-5893 FKSKAVILQRWQAM
+5893 FKSKAVILQRWQGM

-5914 GEKLRTVSDPE
+5914 GEKLRTVSDTE
-5925 TNAGLREELSQLQQR
+5925 TSAVLQEELSQLQQS
-5940 WSNTQVQLEA
+5940 WGDTQVQLEKKKMQLSS
-5950 TRMGLAGA
+5950 TL
-5958 AQSWNCCEKQTK
+5958 QSWDCCEKQTK
-5970 ELGSRLQ
+5970 ELESRLG

-5985 PLPVEHDE
+5985 PLPLEHEE
-5993 LYKAKEDI
+5993 LYKAKEHI
-6001 KELEQSLADWAHSM
+6001 KELEQSLADWAHDM

-6020 MKVELAHCILSEDML
+6020 MKVELAHCILAEDVM

-6057 RKQEIEDRLNA
+6057 HKQEIEDRLNA

-6304 AERTAANP
+6304 AERIAAKPN
-6312 HSSEVLYTHAK
+6312 SSEVLYTHAK

-6468 AILIEDE
+6468 ATLIEDE

-6493 HRRLTSRHPGLDD
+6493 HQRLTSRHPGLDD

-6525 DPWHKKAISEMPA
+6525 DPWHKKAISEGP
-6538 SPQSL
+6538 SSTQSL
-6543 CHLVPPT
+6543 CHLMPPT
-6550 QSHERSGCETPVSVD
+6550 QGHERSGCETPVSVD

-6586 EEGTYYSAL
+6586 EEATYYSAL
-6595 SDVEITENPEAYL
+6595 S
-6608 KMTTK
+6608 
-6613 TLKAS
+6613 
-6618 SGKSVAEAHPW
+6618 GKPVSEAHTW
-6629 HSPGSPVCRKHRY
+6629 HSPDSPVCRKHRY
-6642 NQAEMVGNVLS
+6642 NQAEMVGNALS
-6653 GPETSTPYKTGYV
+6653 GPETSTPYKPDYV
-6666 NQLRPTSS
+6666 SWRICGTSS
-6674 GSINNEKIT
+6674 INKEKIT
-6683 SADVSDE
+6683 SANMSDE
-6690 EPQDE
+6690 EPQDD
-6695 QELLNIAA
+6695 QELVNIAA

-6722 RNKLRMKQNLQQWQ
+6722 RNKLRMKQKLQQWQ
-6736 QLNSDLSEVS
+6736 QLNSDLSDVS
-6746 AWLDKTEEELEDLQK
+6746 AWLDKTEEELEELQK
-6761 PKPPASMQM
+6761 VKPPTTVQAL
-6770 MEQRVKKLKDML
+6770 EQRVKKLKDML

-6795 NLSSKDFQQADST
+6795 NLSSKEFQKADST
-6808 ESKEL
+6808 EFKEL
-6813 QNRLRQVNLRWEKA
+6813 QNRLRKVNLHWEKA

-6846 DFHEQSQ
+6846 DFHDQSQ
-6853 KLLLWLAS
+6853 NLILWLAS
-6861 AESRRNEVQITDPNP
+6861 ADSRRNEGQITDPNA
-6876 DPHTLLECQKELLQ
+6876 DLNAILECQKELMQ

-6905 QELSTYLLL
+6905 QELTAYLLL
-6914 KSDGEDYIE
+6914 KSDGDYVE

-6936 QLIEQVSHDL
+6936 QLIEQVSNDL
-6946 KTIEGN
+6946 KTIQGN
-6952 LDTRAFLPAPGDLDS
+6952 LVSQSLNTFPDDLDS
-6967 KVYHPVAAK
+6967 GDYNPVAAK
-6976 SSPPVKKATIRRTV
+6976 STV
-6990 AGKSNS
+6990 S
-6996 STRGEGHPQTPRAVP
+6996 